1 MKRRILASLLSL
13 VMMLSL
19 LPTAVWAV
27 NDEGSTSS
35 GNGWPAGATGITV
48 ATEKYSVTNYDEDT
62 TNVKASTT
70 IWYKIDGDTLTI
82 GGAGAISDY
91 SNTKDKTNVLRF
103 TQADWFKQRKN
114 IKHVVIEDGITGIGT
129 LAIANMTQLES
140 IEIQGADVELARGA
154 VNNYDG
160 NSGTLTIT
168 VPLSV
173 YQQNNMDENS
183 MDKNSWFE
191 KSNKNPNPTIEFV
204 ISNTDEIKNGYADV
218 LKLDVNEAA
227 SWDKATISQITTA
240 YEEYTALPESVKTVL
255 NTDVGEP
262 LKALYDAAVN
272 KRGWPAGAK
281 GINIALKGFN
291 GSNMDKIGTSDT
303 FWYLLDGSTLK
314 LGGNGAFPLTGYD
327 SSSAKDGNLGFS
339 HASWYDD
346 RASITSVDVAEGITK
361 LDYLNLTNLYNCD
374 DIYLRNPQIE
384 LVDGAVCG
392 YTGDA
397 NGKLTLHL
405 YKRAYDKLPSGWYMT
420 NSLTDAP
427 SGRYLDPTLS
437 YSFLE
442 VEAFESTYA
451 DIWNYSASL
460 TNDQKETV
468 KAAYNEYQ
476 GMDALF
482 QNQLM
487 NVDTLSGG
495 QTYGAKLLEL
505 YSLTTGGTVA
515 KFPDTTDIYYSYD
528 KATETLTLTYTG
540 SDTGTIPDY
549 NPISAPLGTVPIKNV
564 VIDSKIANVGAYA
577 LANHGDITVYASVNT
592 KLAENYAAGST
603 VTLIYS
609 ETQAF
614 IDTYAKVWTLTGVV
628 PSYGIKENG
637 VFLNADVP
645 TAVENAVKAYKN
657 LNSNVKAQL
666 KELKIDGGPTY
677 YEQLLKV
684 TGANDLDNMTV
695 ISGGIPNGVDET
707 GCFTYMDGIHWTLT
721 KNDESTDTWTLRFD
735 TDTGVKAALPD
746 FGNNTTN
753 TTATDFRNQP
763 WYSNCFSSYFKN
775 KVTKTYLGEGITG
788 VGRYGLIHLSN
799 CTDFHFENPD
809 GVDLA
814 GYAFD
819 YYSCFPTFTPK
830 IYLHSNSTLAA
841 NWADD
846 LNKGANAGQNHT
858 TADFNLIYTD
868 ALAFEQTEAFK
879 NLWTMNAADA
889 NTAENASII
898 KSAMDAYRA
907 LSDKAK
913 EQLKKD
919 TCNTD
924 NDTYAGKLMALAK
937 EIGLAGDIGTIQY
950 TISSD
955 GKTLTVTGKGTLS
968 ADMANDAWTEAKVGS
983 VENLVIESAITINN
997 GALNNMSALKTVDA
1011 VRGVEVVGGKNVF
1024 PNADIVIRGY
1034 ADAQNTSLES
1044 YAKAHNI
1051 KFQLKEL
1058 NILCIGNSH
1067 TYDYTTYM
1075 QSILN
1080 DVNANLEGT
1089 KVQLSFIQHGSRKI
1103 GITQTYSDGKATNYS
1118 HESCIQDVVNKVKDS
1133 SAVSSNDVDGD
1144 YFKNLNPA
1152 SNTWDL
1158 IIIQDYRESCVSAA
1172 DNASNNNG
1180 QDYVFINHLRGA
1192 IENLRLLQPT
1202 AQVAWFM
1209 DWMDTYDYSKYFSRY
1224 TENSLSNYTAASN
1237 KTEGNPDFIIAGAT
1251 FIGNAMTS
1259 YLGQSKNLEDTIPL
1273 HNAGTT
1279 QVPQLWRDNTH
1290 MSYETGRYLAGTSV
1304 AAKLFTDIFSKE
1316 ITFKEGADFYSVL
1329 SYNPNSKDSNVRQD
1343 WPGEFTPEIVEIV
1356 KASAKAA
1363 IEKPTEI
1370 TKLTEYAKDP
1380 IENLKALVESADF
1393 TNTEWNEAAIKAKST
1408 EVLAEK
1414 ADAKVISVSVS
1425 DSTTKITLRYG
1436 YSEATATIYTPSD
1449 AAAQWTAHIES
1460 TKLGSTTVPG
1470 SDMKYSEVPAIQAAL
1485 AKGYSDIWA
1494 AKTAEAA
1501 NAALEASKEN
1511 LLKTVKEYVKYLA
1524 DTVYN
1529 NGAPTEL
1536 NGNSYTVSKE
1546 NYGVAVDAI
1555 DSANNV
1561 SGVLDAYDA
1570 MLDTQVC
1577 RTISSVS
1584 IMPDK
1589 ESMVGSSTV
1598 TLTIT
1603 KAPTDA
1609 VVSVTCDDSTVAV
1622 KDNGGG
1628 TYTVSLPNI
1637 TKTYTFTA
1645 SIEQSDTYTAAS
1657 TSCTVSVTRKSSGG
1671 SSSSSGSSGSYAVT
1685 APSTKNGD
1693 VTVSPKN
1700 ASKGDRVTITVT
1712 PDKGYEL
1719 DKLTVKD
1726 ASGNKLKLT
1735 DKGNGKYTFTMPGS
1749 KVTVSAEFVE
1759 EQAASIF
1766 ADVPADAYYAKAV
1779 EWAVKKGITNGKTN
1793 GLFGS
1798 NDPCTRGQIVTFL
1811 WRAAGSP
1818 APKGTA
1824 KVPADVL
1831 PGSYCYDAVAWA
1843 LENGIT
1849 NGLAD
1854 GTFGVNNTC
1863 TRGQSVTFLYRAMGT
1878 APTTVNGFTDVAA
1891 GDFYAEAVAWAVENG
1906 VTNGTSAST
1915 FSPNAGCTRAQIV
1928 TFLFRTYQGK

>member
-1 MKRRILASLLSL
+1 MVK
-13 VMMLSL
+13 
-19 LPTAVWAV
+19 
-27 NDEGSTSS
+27 
-35 GNGWPAGATGITV
+35 
-48 ATEKYSVTNYDEDT
+48 DT
-62 TNVKASTT
+62 
-70 IWYKIDGDTLTI
+70 I
-82 GGAGAISDY
+82 
-91 SNTKDKTNVLRF
+91 
-103 TQADWFKQRKN
+103 KN
-114 IKHVVIEDGITGIGT
+114 VVIEAGITGIGT
-129 LAIANMTQLES
+129 LAIANMTHLES
-140 IEIQGADVELARGA
+140 IEIKGADVELARGA
-154 VNNYDG
+154 VNNYQG
-160 NSGTLTIT
+160 NDGTLTIT

-173 YQQNNMDENS
+173 YQQNKMGENG
-183 MDKNSWFE
+183 WFTE
-191 KSNKNPNPTIEFV
+191 SSQNPNPTIEFV
-204 ISNTDEIKNGYADV
+204 ISNVNDIEAHYADV
-218 LKLDVNEAA
+218 LKLDAA
-227 SWDKATISQITTA
+227 DSANWSAIAAA
-240 YEEYTALPESVKTVL
+240 YEEYEALPDVVKTQL
-255 NTDVGEP
+255 KDSVGTP
-262 LKALYDAAVN
+262 LAEKYATASNL
-272 KRGWPAGAK
+272 RGWPAGAK
-281 GINIALKGFN
+281 GINIALEGFN

-314 LGGNGAFPLTGYD
+314 LGGDGAFPYTGYD
-327 SSSAKDGNLGFS
+327 SSSATDHNLGFS

-374 DIYLRNPQIE
+374 DIYLRNKEIE
-384 LVDGAVCG
+384 LVNGAVCG

-405 YKRAYDKLPSGWYMT
+405 YKSAYDKLPSGWYML
-420 NSLTDAP
+420 NNLTTAP
-427 SGRYLDPTLS
+427 EHRYLDPTLS

-442 VEAFESTYA
+442 VEAFESKYEA
-451 DIWNYSASL
+451 IWALGVSL
-460 TNDQKETV
+460 NDEQKETV

-476 GMDALF
+476 GMDAML

-487 NVDTLSGG
+487 NMDTLSSG

-515 KFPDTTDIYYSYD
+515 KFPGTTDIYYSYD
-528 KATETLTLTYTG
+528 EETKTLTLTYTG
-540 SDTGTIPDY
+540 SGTGTIPDY
-549 NPISAPLGTVPIKNV
+549 NQYTAPLGSVQIENV
-564 VIDSKIANVGAYA
+564 VIDSKITSVGAYA

-592 KLAENYAAGST
+592 TLAENYAAGST

-614 IDTYAKVWTLTGVV
+614 IDTYAQVWTLTGVV
-628 PSYGIKENG
+628 PAGIVENG
-637 VFLNADVP
+637 VSKNDAFV
-645 TAVENAVKAYKN
+645 AVKNAVTAYKK
-657 LNSNVKAQL
+657 LNSNVEAQL
-666 KELKIDGGPTY
+666 KKLKIDGGSTY
-677 YEQLLKV
+677 YAQLLKV
-684 TGANDLDNMTV
+684 TGANDLDNMTK
-695 ISGGIPNGVDET
+695 ISGGIPNGVDEK
-707 GCFTYMDGIHWTLT
+707 GCFTYMAGIHWTLT
-721 KNDESTDTWTLRFD
+721 KNDEGTDTWTLRFD

-746 FGNNTTN
+746 FGNSTTN

-763 WYSNCFSSYFKN
+763 WYSNCFGSAFKN
-775 KVTKTYLGEGITG
+775 KVTKTYLGEGITD

-799 CTDFHFENPD
+799 CTDFYFENPD

-819 YYSCFPTFTPK
+819 YYSCFPAFKPN

-846 LNKGANAGQNHT
+846 LNKGADEGKNHT

-868 ALAFEQTEAFK
+868 ALAFEQNEAFK
-879 NLWTMNAADA
+879 DLWTMNAADA
-889 NTAENASII
+889 NTEGNASII
-898 KSAMDAYRA
+898 KSAMDAYSA

-919 TCNTD
+919 KCNST
-924 NDTYAGKLMALAK
+924 DTYAGKLMALAK
-937 EIGLAGDIGTIQY
+937 AIGLAGDIGSIQY

-955 GKTLTVTGKGTLS
+955 GKTLTVTGSGDLS
-968 ADMANDAWTEAKVGS
+968 ADLANNAWTDEKVGS

-997 GALNNMSALKTVDA
+997 GALNNMTALKTVDA
-1011 VRGVEVVGGKNVF
+1011 VRGVKVGGGKNVF
-1024 PNADIVIRGY
+1024 PNAGTILIRGY

-1067 TYDYTTYM
+1067 TDDYTTYM

-1080 DVNANLEGT
+1080 DVNAKLDGT
-1089 KVQLSFIQHGSRKI
+1089 KVTFSRIVFGSRKI
-1103 GITQTYSDGKATNYS
+1103 GLDGSYSNSNETNYS
-1118 HESCIQDVVNKVKDS
+1118 HESCIQDVVDKVNDS
-1133 SAVSSNDVDGD
+1133 SATSKHDVTGA
-1144 YFKNLNPA
+1144 YFKSLNPA
-1152 SNTWDL
+1152 ANTWDL
-1158 IIIQDYRESCVSAA
+1158 IIIQDYRESCST
-1172 DNASNNNG
+1172 NSN
-1180 QDYVFINHLRGA
+1180 YVFIDHLRNT
-1192 IENLRLLQPT
+1192 IKNLRLLQPT

-1209 DWMDTYDYSKYFSRY
+1209 DWLDHSEDAAHY
-1224 TENSLSNYTAASN
+1224 TDNSLENYKLASE
-1237 KTEGNPDFIIAGAT
+1237 KSVEGNPNFIVAGAT
-1251 FIGNAMTS
+1251 FIRTAMTS
-1259 YLGQSKNLEDTIPL
+1259 YLGKAKNLEDTKPL
-1273 HNAGTT
+1273 HSSDTT
-1279 QVPQLWRDNTH
+1279 QVSQIWRDNTH
-1290 MSYETGRYLAGTSV
+1290 MSYETGRYLAGASV
-1304 AAKLFTDIFSKE
+1304 AAKVLTDVYSKE
-1316 ITFKEGADFYSVL
+1316 ITFTTGDFYSAL
-1329 SYNPNSKDSNVRQD
+1329 SYAPNSANSGVKKD
-1343 WPGEFTPEIVEIV
+1343 WPGEFTPEIAEIV

-1363 IEKPTEI
+1363 IENPTEI
-1370 TKLTEYAKDP
+1370 TELTEYAKDP

-1393 TNTEWNEAAIKAKST
+1393 TNTEWNETAIAAKAAG
-1408 EVLAEK
+1408 VLSEK
-1414 ADAKVISVSVS
+1414 AGAKVNSVSVS
-1425 DSTTKITLRYG
+1425 GNTATITLRYG
-1436 YSEATATIYTPSD
+1436 YSETAATIYTPSD
-1449 AAAQWTAHIES
+1449 AAAQWTAYIES
-1460 TKLGSTTVPG
+1460 TNLGSTTVPG

-1561 SGVLDAYDA
+1561 SGVLGAYDV

-1657 TSCTVSVTRKSSGG
+1657 TSCTVSVTRKSSGS
-1671 SSSSSGSSGSYAVT
+1671 SSSSSGSSGSYAVS

-1700 ASKGDRVTITVT
+1700 ASKGDRVTVTVT

-1779 EWAVKKGITNGKTN
+1779 EWAVKKGITNGKAN

>member
-27 NDEGSTSS
+27 DDEGSTSS
-35 GNGWPAGATGITV
+35 GNGWPSGATGITV
-48 ATEKYSVTNYDEDT
+48 ATEKYSVKDYDEDK
-62 TNVKASTT
+62 TNVTASTT
-70 IWYKIDGDTLTI
+70 IWYKIDSDTLTI
-82 GGAGAISDY
+82 GGKGAISDY
-91 SNTKDKTNVLRF
+91 SNTSKLTNVLRF
-103 TQADWFKQRKN
+103 TQADWYMVKDTIKN
-114 IKHVVIEDGITGIGT
+114 VVIEAGITGIGT
-129 LAIANMTQLES
+129 LAIANMTHLES
-140 IEIQGADVELARGA
+140 IEIKGADVELARGA
-154 VNNYDG
+154 VNNYQG
-160 NSGTLTIT
+160 NDGTLTIT

-173 YQQNNMDENS
+173 YQQNKMGENG
-183 MDKNSWFE
+183 WFTE
-191 KSNKNPNPTIEFV
+191 SSQNPNPTIEFV
-204 ISNTDEIKNGYADV
+204 ISNVNDIEAHYADV
-218 LKLDVNEAA
+218 LKLDAA
-227 SWDKATISQITTA
+227 DSANWSAIAAA
-240 YEEYTALPESVKTVL
+240 YEEYEALPDVVKTQL
-255 NTDVGEP
+255 KDSVGTP
-262 LKALYDAAVN
+262 LAEKYATASNL
-272 KRGWPAGAK
+272 RGWPAGAK
-281 GINIALKGFN
+281 GINIALEGFN

-314 LGGNGAFPLTGYD
+314 LGGDGAFPYTGYD
-327 SSSAKDGNLGFS
+327 SSSATDHNLGFS

-374 DIYLRNPQIE
+374 DIYLRNKEIE
-384 LVDGAVCG
+384 LVNGAVCG

-405 YKRAYDKLPSGWYMT
+405 YKSAYDKLPSGWYML
-420 NSLTDAP
+420 NNLTTAP
-427 SGRYLDPTLS
+427 EHRYLDPTLS

-442 VEAFESTYA
+442 VEAFESKYEA
-451 DIWNYSASL
+451 IWALGVSL
-460 TNDQKETV
+460 NDEQKETV

-476 GMDALF
+476 GMDAML

-487 NVDTLSGG
+487 NMDTLSSG

-515 KFPDTTDIYYSYD
+515 KFPGTTDIYYSYD
-528 KATETLTLTYTG
+528 EETKTLTLTYTG
-540 SDTGTIPDY
+540 SGTGTIPDY
-549 NPISAPLGTVPIKNV
+549 NQYTAPLGSVQIENV
-564 VIDSKIANVGAYA
+564 VIDSKITSVGAYA

-592 KLAENYAAGST
+592 TLAENYAAGST

-614 IDTYAKVWTLTGVV
+614 IDTYAQVWTLTGVV
-628 PSYGIKENG
+628 PAGIVENG
-637 VFLNADVP
+637 VSKNDAFV
-645 TAVENAVKAYKN
+645 AVKNAVTAYKK
-657 LNSNVKAQL
+657 LNSNVEAQL
-666 KELKIDGGPTY
+666 KKLKIDGGSTY
-677 YEQLLKV
+677 YAQLLKV
-684 TGANDLDNMTV
+684 TGANDLDNMTK
-695 ISGGIPNGVDET
+695 ISGGIPNGVDEK

-721 KNDESTDTWTLRFD
+721 KNDEGTDTWTLRFD

-746 FGNNTTN
+746 FGNSTTN

-763 WYSNCFSSYFKN
+763 WYSNCFGSAFKN
-775 KVTKTYLGEGITG
+775 KVTKTYLGEGITD

-799 CTDFHFENPD
+799 CTDFYFENPD

-819 YYSCFPTFTPK
+819 YYSCFPAFKPN

-846 LNKGANAGQNHT
+846 LNKGADEGKNHT

-868 ALAFEQTEAFK
+868 ALAFEQNEAFK
-879 NLWTMNAADA
+879 DLWTMNAADA
-889 NTAENASII
+889 NTEGNASII
-898 KSAMDAYRA
+898 KSAMDAYSA

-919 TCNTD
+919 KCNST
-924 NDTYAGKLMALAK
+924 DTYAGKLMALAK
-937 EIGLAGDIGTIQY
+937 AIGLAGDIGSIQY

-955 GKTLTVTGKGTLS
+955 GKTLTVTGSGDLS
-968 ADMANDAWTEAKVGS
+968 ADLANNAWTDEKVGS

-997 GALNNMSALKTVDA
+997 GALNNMTALKTVDA
-1011 VRGVEVVGGKNVF
+1011 VRGVKVGGGKNVF
-1024 PNADIVIRGY
+1024 PNAGTILIRGY

-1067 TYDYTTYM
+1067 TDDYTTYM

-1080 DVNANLEGT
+1080 DVNAKLDGT
-1089 KVQLSFIQHGSRKI
+1089 KVTFSRIVFGSRKI
-1103 GITQTYSDGKATNYS
+1103 GLDGSYSNSNETNYS
-1118 HESCIQDVVNKVKDS
+1118 HESCIQDVVDKVNDS
-1133 SAVSSNDVDGD
+1133 SATSKHDVTGA
-1144 YFKNLNPA
+1144 YFKSLNPA
-1152 SNTWDL
+1152 ANTWDL
-1158 IIIQDYRESCVSAA
+1158 IIIQDYRESCST
-1172 DNASNNNG
+1172 NSN
-1180 QDYVFINHLRGA
+1180 YVFIDHLRNT
-1192 IENLRLLQPT
+1192 IKNLRLLQPT

-1209 DWMDTYDYSKYFSRY
+1209 DWLDHSEDAAHY
-1224 TENSLSNYTAASN
+1224 TDNSLENYKLASE
-1237 KTEGNPDFIIAGAT
+1237 KSVEGNPNFIVAGAT
-1251 FIGNAMTS
+1251 FIRTAMTS
-1259 YLGQSKNLEDTIPL
+1259 YLGKAKNLEDTKPL
-1273 HNAGTT
+1273 HSSDTT
-1279 QVPQLWRDNTH
+1279 QVSQIWRDNTH
-1290 MSYETGRYLAGTSV
+1290 MSYETGRYLAGASV
-1304 AAKLFTDIFSKE
+1304 AAKVLTDVYSKE
-1316 ITFKEGADFYSVL
+1316 ITFTTGDFYSAL
-1329 SYNPNSKDSNVRQD
+1329 SYAPNSANSGVKKD
-1343 WPGEFTPEIVEIV
+1343 WPGEFTPEIAEIV

-1363 IEKPTEI
+1363 IENPTEI
-1370 TKLTEYAKDP
+1370 TELTEYAKDP

-1393 TNTEWNEAAIKAKST
+1393 TNTEWNETAIAAKAAG
-1408 EVLAEK
+1408 VLSEK
-1414 ADAKVISVSVS
+1414 AGAKVNSVSVS
-1425 DSTTKITLRYG
+1425 GNTATITLRYG
-1436 YSEATATIYTPSD
+1436 YSETAATIYTPSD
-1449 AAAQWTAHIES
+1449 AAAQWTAYIES
-1460 TKLGSTTVPG
+1460 TNLGSTTVPG

-1561 SGVLDAYDA
+1561 SGVLGAYDV

-1645 SIEQSDTYTAAS
+1645 SIEQSVTYTAAS
-1657 TSCTVSVTRKSSGG
+1657 TSCTVSVTRKSSGS
-1671 SSSSSGSSGSYAVT
+1671 SSSSSGSSGSYAVS

-1700 ASKGDRVTITVT
+1700 ASKGDRVTVTVT

-1779 EWAVKKGITNGKTN
+1779 EWAVKKGITNGKAN

>member
-27 NDEGSTSS
+27 DDEGSTSS
-35 GNGWPAGATGITV
+35 GNGWPSGATGITV
-48 ATEKYSVTNYDEDT
+48 ATEKYSVKDYDEDK
-62 TNVKASTT
+62 TNVTASTT
-70 IWYKIDGDTLTI
+70 IWYKIDSDTLTI
-82 GGAGAISDY
+82 GGKGAISDY
-91 SNTKDKTNVLRF
+91 SNTSKLTNVLRF
-103 TQADWFKQRKN
+103 TQADWYMVKDTIKN
-114 IKHVVIEDGITGIGT
+114 VVIEAGITGIGT
-129 LAIANMTQLES
+129 LAIANMTHLES
-140 IEIQGADVELARGA
+140 IEIKGADVELARGA
-154 VNNYDG
+154 VNNYQG
-160 NSGTLTIT
+160 NDGTLTIT

-173 YQQNNMDENS
+173 YQQNKMGENG
-183 MDKNSWFE
+183 WFTE
-191 KSNKNPNPTIEFV
+191 SSQNPNPTIEFV
-204 ISNTDEIKNGYADV
+204 ISNVNDIEAHYADV
-218 LKLDVNEAA
+218 LKLDAA
-227 SWDKATISQITTA
+227 DSANWSAIAAA
-240 YEEYTALPESVKTVL
+240 YEEYEALPDVVKTQL
-255 NTDVGEP
+255 KNSVGTP
-262 LKALYDAAVN
+262 LAEKYATASNL
-272 KRGWPAGAK
+272 RGWPAGAK
-281 GINIALKGFN
+281 GINIALEGFN

-314 LGGNGAFPLTGYD
+314 LGGDGAFPYTGYD
-327 SSSAKDGNLGFS
+327 SSSATDHNLGFS

-374 DIYLRNPQIE
+374 DIYLRNKEIE
-384 LVDGAVCG
+384 LVNGAVCG

-405 YKRAYDKLPSGWYMT
+405 YKSAYDKLPSGWYML
-420 NSLTDAP
+420 NNLTTAP
-427 SGRYLDPTLS
+427 EHRYLDPTLS

-442 VEAFESTYA
+442 VEAFESKYEA
-451 DIWNYSASL
+451 IWALGVSL
-460 TNDQKETV
+460 NDEQKETV

-476 GMDALF
+476 GMDAML

-487 NVDTLSGG
+487 NMDTLSSG

-515 KFPDTTDIYYSYD
+515 KFPGTTDIYYSYD
-528 KATETLTLTYTG
+528 EETKTLTLTYTG
-540 SDTGTIPDY
+540 SGTGTIPDY
-549 NPISAPLGTVPIKNV
+549 NQYTAPLGSVQIENV
-564 VIDSKIANVGAYA
+564 VIDSKITSVGAYA

-592 KLAENYAAGST
+592 TLAENYAAGST

-614 IDTYAKVWTLTGVV
+614 IDTYAQVWTLTGVV
-628 PSYGIKENG
+628 PAGIVENG
-637 VFLNADVP
+637 VSKNDAFV
-645 TAVENAVKAYKN
+645 AVKNAVTAYKK
-657 LNSNVKAQL
+657 LNSNVEAQL
-666 KELKIDGGPTY
+666 KKLKIDGGSTY
-677 YEQLLKV
+677 YAQLLKV
-684 TGANDLDNMTV
+684 TGANDLDNMTK
-695 ISGGIPNGVDET
+695 ISGGIPNGVDEK

-721 KNDESTDTWTLRFD
+721 KNDEGTDTWTLRFD

-746 FGNNTTN
+746 FGNSTTN

-763 WYSNCFSSYFKN
+763 WYSNCFGSAFKN
-775 KVTKTYLGEGITG
+775 KVTKTYLGEGITD

-799 CTDFHFENPD
+799 CTDFYFENPD

-819 YYSCFPTFTPK
+819 YYSCFPAFKPN

-846 LNKGANAGQNHT
+846 LNKGADEGKNHT

-868 ALAFEQTEAFK
+868 ALAFEQNEAFK
-879 NLWTMNAADA
+879 DLWTMNAADA
-889 NTAENASII
+889 NTEGNASII
-898 KSAMDAYRA
+898 KSAMDAYSA

-919 TCNTD
+919 KCNST
-924 NDTYAGKLMALAK
+924 DTYAGKLMALAK
-937 EIGLAGDIGTIQY
+937 AIGLAGDIGSIQY

-955 GKTLTVTGKGTLS
+955 GKTLTVTGSGDLS
-968 ADMANDAWTEAKVGS
+968 ADLANNAWTDEKVGS

-997 GALNNMSALKTVDA
+997 GALNNMTALKTVDA
-1011 VRGVEVVGGKNVF
+1011 VRGVKVGGGKNVF
-1024 PNADIVIRGY
+1024 PNAGTILIRGY

-1067 TYDYTTYM
+1067 TDDYTTYM

-1080 DVNANLEGT
+1080 DVNAKLDGT
-1089 KVQLSFIQHGSRKI
+1089 KVTFSRIVFGSRKI
-1103 GITQTYSDGKATNYS
+1103 GLDGSYSNSNETNYS
-1118 HESCIQDVVNKVKDS
+1118 HESCIQDVVDKVNDS
-1133 SAVSSNDVDGD
+1133 SATSKHDVTGA
-1144 YFKNLNPA
+1144 YFKSLNPA
-1152 SNTWDL
+1152 ANTWDL
-1158 IIIQDYRESCVSAA
+1158 IIIQDYRESCST
-1172 DNASNNNG
+1172 NSN
-1180 QDYVFINHLRGA
+1180 YVFIDHLRNT
-1192 IENLRLLQPT
+1192 IKNLRLLQPT

-1209 DWMDTYDYSKYFSRY
+1209 DWLDHSEDAAHY
-1224 TENSLSNYTAASN
+1224 TDNSLENYKLASE
-1237 KTEGNPDFIIAGAT
+1237 KSVEGNPNFIVAGAT
-1251 FIGNAMTS
+1251 FIRTAMTS
-1259 YLGQSKNLEDTIPL
+1259 YLGKAKNLEDTKPL
-1273 HNAGTT
+1273 HSSDTT
-1279 QVPQLWRDNTH
+1279 QVSQIWRDNTH
-1290 MSYETGRYLAGTSV
+1290 MSYETGRYLAGASV
-1304 AAKLFTDIFSKE
+1304 AAKVLTDVYSKE
-1316 ITFKEGADFYSVL
+1316 ITFTTGDFYSAL
-1329 SYNPNSKDSNVRQD
+1329 SYAPNSANSGVKKD
-1343 WPGEFTPEIVEIV
+1343 WPGEFTPEIAEIV

-1363 IEKPTEI
+1363 IENPTEI
-1370 TKLTEYAKDP
+1370 TELTEYAKDP

-1393 TNTEWNEAAIKAKST
+1393 TNTEWNETAIAAKAAG
-1408 EVLAEK
+1408 VLSEK
-1414 ADAKVISVSVS
+1414 AGAKVNSVSVS
-1425 DSTTKITLRYG
+1425 GNTATITLRYG
-1436 YSEATATIYTPSD
+1436 YSETAATIYTPSD
-1449 AAAQWTAHIES
+1449 AAAQWTAYIES
-1460 TKLGSTTVPG
+1460 TNLGSTTVPG

-1561 SGVLDAYDA
+1561 SGVLGAYDV

-1657 TSCTVSVTRKSSGG
+1657 TSCTVSVTRKSSGS
-1671 SSSSSGSSGSYAVT
+1671 SSSSSGSSGSYAVS

-1700 ASKGDRVTITVT
+1700 ASKGDRVTVTVT

-1779 EWAVKKGITNGKTN
+1779 EWAVKKGITNGKAN

>member
-27 NDEGSTSS
+27 DDEGSTSS
-35 GNGWPAGATGITV
+35 GNGWPSGATGITV
-48 ATEKYSVTNYDEDT
+48 ATEKYSVKDYDEDK
-62 TNVKASTT
+62 TNVTASTT
-70 IWYKIDGDTLTI
+70 IWYKIDSDTLTI
-82 GGAGAISDY
+82 GGKGAISDY
-91 SNTKDKTNVLRF
+91 SNTSKLTNVLRF
-103 TQADWFKQRKN
+103 TQADWYMVKDTIKN
-114 IKHVVIEDGITGIGT
+114 VVIEAGITGIGT
-129 LAIANMTQLES
+129 LAIANMTHLES
-140 IEIQGADVELARGA
+140 IEIKGADVELARGA
-154 VNNYDG
+154 VNNYQG
-160 NSGTLTIT
+160 NDGTLTIT

-173 YQQNNMDENS
+173 YQQNKMGENG
-183 MDKNSWFE
+183 WFTE
-191 KSNKNPNPTIEFV
+191 SSQNPNPTIEFV
-204 ISNTDEIKNGYADV
+204 ISNVNDIEAHYADV
-218 LKLDVNEAA
+218 LKLDAA
-227 SWDKATISQITTA
+227 DSANWSAIAAA
-240 YEEYTALPESVKTVL
+240 YEEYEALPDVVKTQL
-255 NTDVGEP
+255 KDSVGTP
-262 LKALYDAAVN
+262 LAEKYATASNL
-272 KRGWPAGAK
+272 RGWPAGAK
-281 GINIALKGFN
+281 GINIALEGFN

-314 LGGNGAFPLTGYD
+314 LGGDGAFPYTGYD
-327 SSSAKDGNLGFS
+327 SSSATDHTLGFS

-374 DIYLRNPQIE
+374 DIYLRNKEIE
-384 LVDGAVCG
+384 LVNGAVCG

-405 YKRAYDKLPSGWYMT
+405 YKSAYDKLPSGWYML
-420 NSLTDAP
+420 NNLTTAP
-427 SGRYLDPTLS
+427 EHRYLDPTLS

-442 VEAFESTYA
+442 VEAFESKYEA
-451 DIWNYSASL
+451 IWALGVSL
-460 TNDQKETV
+460 NDEQKETV

-476 GMDALF
+476 GMDAML

-487 NVDTLSGG
+487 NMDTLSSG

-515 KFPDTTDIYYSYD
+515 KFPGTTDIYYSYD
-528 KATETLTLTYTG
+528 EETKTLTLTYTG
-540 SDTGTIPDY
+540 SGTGTIPDY
-549 NPISAPLGTVPIKNV
+549 NQYTAPLGSVQIENV
-564 VIDSKIANVGAYA
+564 VIDSKITSVGAYA

-592 KLAENYAAGST
+592 TLAENYAAGST

-614 IDTYAKVWTLTGVV
+614 IDTYAQVWTLTGVV
-628 PSYGIKENG
+628 PAGIVENG
-637 VFLNADVP
+637 VSKNDAFV
-645 TAVENAVKAYKN
+645 AVKNAVTAYKK
-657 LNSNVKAQL
+657 LNSNVEAQL
-666 KELKIDGGPTY
+666 KKLKIDGGSTY
-677 YEQLLKV
+677 YAQLLKV
-684 TGANDLDNMTV
+684 TGANDLDNMTK
-695 ISGGIPNGVDET
+695 ISGGIPNGVDEK

-721 KNDESTDTWTLRFD
+721 KNDEGTDTWTLRFD

-746 FGNNTTN
+746 FGNSTTN

-763 WYSNCFSSYFKN
+763 WYSNCFGSAFKN
-775 KVTKTYLGEGITG
+775 KVTKTYLGEGITD

-799 CTDFHFENPD
+799 CTDFYFENPD

-819 YYSCFPTFTPK
+819 YYSCFPAFKPN

-846 LNKGANAGQNHT
+846 LNKGADEGKNHT

-868 ALAFEQTEAFK
+868 ALAFEQNEAFK
-879 NLWTMNAADA
+879 DLWTMNAADA
-889 NTAENASII
+889 NTEGNASII
-898 KSAMDAYRA
+898 KSAMDAYSA

-919 TCNTD
+919 KCNST
-924 NDTYAGKLMALAK
+924 DTYAGKLMALAK
-937 EIGLAGDIGTIQY
+937 AIGLAGDIGSIQY

-955 GKTLTVTGKGTLS
+955 GKTLTVTGSGDLS
-968 ADMANDAWTEAKVGS
+968 ADLANNAWTDEKVGS

-997 GALNNMSALKTVDA
+997 GALNNMTALKTVDA
-1011 VRGVEVVGGKNVF
+1011 VRGVKVGGGKNVF
-1024 PNADIVIRGY
+1024 PNAGTILIRGY

-1067 TYDYTTYM
+1067 TDDYTTYM

-1080 DVNANLEGT
+1080 DVNAKLDGT
-1089 KVQLSFIQHGSRKI
+1089 KVTFSRIVFGSRKI
-1103 GITQTYSDGKATNYS
+1103 GLDGSYSNSNETNYS
-1118 HESCIQDVVNKVKDS
+1118 HESCIQDVVDKVNDS
-1133 SAVSSNDVDGD
+1133 SATSKHDVTGA
-1144 YFKNLNPA
+1144 YFKSLNPA
-1152 SNTWDL
+1152 ANTWDL
-1158 IIIQDYRESCVSAA
+1158 IIIQDYRESCST
-1172 DNASNNNG
+1172 NSN
-1180 QDYVFINHLRGA
+1180 YVFIDHLRNT
-1192 IENLRLLQPT
+1192 IKNLRLLQPT

-1209 DWMDTYDYSKYFSRY
+1209 DWLDHSEDAAHY
-1224 TENSLSNYTAASN
+1224 TDNSLENYKLASE
-1237 KTEGNPDFIIAGAT
+1237 KSVEGNPNFIVAGAT
-1251 FIGNAMTS
+1251 FIRTAMTS
-1259 YLGQSKNLEDTIPL
+1259 YLGKAKNLEDTKPL
-1273 HNAGTT
+1273 HSSDTT
-1279 QVPQLWRDNTH
+1279 QVSQIWRDNTH
-1290 MSYETGRYLAGTSV
+1290 MSYETGRYLAGASV
-1304 AAKLFTDIFSKE
+1304 AAKVLTDVYSKE
-1316 ITFKEGADFYSVL
+1316 ITFTTGDFYSAL
-1329 SYNPNSKDSNVRQD
+1329 SYAPNSANSGVKKD
-1343 WPGEFTPEIVEIV
+1343 WPGEFTPEIAEIV

-1363 IEKPTEI
+1363 IENPTEI
-1370 TKLTEYAKDP
+1370 TELTEYAKDP

-1393 TNTEWNEAAIKAKST
+1393 TNTEWNETAIAAKAAG
-1408 EVLAEK
+1408 VLSEK
-1414 ADAKVISVSVS
+1414 AGAKVNSVSVS
-1425 DSTTKITLRYG
+1425 GNTATITLRYG
-1436 YSEATATIYTPSD
+1436 YSETAATIYTPSD
-1449 AAAQWTAHIES
+1449 AAAQWTAYIES
-1460 TKLGSTTVPG
+1460 TNLGSTTVPG

-1561 SGVLDAYDA
+1561 SGVLGAYDV

-1657 TSCTVSVTRKSSGG
+1657 TSCTVSVTRKSSGS
-1671 SSSSSGSSGSYAVT
+1671 SSSSSGSSGSYAVS

-1700 ASKGDRVTITVT
+1700 ASKGDRVTVTVT

-1779 EWAVKKGITNGKTN
+1779 EWAVKKGITNGKAN

>member
-27 NDEGSTSS
+27 DDEGSTSS
-35 GNGWPAGATGITV
+35 GNGWPSGATGITV
-48 ATEKYSVTNYDEDT
+48 ATEKYSVKDYDEDK
-62 TNVKASTT
+62 TNVTASTT
-70 IWYKIDGDTLTI
+70 IWYKIDSDTLTI
-82 GGAGAISDY
+82 GGKGAISDY
-91 SNTKDKTNVLRF
+91 SNTSKLTNVLRF
-103 TQADWFKQRKN
+103 TQADWYMVKDTIKN
-114 IKHVVIEDGITGIGT
+114 VVIEAGITGIGT
-129 LAIANMTQLES
+129 LAIANMTHLES
-140 IEIQGADVELARGA
+140 IEIKGADVELARGA
-154 VNNYDG
+154 VNNYQG
-160 NSGTLTIT
+160 NDGTLTIT

-173 YQQNNMDENS
+173 YQQNKMGENG
-183 MDKNSWFE
+183 WFTE
-191 KSNKNPNPTIEFV
+191 SSQNPNPTIEFV
-204 ISNTDEIKNGYADV
+204 ISNVNDIEAHYADV
-218 LKLDVNEAA
+218 LKLDAA
-227 SWDKATISQITTA
+227 DSANWSAIAAA
-240 YEEYTALPESVKTVL
+240 YEEYEALPDVVKTQL
-255 NTDVGEP
+255 KDSVGTP
-262 LKALYDAAVN
+262 LAEKYATASNL
-272 KRGWPAGAK
+272 RGWPAGAK
-281 GINIALKGFN
+281 GINIALEGFN

-314 LGGNGAFPLTGYD
+314 LGGDGAFPYTGYD
-327 SSSAKDGNLGFS
+327 SSSATDHNLGFS

-374 DIYLRNPQIE
+374 DIYLHNKEIE
-384 LVDGAVCG
+384 LVNGAVCG

-405 YKRAYDKLPSGWYMT
+405 YKSAYDKLPSGWYML
-420 NSLTDAP
+420 NNLTTAP
-427 SGRYLDPTLS
+427 EHRYLDPTLS

-442 VEAFESTYA
+442 VEAFESKYEA
-451 DIWNYSASL
+451 IWALGVSL
-460 TNDQKETV
+460 NDEQKETV

-476 GMDALF
+476 GMDAML

-487 NVDTLSGG
+487 NMDTLSSG

-515 KFPDTTDIYYSYD
+515 KFPGTTDIYYSYD
-528 KATETLTLTYTG
+528 EETKTLTLTYTG
-540 SDTGTIPDY
+540 SGTGTIPDY
-549 NPISAPLGTVPIKNV
+549 NQYTAPLGSVQIENV
-564 VIDSKIANVGAYA
+564 VIDSKITSVGAYA

-592 KLAENYAAGST
+592 TLAENYAAGST

-614 IDTYAKVWTLTGVV
+614 IDTYAQVWTLTGVV
-628 PSYGIKENG
+628 PAGIVENG
-637 VFLNADVP
+637 VSKNDAFV
-645 TAVENAVKAYKN
+645 AVKNAVTAYKK
-657 LNSNVKAQL
+657 LNSNVEAQL
-666 KELKIDGGPTY
+666 KKLKIDGGSTY
-677 YEQLLKV
+677 YAQLLKV
-684 TGANDLDNMTV
+684 TGANDLDNMTK
-695 ISGGIPNGVDET
+695 ISGGIPNGVDEK

-721 KNDESTDTWTLRFD
+721 KNDEGTDTWTLRFD

-746 FGNNTTN
+746 FGNSTTN

-763 WYSNCFSSYFKN
+763 WYSNCFGSAFKN
-775 KVTKTYLGEGITG
+775 KVTKTYLGEGITD

-799 CTDFHFENPD
+799 CTDFYFENPD

-819 YYSCFPTFTPK
+819 YYSCFPAFKPN

-846 LNKGANAGQNHT
+846 LNKGADEGKNHT

-868 ALAFEQTEAFK
+868 ALAFEQNEAFK
-879 NLWTMNAADA
+879 DLWTMNAADA
-889 NTAENASII
+889 NTEGNASII
-898 KSAMDAYRA
+898 KSAMDAYSA

-919 TCNTD
+919 KCNST
-924 NDTYAGKLMALAK
+924 DTYAGKLMALAK
-937 EIGLAGDIGTIQY
+937 AIGLAGDIGSIQY

-955 GKTLTVTGKGTLS
+955 GKTLTVTGSGDLS
-968 ADMANDAWTEAKVGS
+968 ADLANNAWTDEKVGS

-997 GALNNMSALKTVDA
+997 GALNNMTALKTVDA
-1011 VRGVEVVGGKNVF
+1011 VRGVKVGGGKNVF
-1024 PNADIVIRGY
+1024 PNAGTILIRGY

-1067 TYDYTTYM
+1067 TDDYTTYM

-1080 DVNANLEGT
+1080 DVNAKLDGT
-1089 KVQLSFIQHGSRKI
+1089 KVTFSRIVFGSRKI
-1103 GITQTYSDGKATNYS
+1103 GLDGSYSNSNETNYS
-1118 HESCIQDVVNKVKDS
+1118 HESCIQDVVDKVNDS
-1133 SAVSSNDVDGD
+1133 SATSKHDVTGA
-1144 YFKNLNPA
+1144 YFKSLNPA
-1152 SNTWDL
+1152 ANTWDL
-1158 IIIQDYRESCVSAA
+1158 IIIQDYRESCST
-1172 DNASNNNG
+1172 NSN
-1180 QDYVFINHLRGA
+1180 YVFIDHLRNT
-1192 IENLRLLQPT
+1192 IKNLRLLQPT

-1209 DWMDTYDYSKYFSRY
+1209 DWLDHSEDAAHY
-1224 TENSLSNYTAASN
+1224 TDNSLENYKLASE
-1237 KTEGNPDFIIAGAT
+1237 KSVEGNPNFIVAGAT
-1251 FIGNAMTS
+1251 FIRTAMTS
-1259 YLGQSKNLEDTIPL
+1259 YLGKAKNLEDTKPL
-1273 HNAGTT
+1273 HSSDTT
-1279 QVPQLWRDNTH
+1279 QVSQIWRDNTH
-1290 MSYETGRYLAGTSV
+1290 MSYETGRYLAGASV
-1304 AAKLFTDIFSKE
+1304 AAKVLTDVYSKE
-1316 ITFKEGADFYSVL
+1316 ITFTTGDFYSAL
-1329 SYNPNSKDSNVRQD
+1329 SYAPNSANSGVKKD
-1343 WPGEFTPEIVEIV
+1343 WPGEFTPEIAEIV

-1363 IEKPTEI
+1363 IENPTEI
-1370 TKLTEYAKDP
+1370 TELTEYAKDP

-1393 TNTEWNEAAIKAKST
+1393 TNTEWNETAIAAKAAG
-1408 EVLAEK
+1408 VLSEK
-1414 ADAKVISVSVS
+1414 AGAKVNSVSVS
-1425 DSTTKITLRYG
+1425 GNTATITLRYG
-1436 YSEATATIYTPSD
+1436 YSETAATIYTPSD
-1449 AAAQWTAHIES
+1449 AAAQWTAYIES
-1460 TKLGSTTVPG
+1460 TNLGSTTVPG

-1561 SGVLDAYDA
+1561 SGVLGAYDV

-1657 TSCTVSVTRKSSGG
+1657 TSCTVSVTRKSSGS
-1671 SSSSSGSSGSYAVT
+1671 SSSSSGSSGSYAVS

-1700 ASKGDRVTITVT
+1700 ASKGDRVTVTVT

-1779 EWAVKKGITNGKTN
+1779 EWAVKKGITNGKAN

>member
-48 ATEKYSVTNYDEDT
+48 ATEQYSAKDYEEDT
-62 TNVKASTT
+62 TNVTHSDT

-82 GGAGAISDY
+82 GGKGAISDY
-91 SNTKDKTNVLRF
+91 SNTSELTKVLRF
-103 TQADWFKQRKN
+103 TQADWYKKKDT
-114 IKHVVIEDGITGIGT
+114 IKKVVIEDGITGIGT
-129 LAIANMTQLES
+129 LAITNMTHLES
-140 IEIQGADVELARGA
+140 IEIKGTNVELARGA
-154 VNNYDG
+154 VNNYQG
-160 NSGTLTIT
+160 NHNSNPTLTMI

-173 YQQNNMDENS
+173 YQQNQME
-183 MDKNSWFE
+183 KGKWFE
-191 KSNKNPNPTIEFV
+191 AASDSRKDEAPNPEIYFNISDMKTIEA
-204 ISNTDEIKNGYADV
+204 KYADV
-218 LKLDVNEAA
+218 LKLNANDSANWSAIAA
-227 SWDKATISQITTA
+227 A
-240 YEEYTALPESVKTVL
+240 YEEYEALPDVVKAQL
-255 NTDVGEP
+255 NDSVGES
-262 LKALYDAAVN
+262 LAKLNDKVSES
-272 KRGWPAGAK
+272 RGWPKGAK
-281 GINIALKGFN
+281 GINIALDGFN

-314 LGGNGAFPLTGYD
+314 LGGDGAFPLTGYD

-374 DIYLRNPQIE
+374 DIYLRNKEIE
-384 LVDGAVCG
+384 LVNGAVCG

-405 YKRAYDKLPSGWYMT
+405 YKSAYDKLPSGWYML
-420 NSLTDAP
+420 NNLTTAP
-427 SGRYLDPTLS
+427 EHRYLDPTLS

-442 VEAFESTYA
+442 VEAFESKYEA
-451 DIWNYSASL
+451 IWALGVSL
-460 TNDQKETV
+460 NDEQKETV

-476 GMDALF
+476 GMDAML

-487 NVDTLSGG
+487 NMDTLSSG

-515 KFPDTTDIYYSYD
+515 KFPGTTDIYYSYD
-528 KATETLTLTYTG
+528 EATKTLTLTYTG
-540 SDTGTIPDY
+540 SGNGTIPDY
-549 NPISAPLGTVPIKNV
+549 NQYTAPLGSVQIENV
-564 VIDSKIANVGAYA
+564 VIDSKITSVGAYA
-577 LANHGDITVYASVNT
+577 LANHGNITVYASVNT
-592 KLAENYAAGST
+592 TLAENYAEGST

-614 IDTYAKVWTLTGVV
+614 IDTYAQVWTLTGVV
-628 PSYGIKENG
+628 PAGIVENG
-637 VFLNADVP
+637 VSKNDAFV
-645 TAVENAVKAYKN
+645 AVKNAVTAYKK
-657 LNSNVKAQL
+657 LNSNVEAQL
-666 KELKIDGGPTY
+666 KKLKIDGGSTY
-677 YEQLLKV
+677 YAQLLKV

-695 ISGGIPNGVDET
+695 ISGGIPNGVDEK

-721 KNDESTDTWTLRFD
+721 KNSEGTDTWTLRFD

-746 FGNNTTN
+746 FGNSTTN

-763 WYSNCFSSYFKN
+763 WYNNCFGSYFKN
-775 KVTKTYLGEGITG
+775 KVTKTYLGEGITD
-788 VGRYGLIHLSN
+788 VGRYGLIHLGN
-799 CTDFHFENPD
+799 CTDFYFENPD

-819 YYSCFPTFTPK
+819 YYSCFPAFKPN

-846 LNKGANAGQNHT
+846 LNKGADEGKNHT

-868 ALAFEQTEAFK
+868 ALAFEQNEAFK
-879 NLWTMNAADA
+879 DLWTMNAADA
-889 NTAENASII
+889 NTEGNASII
-898 KSAMDAYRA
+898 KSAMDAYSA

-919 TCNTD
+919 KCNST
-924 NDTYAGKLMALAK
+924 DTYAGKLMALAK
-937 EIGLAGDIGTIQY
+937 AIGLAGDIGSIQY

-955 GKTLTVTGKGTLS
+955 GKTLTVTGSGDLS
-968 ADMANDAWTEAKVGS
+968 ADLANNAWTDEKVGS

-997 GALNNMSALKTVDA
+997 GALNNMTALKTVDA
-1011 VRGVEVVGGKNVF
+1011 VRGVKVGGGKNVF
-1024 PNADIVIRGY
+1024 PNAGTILIRGY

-1118 HESCIQDVVNKVKDS
+1118 HESCIQDVVNKVKDP
-1133 SAVSSNDVDGD
+1133 SAMSSNDVDGD
-1144 YFKNLNPA
+1144 YFKNLDPA

-1158 IIIQDYRESCVSAA
+1158 IIIQDYRESCLSGS
-1172 DNASNNNG
+1172 DNAKLNG
-1180 QDYVFINHLRGA
+1180 NQDYIFINHLRNT
-1192 IENLRLLQPT
+1192 IKNLRLLQPT

-1209 DWMDTYDYSKYFSRY
+1209 DWLDHSEDAAHY
-1224 TENSLSNYTAASN
+1224 TNNSLENYKLASE
-1237 KTEGNPDFIIAGAT
+1237 KDVEGNPDFIVAGAT
-1251 FIGNAMTS
+1251 FIRTAMTS
-1259 YLGQSKNLEDTIPL
+1259 YLGTVKNLEDTKPL
-1273 HNAGTT
+1273 HTAAVTT
-1279 QVPQLWRDNTH
+1279 NYSLVWRDNTH

-1343 WPGEFTPEIVEIV
+1343 WPGEFTPEIAEIV

-1363 IEKPTEI
+1363 IENPTEI
-1370 TKLTEYAKDP
+1370 TELTEYAKDP

-1393 TNTEWNEAAIKAKST
+1393 TNTEWNKIAIAAKAA
-1408 EVLAEK
+1408 EVLSEK
-1414 ADAKVISVSVS
+1414 AGAEVTSVSVS
-1425 DSTTKITLRYG
+1425 GNTAAITLRYG

-1449 AAAQWTAHIES
+1449 AAAQWTSYIES

-1561 SGVLDAYDA
+1561 SGVLGAYDV

-1657 TSCTVSVTRKSSGG
+1657 TSCTVSVTRKSSGS
-1671 SSSSSGSSGSYAVT
+1671 SSSSSGSSGSYAVS
-1685 APSTKNGD
+1685 ASSTKNGD

-1779 EWAVKKGITNGKTN
+1779 EWAVKKGITNGKAN

>member
-27 NDEGSTSS
+27 DDEGSTSS
-35 GNGWPAGATGITV
+35 GNGWPSGATGITV
-48 ATEKYSVTNYDEDT
+48 ATEKYSVKDYDEDK
-62 TNVKASTT
+62 TNVTASTT
-70 IWYKIDGDTLTI
+70 IWYKIDSDTLTI
-82 GGAGAISDY
+82 GGKGAISDY
-91 SNTKDKTNVLRF
+91 SNTSKLTNVLRF
-103 TQADWFKQRKN
+103 TQADWYMVKDTIKN
-114 IKHVVIEDGITGIGT
+114 VVIEAGITGIGT
-129 LAIANMTQLES
+129 LAIANMTHLES
-140 IEIQGADVELARGA
+140 IEIKGADVELARGA
-154 VNNYDG
+154 VNNYQG
-160 NSGTLTIT
+160 NDGTLTIT

-173 YQQNNMDENS
+173 YQQNKMGENG
-183 MDKNSWFE
+183 WFTE
-191 KSNKNPNPTIEFV
+191 SSQNPNPTIEFV
-204 ISNTDEIKNGYADV
+204 ISNVNDIEAHYADV
-218 LKLDVNEAA
+218 LKLDAA
-227 SWDKATISQITTA
+227 DSANWSAIAAA
-240 YEEYTALPESVKTVL
+240 YEEYEALPDVVKTQL
-255 NTDVGEP
+255 KDSVGTP
-262 LKALYDAAVN
+262 LAEKYATASNL
-272 KRGWPAGAK
+272 RGWPAGAK
-281 GINIALKGFN
+281 GINIALEGFN

-314 LGGNGAFPLTGYD
+314 LGGDGAFPYTGYD
-327 SSSAKDGNLGFS
+327 SSSATDHNLGFS

-374 DIYLRNPQIE
+374 DIYLRNKEIE
-384 LVDGAVCG
+384 LVNGAVCG

-405 YKRAYDKLPSGWYMT
+405 YKSAYDKLPSGWYML
-420 NSLTDAP
+420 NNLTTAP
-427 SGRYLDPTLS
+427 EHRYLDPTLS

-442 VEAFESTYA
+442 VEAFESKYEA
-451 DIWNYSASL
+451 IWAL
-460 TNDQKETV
+460 GVLLNDEQKETV
-468 KAAYNEYQ
+468 KAAYGDYQ
-476 GMDALF
+476 KMDALF

-515 KFPDTTDIYYSYD
+515 KFPGTTDIYYSYD
-528 KATETLTLTYTG
+528 EETKTLTLTYTG
-540 SDTGTIPDY
+540 SGTGTIPDY
-549 NPISAPLGTVPIKNV
+549 NQYTAPLGSVQIENV
-564 VIDSKIANVGAYA
+564 VIDSKITSVGAYA

-592 KLAENYAAGST
+592 TLAENYAAGST

-614 IDTYAKVWTLTGVV
+614 IDTYAQVWTLTGVV
-628 PSYGIKENG
+628 PAGIVENG
-637 VFLNADVP
+637 VSKNDAFV
-645 TAVENAVKAYKN
+645 AVKNAVTAYKK
-657 LNSNVKAQL
+657 LNSNVEAQL
-666 KELKIDGGPTY
+666 KKLKIDGGSTY
-677 YEQLLKV
+677 YAQLLKV
-684 TGANDLDNMTV
+684 TGANDLDNMTK
-695 ISGGIPNGVDET
+695 ISGGIPNGVDEK

-721 KNDESTDTWTLRFD
+721 KNDEGTDTWTLRFD

-746 FGNNTTN
+746 FGNSTTN

-763 WYSNCFSSYFKN
+763 WYSNCFGSAFKN
-775 KVTKTYLGEGITG
+775 KVTKTYLGEGITD

-799 CTDFHFENPD
+799 CTDFYFENPD

-819 YYSCFPTFTPK
+819 YYSCFPAFKPN

-846 LNKGANAGQNHT
+846 LNKGADEGKNHT

-868 ALAFEQTEAFK
+868 ALAFEQNEAFK
-879 NLWTMNAADA
+879 DLWTMNAADA
-889 NTAENASII
+889 NTEGNASII
-898 KSAMDAYRA
+898 KSAMDAYSA

-919 TCNTD
+919 KCNST
-924 NDTYAGKLMALAK
+924 DTYAGKLMALAK
-937 EIGLAGDIGTIQY
+937 AIGLAGDIGSIQY

-955 GKTLTVTGKGTLS
+955 GKTLTVTGSGDLS
-968 ADMANDAWTEAKVGS
+968 ADLANNAWTDEKVGS

-997 GALNNMSALKTVDA
+997 GALNNMTALKTVDA
-1011 VRGVEVVGGKNVF
+1011 VRGVKVGGGKNVF
-1024 PNADIVIRGY
+1024 PNAGTILIRGY

-1067 TYDYTTYM
+1067 TDDYTTYM

-1080 DVNANLEGT
+1080 DVNAKLDGT
-1089 KVQLSFIQHGSRKI
+1089 KVTFSRIVFGSRKI
-1103 GITQTYSDGKATNYS
+1103 GLDGSYSNSNETNYS
-1118 HESCIQDVVNKVKDS
+1118 HESCIQDVVDKVNDS
-1133 SAVSSNDVDGD
+1133 SATSKHDVTGA
-1144 YFKNLNPA
+1144 YFKSLNPA
-1152 SNTWDL
+1152 ANTWDL
-1158 IIIQDYRESCVSAA
+1158 IIIQDYRESCST
-1172 DNASNNNG
+1172 NSN
-1180 QDYVFINHLRGA
+1180 YVFIDHLRNT
-1192 IENLRLLQPT
+1192 IKNLRLLQPT

-1209 DWMDTYDYSKYFSRY
+1209 DWLDHSEDAAHY
-1224 TENSLSNYTAASN
+1224 TDNSLENYKLASE
-1237 KTEGNPDFIIAGAT
+1237 KSVEGNPNFIVAGAT
-1251 FIGNAMTS
+1251 FIRTAMTS
-1259 YLGQSKNLEDTIPL
+1259 YLGKAKNLEDTKPL
-1273 HNAGTT
+1273 HSSDTT
-1279 QVPQLWRDNTH
+1279 QVSQIWRDNTH
-1290 MSYETGRYLAGTSV
+1290 MSYETGRYLAGASV
-1304 AAKLFTDIFSKE
+1304 AAKVLTDVYSKE
-1316 ITFKEGADFYSVL
+1316 ITFTTGDFYSAL
-1329 SYNPNSKDSNVRQD
+1329 SYAPNSANSGVKKD
-1343 WPGEFTPEIVEIV
+1343 WPGEFTPEIAEIV

-1363 IEKPTEI
+1363 IENPTEI
-1370 TKLTEYAKDP
+1370 TELTEYAKDP

-1393 TNTEWNEAAIKAKST
+1393 TNTEWNETAIAAKAAG
-1408 EVLAEK
+1408 VLSEK
-1414 ADAKVISVSVS
+1414 AGAKVNSVSVS
-1425 DSTTKITLRYG
+1425 GNTATITLRYG
-1436 YSEATATIYTPSD
+1436 YSETAATIYTPSD
-1449 AAAQWTAHIES
+1449 AAAQWTAYIES
-1460 TKLGSTTVPG
+1460 TNLGSTTVPG

-1561 SGVLDAYDA
+1561 SGVLGAYDV

-1657 TSCTVSVTRKSSGG
+1657 TSCTVSVTRKSSGS
-1671 SSSSSGSSGSYAVT
+1671 SSSSSGSSGSYAVS

-1700 ASKGDRVTITVT
+1700 ASKGDRVTVTVT

-1779 EWAVKKGITNGKTN
+1779 EWAVKKGITNGKAN

>member
-48 ATEKYSVTNYDEDT
+48 ATEQYSAKDYEEDT
-62 TNVKASTT
+62 TNVTHSDT

-82 GGAGAISDY
+82 GGKGAISDY
-91 SNTKDKTNVLRF
+91 SNTSELTKVLRF
-103 TQADWFKQRKN
+103 TQAAWYKKKDT
-114 IKHVVIEDGITGIGT
+114 IKKVVIEDGITGIGT
-129 LAIANMTQLES
+129 LAITNMTHLES
-140 IEIQGADVELARGA
+140 IEIKGTNVELARGA
-154 VNNYDG
+154 VNNYQG
-160 NSGTLTIT
+160 NHNSNPTLTMI

-173 YQQNNMDENS
+173 YQQNQME
-183 MDKNSWFE
+183 KGKWFE
-191 KSNKNPNPTIEFV
+191 AASDSREDEAPNPEIYFNISDMKTIEA
-204 ISNTDEIKNGYADV
+204 KYADV
-218 LKLDVNEAA
+218 LKLNANDSANWSAIAA
-227 SWDKATISQITTA
+227 A
-240 YEEYTALPESVKTVL
+240 YEEYEALPDVVKAQL
-255 NTDVGEP
+255 NDSVGES
-262 LKALYDAAVN
+262 LAKLNDKVSES
-272 KRGWPAGAK
+272 RGWPKGAK
-281 GINIALKGFN
+281 GINIALDGFN

-314 LGGNGAFPLTGYD
+314 LGGDGAFPLTGYD

-339 HASWYDD
+339 HASWYGD
-346 RASITSVDVAEGITK
+346 RDSITSVDVAEGITK

-374 DIYLRNPQIE
+374 DIYLRNKEIE
-384 LVDGAVCG
+384 LVNGAVCG
-392 YTGDA
+392 YAGDK
-397 NGKLTLHL
+397 NDELTLHL
-405 YKRAYDKLPSGWYMT
+405 YKSAYDKLPSGWYT
-420 NSLTDAP
+420 RNNVTSKTASQYP
-427 SGRYLDPTLS
+427 DPTLS

-442 VEAFESTYA
+442 VEAFESKYA
-451 DIWNYSASL
+451 AIWNLSVSL
-460 TNDQKETV
+460 NDDQKETV
-468 KAAYNEYQ
+468 KAAYSEYQ
-476 GMDALF
+476 KMDALF

-515 KFPDTTDIYYSYD
+515 KFPGTTDIYYSYD
-528 KATETLTLTYTG
+528 EATKTLTLTYTG
-540 SDTGTIPDY
+540 SGNGTIPDY
-549 NPISAPLGTVPIKNV
+549 NQYTAPLGSVQIENV
-564 VIDSKIANVGAYA
+564 VIDSKITSVGAYA
-577 LANHGDITVYASVNT
+577 LANHGNITVYASVNT
-592 KLAENYAAGST
+592 TLAENYAEGST

-628 PSYGIKENG
+628 PSYGIKEDG

-666 KELKIDGGPTY
+666 NELKIDGGLTY
-677 YEQLLKV
+677 YAQLLKV

-695 ISGGIPNGVDET
+695 ISGGIPNGVDEK

-721 KNDESTDTWTLRFD
+721 KNSEGTDTWTLRFD
-735 TDTGVKAALPD
+735 TDTGVKDALPD
-746 FGNNTTN
+746 FGNNTIN

-763 WYSNCFSSYFKN
+763 WYNNCFGSYFKN
-775 KVTKTYLGEGITG
+775 KVTKTYLGKGITG
-788 VGRYGLIHLSN
+788 VGRYGLIHLGN
-799 CTDFHFENPD
+799 CTDFYFENPD
-809 GVDLA
+809 GVELA

-819 YYSCFPTFTPK
+819 YYSCFPAFKPN

-846 LNKGANAGQNHT
+846 LNKGADEGKNHT

-868 ALAFEQTEAFK
+868 ALAFEQNEAFK
-879 NLWTMNAADA
+879 DLWTMNAADA
-889 NTAENASII
+889 NTEGNASII
-898 KSAMDAYRA
+898 KSAMDAYSA

-919 TCNTD
+919 KCNST
-924 NDTYAGKLMALAK
+924 DTYAGKLMALAK
-937 EIGLAGDIGTIQY
+937 AIGLAGDIGSIQY

-955 GKTLTVTGKGTLS
+955 GKTLTVTGSGDLS
-968 ADMANDAWTEAKVGS
+968 ADLANNAWTDEKVGS

-997 GALNNMSALKTVDA
+997 GALNNMTALKTVDA
-1011 VRGVEVVGGKNVF
+1011 VRGVKVGGGKNVF
-1024 PNADIVIRGY
+1024 PNAGTILIRGY

-1118 HESCIQDVVNKVKDS
+1118 HESCIQDVVNKVKDP
-1133 SAVSSNDVDGD
+1133 SAMSSNDVDGD
-1144 YFKNLNPA
+1144 YFKNLDPA

-1158 IIIQDYRESCVSAA
+1158 IIIQDYRESCLSGS
-1172 DNASNNNG
+1172 DNAKLNG
-1180 QDYVFINHLRGA
+1180 NQDYIFINHLRNT
-1192 IENLRLLQPT
+1192 IKNLRLLQPT

-1209 DWMDTYDYSKYFSRY
+1209 DWLDHSEDAAHY
-1224 TENSLSNYTAASN
+1224 TNNSLENYKLASE
-1237 KTEGNPDFIIAGAT
+1237 KDVEGNPDFIVAGAT
-1251 FIGNAMTS
+1251 FIRTAMTS
-1259 YLGQSKNLEDTIPL
+1259 YLGTVKNLEDTKPL
-1273 HNAGTT
+1273 HTAAVTT
-1279 QVPQLWRDNTH
+1279 NYSLVWRDNTH

-1343 WPGEFTPEIVEIV
+1343 WPGEFTPEIAEIV

-1363 IEKPTEI
+1363 IENPTEI
-1370 TKLTEYAKDP
+1370 TELTEYAKDP

-1393 TNTEWNEAAIKAKST
+1393 TNTEWNKIAIAAKAA
-1408 EVLAEK
+1408 EVLSEK
-1414 ADAKVISVSVS
+1414 AGAEVTSVSVS
-1425 DSTTKITLRYG
+1425 GNTAAITLRYG

-1449 AAAQWTAHIES
+1449 AAAQWTSYIES

-1561 SGVLDAYDA
+1561 SGVLGAYDV

-1657 TSCTVSVTRKSSGG
+1657 TSCTVSVTRKSSGS
-1671 SSSSSGSSGSYAVT
+1671 SSSSSGSSGSYAVS
-1685 APSTKNGD
+1685 APGTKNGD

-1779 EWAVKKGITNGKTN
+1779 EWAVKKGITNGKAN

-1878 APTTVNGFTDVAA
+1878 APTTVNGFTDVESNA
-1891 GDFYAEAVAWAVENG
+1891 FCAEAVAWAVENG
-1906 VTNGTSAST
+1906 VTNGTSATT
-1915 FSPNAGCTRAQIV
+1915 FSPSNGCTRAQIV

>member
-1 MKRRILASLLSL
+1 MKRRLLAGVLTF

-19 LPTAVWAV
+19 LPTVAWA

-35 GNGWPAGATGITV
+35 GNDRPAGATGITV
-48 ATEKYSVTNYDEDT
+48 ATENYSVKDYEEDT
-62 TNVKASTT
+62 TNVTHSDT
-70 IWYKIDGDTLTI
+70 IWYKIDGETLTI
-82 GGAGAISDY
+82 GGEGAIPDY
-91 SNTKDKTNVLRF
+91 SNTSAQTNVLRF
-103 TQADWFKQRKN
+103 TQADWYKQRN
-114 IKHVVIEDGITGIGT
+114 DIKHVVIKDSITGIGT
-129 LAIANMTQLES
+129 LAITNMTRLES
-140 IEIQGADVELARGA
+140 IVIEGENVVLARGA

-160 NSGTLTIT
+160 NNGTLTII

-173 YQQNNMDENS
+173 YQQNKMGE
-183 MDKNSWFE
+183 KGWFTE
-191 KSNKNPNPTIEFV
+191 SSLYNNPTIEFV
-204 ISNTDEIKNGYADV
+204 ISNTDKIADGYKDV
-218 LKLDVNEAA
+218 LKLEATDPA
-227 SWDKATISQITTA
+227 NWSAIRVA
-240 YEEYTALPESVKTVL
+240 YEEYEALPDVVKAQL
-255 NTDVGEP
+255 NDPVGTP
-262 LKALYDAAVN
+262 LAEKYATASN
-272 KRGWPAGAK
+272 HRGWPAGAK
-281 GINIALKGFN
+281 GINIALEGFT

-314 LGGNGAFPLTGYD
+314 LGGDGAFPLTGYD

-339 HASWYDD
+339 HASWYGD
-346 RASITSVDVAEGITK
+346 RDSITSVDVAEGITK

-374 DIYLRNPQIE
+374 DIYLRNSEIE
-384 LVDGAVCG
+384 LVNGAVCG

-442 VEAFESTYA
+442 VEAFESKYA
-451 DIWNYSASL
+451 AIWNLGVSL
-460 TNDQKETV
+460 DDAQKETV
-468 KAAYNEYQ
+468 KAAYTEYQ
-476 GMDALF
+476 GMDAML

-505 YSLTTGGTVA
+505 YSLTTGGTVDT
-515 KFPDTTDIYYSYD
+515 FPGTTDIYYSYD
-528 KATETLTLTYTG
+528 EATKTLTLTYTG
-540 SDTGTIPDY
+540 SGNGTIPDY
-549 NPISAPLGTVPIKNV
+549 NQYTAPLGSVQIENV
-564 VIDSKIANVGAYA
+564 VIDSKITSVGAYA
-577 LANHGDITVYASVNT
+577 LANHGNITVYASVNT
-592 KLAENYAAGST
+592 TLAENYAEGST

-628 PSYGIKENG
+628 PSYGIKEDG

-666 KELKIDGGPTY
+666 NELKIDGGLTY
-677 YEQLLKV
+677 YAQLLKV

-695 ISGGIPNGVDET
+695 ISGGIPNGVDEK
-707 GCFTYMDGIHWTLT
+707 GCFTYMNGIHWTLT
-721 KNDESTDTWTLRFD
+721 KNSDGTDTWTLRFD
-735 TDTGVKAALPD
+735 TDEGVKAALPA
-746 FGNNTTN
+746 FGNSTTN

-763 WYSNCFSSYFKN
+763 WYSNCFSSDFKG
-775 KVTKTYLGEGITG
+775 KITKTYLGEGITG
-788 VGRYGLIHLSN
+788 VGTYGLIHLRN
-799 CTDFHFENPD
+799 CTDFYFENLD

-819 YYSCFPTFTPK
+819 YYSCFPTFKPN

-846 LNKGANAGQNHT
+846 LNKGADADQNHT

-868 ALAFEQTEAFK
+868 ALAFERNDKFTA
-879 NLWTMNAADA
+879 LWVMNAADA
-889 NTAENASII
+889 TIEENASII

-919 TCNTD
+919 KCNGT
-924 NDTYAGKLMALAK
+924 DTYADKLMALAK

-955 GKTLTVTGKGTLS
+955 GKTLTVTGSGTLS
-968 ADMANDAWTEAKVGS
+968 ADMANSAWTEAKVGS
-983 VENLVIESAITINN
+983 VENLVIEDKIKINN

-1024 PNADIVIRGY
+1024 PNAGTILIRGY

-1044 YAKAHNI
+1044 YAKANSI

-1133 SAVSSNDVDGD
+1133 SAMSSNDVDGD

-1158 IIIQDYRESCVSAA
+1158 IIIQDYRESCEY
-1172 DNASNNNG
+1172 AST
-1180 QDYVFINHLRGA
+1180 DSSYVFIDHLRDT
-1192 IENLRLLQPT
+1192 IKDLRFLQPT

-1224 TENSLSNYTAASN
+1224 TENSLSNYTAASD

-1259 YLGQSKNLEDTIPL
+1259 YLGQSKNLEDTKPL
-1273 HNAGTT
+1273 HNADTT

-1343 WPGEFTPEIVEIV
+1343 WPGEFTPEIAEIV

-1363 IEKPTEI
+1363 IENPTEI
-1370 TKLTEYAKDP
+1370 TELTEYAKDP

-1393 TNTEWNEAAIKAKST
+1393 TNTEWNKIAIAAKAA
-1408 EVLAEK
+1408 EVLSEK
-1414 ADAKVISVSVS
+1414 AGAEVTSVSVS
-1425 DSTTKITLRYG
+1425 GNTAAITLRYG
-1436 YSEATATIYTPSD
+1436 YSEATATIYTPS
-1449 AAAQWTAHIES
+1449 AVAAQWTAYIES

-1470 SDMKYSEVPAIQAAL
+1470 SDKKYSEAPDIQKAMTD
-1485 AKGYSDIWA
+1485 GYSAIWA
-1494 AKTAEAA
+1494 ATTADAA
-1501 NAALEASKEN
+1501 AKALKDSKAALLNA
-1511 LLKTVKEYVKYLA
+1511 VKDYVKFLA

-1529 NGAPTEL
+1529 NGEATVI
-1536 NGNSYTVSKE
+1536 GDKSYTVSETDYSKAVTAINE
-1546 NYGVAVDAI
+1546 ATDVA
-1555 DSANNV
+1555 
-1561 SGVLDAYDA
+1561 GVLSAYDT
-1570 MLDTQVC
+1570 MLTKQVTK
-1577 RTISSVS
+1577 TI
-1584 IMPDK
+1584 P
-1589 ESMVGSSTV
+1589 TV
-1598 TLTIT
+1598 TITANKATMTGSGTVKLTVN
-1603 KAPTDA
+1603 APA
-1609 VVSVTCDDSTVAV
+1609 GVKVEVTCDDASITV
-1622 KDNGGG
+1622 KDNGDD
-1628 TYTVSLPNI
+1628 TFSAYLPNA
-1637 TKTYTFTA
+1637 TKDYTFTLNT
-1645 SIEQSDTYTAAS
+1645 EENGNYTAA
-1657 TSCTVSVTRKSSGG
+1657 TASCPVSVTRR
-1671 SSSSSGSSGSYAVT
+1671 SSSAANPGNRISV
-1685 APSTKNGD
+1685 PSTPNGTVTVNPSTASKGETVTITTKPSEGYELGSIEVLDKNGD
-1693 VTVSPKN
+1693 S
-1700 ASKGDRVTITVT
+1700 
-1712 PDKGYEL
+1712 L
-1719 DKLTVKD
+1719 
-1726 ASGNKLKLT
+1726 KLKDL
-1735 DKGNGKYTFTMPGS
+1735 GNGKYSFVMPDG
-1749 KVTVSAEFVE
+1749 KVSVEAEFVKT
-1759 EQAASIF
+1759 AATSF
-1766 ADVPADAYYAKAV
+1766 ADVPANAYFADAVK
-1779 EWAVKKGITNGKTN
+1779 WAVDKGITNGLSDTM
-1793 GLFGS
+1793 FGPYES
-1798 NDPCTRGQIVTFL
+1798 CTRAQIVTFL

-1818 APKGTA
+1818 EPKATTSA
-1824 KVPADVL
+1824 MTDLNPNAYYYKAVL
-1831 PGSYCYDAVAWA
+1831 WA
-1843 LENGIT
+1843 IENGIT
-1849 NGLAD
+1849 D
-1854 GTFGVNNTC
+1854 GMTETTFAPNATC
-1863 TRGQSVTFLYRAMGT
+1863 TRGQSVTFLHRALKGT
-1878 APTTVNGFTDVAA
+1878 TSGSANFTDVKSDA
-1891 GDFYAEAVAWAVENG
+1891 FYADAINWAVANN
-1906 VTNGTSAST
+1906 VTNGTSNTT
-1915 FSPNAGCTRAQIV
+1915 FSPNADCTRAEIV
-1928 TFLFRTYQGK
+1928 TFLYRAYQGK

>member
-1 MKRRILASLLSL
+1 
-13 VMMLSL
+13 MMLSL

-27 NDEGSTSS
+27 DDEGSTSS
-35 GNGWPAGATGITV
+35 GNGWPSGATGITV
-48 ATEKYSVTNYDEDT
+48 ATEKYSVKDYDEDK
-62 TNVKASTT
+62 TNVTASTT
-70 IWYKIDGDTLTI
+70 IWYKIDSDTLTI
-82 GGAGAISDY
+82 GGKGAISDY
-91 SNTKDKTNVLRF
+91 SNTSKLTNVLRF
-103 TQADWFKQRKN
+103 TQADWYMVKDTIKN
-114 IKHVVIEDGITGIGT
+114 VVIEAGITGIGT
-129 LAIANMTQLES
+129 LAIANMTHLES
-140 IEIQGADVELARGA
+140 IEIKGADVELARGA
-154 VNNYDG
+154 VNNYQG
-160 NSGTLTIT
+160 NDGTLTIT

-173 YQQNNMDENS
+173 YQQNKMGENG
-183 MDKNSWFE
+183 WFTE
-191 KSNKNPNPTIEFV
+191 SSQNPNPTIEFV
-204 ISNTDEIKNGYADV
+204 ISNVNDIEAHYADV
-218 LKLDVNEAA
+218 LKLDAA
-227 SWDKATISQITTA
+227 DSANWSAIAAA
-240 YEEYTALPESVKTVL
+240 YEEYEALPDVVKTQL
-255 NTDVGEP
+255 KDSVGTP
-262 LKALYDAAVN
+262 LAEKYATASNL
-272 KRGWPAGAK
+272 RGWPAGAK
-281 GINIALKGFN
+281 GINIALEGFN

-314 LGGNGAFPLTGYD
+314 LGGDGAFPYTGYD
-327 SSSAKDGNLGFS
+327 SSSATDHNLGFS

-374 DIYLRNPQIE
+374 DIYLRNKEIE
-384 LVDGAVCG
+384 LVNGAVCG

-405 YKRAYDKLPSGWYMT
+405 YKSAYDKLPSGWYML
-420 NSLTDAP
+420 NNLTTAP
-427 SGRYLDPTLS
+427 EHRYLDPTLS

-442 VEAFESTYA
+442 VEAFESKYEA
-451 DIWNYSASL
+451 IWALGVSL
-460 TNDQKETV
+460 NDEQKETV

-476 GMDALF
+476 GMDAML

-487 NVDTLSGG
+487 NMDTLSSG

-515 KFPDTTDIYYSYD
+515 KFPGTTDIYYSYD
-528 KATETLTLTYTG
+528 EETKTLTLTYTG
-540 SDTGTIPDY
+540 SGTGTIPDY
-549 NPISAPLGTVPIKNV
+549 NQYTAPLGSVQIENV
-564 VIDSKIANVGAYA
+564 VIDSKITSVGAYA

-592 KLAENYAAGST
+592 TLAENYAAGST

-614 IDTYAKVWTLTGVV
+614 IDTYAQVWTLTGVV
-628 PSYGIKENG
+628 PAGIVENG
-637 VFLNADVP
+637 VSKNDAFV
-645 TAVENAVKAYKN
+645 AVKNAVTAYKK
-657 LNSNVKAQL
+657 LNSNVEAQL
-666 KELKIDGGPTY
+666 KKLKIDGGSTY
-677 YEQLLKV
+677 YAQLLKV
-684 TGANDLDNMTV
+684 TGANDLDNMTK
-695 ISGGIPNGVDET
+695 ISGGIPNGVDEK

-721 KNDESTDTWTLRFD
+721 KNDEGTDTWTLRFD

-746 FGNNTTN
+746 FGNSTTN

-763 WYSNCFSSYFKN
+763 WYSNCFGSAFKN
-775 KVTKTYLGEGITG
+775 KVTKTYLGEGITD

-799 CTDFHFENPD
+799 CTDFYFENPD

-819 YYSCFPTFTPK
+819 YYSCFPAFKPN

-846 LNKGANAGQNHT
+846 LNKGADEGKNHT

-868 ALAFEQTEAFK
+868 ALTFEQNEAFK
-879 NLWTMNAADA
+879 DLWTMNAADA
-889 NTAENASII
+889 NTEGNASII
-898 KSAMDAYRA
+898 KSAMDAYSA

-919 TCNTD
+919 KCNST
-924 NDTYAGKLMALAK
+924 DTYAGKLMALAK
-937 EIGLAGDIGTIQY
+937 AIGLAGDIGSIQY

-955 GKTLTVTGKGTLS
+955 GKTLTVTGSGDLS
-968 ADMANDAWTEAKVGS
+968 ADLANNAWTDEKVGS

-997 GALNNMSALKTVDA
+997 GALNNMTALKTVDA
-1011 VRGVEVVGGKNVF
+1011 VRGVKVGGGKNVF
-1024 PNADIVIRGY
+1024 PNAGTILIRGY

-1044 YAKAHNI
+1044 YAKAYNI

-1067 TYDYTTYM
+1067 TDDYTTYM

-1080 DVNANLEGT
+1080 DVNAKLDGT
-1089 KVQLSFIQHGSRKI
+1089 KVTFSRIVFGSRKI
-1103 GITQTYSDGKATNYS
+1103 GLDGSYSNSNETNYS
-1118 HESCIQDVVNKVKDS
+1118 HESCIQDVVDKVNDS
-1133 SAVSSNDVDGD
+1133 SATSKNDVTGA
-1144 YFKNLNPA
+1144 YFKSLNPA
-1152 SNTWDL
+1152 ANTWDL
-1158 IIIQDYRESCVSAA
+1158 IIIQDYRESCST
-1172 DNASNNNG
+1172 NSN
-1180 QDYVFINHLRGA
+1180 YVFIDHLRNT
-1192 IENLRLLQPT
+1192 IKNLRLLQPT

-1209 DWMDTYDYSKYFSRY
+1209 DWLDHSEDAAHY
-1224 TENSLSNYTAASN
+1224 TDNSLENYKLASE
-1237 KTEGNPDFIIAGAT
+1237 KSVEGNPNFIVAGAT
-1251 FIGNAMTS
+1251 FIRTAMTS
-1259 YLGQSKNLEDTIPL
+1259 YLGKAKNLEDTKPL
-1273 HNAGTT
+1273 HSSDTT
-1279 QVPQLWRDNTH
+1279 QVSQIWRDNTH
-1290 MSYETGRYLAGTSV
+1290 MSYETGRYLAGASV
-1304 AAKLFTDIFSKE
+1304 AAKVLTDVYSKE
-1316 ITFKEGADFYSVL
+1316 ITFTTGDFYSAL
-1329 SYNPNSKDSNVRQD
+1329 SYAPNSANSGVKKD
-1343 WPGEFTPEIVEIV
+1343 WPGEFTPEIAEIV

-1363 IEKPTEI
+1363 IENPTEI
-1370 TKLTEYAKDP
+1370 TELTEYAKDP

-1393 TNTEWNEAAIKAKST
+1393 TNTEWNETAIAAKAAG
-1408 EVLAEK
+1408 VLSEK
-1414 ADAKVISVSVS
+1414 AGAKVNSVSVS
-1425 DSTTKITLRYG
+1425 GNTATITLRYG
-1436 YSEATATIYTPSD
+1436 YSETAATIYTPSD
-1449 AAAQWTAHIES
+1449 AAAQWTAYIES
-1460 TKLGSTTVPG
+1460 TNLGSTTVPG

-1561 SGVLDAYDA
+1561 SGVLGAYDV

-1657 TSCTVSVTRKSSGG
+1657 TSCTVSVTRKSSGS
-1671 SSSSSGSSGSYAVT
+1671 SSSSSGSSGSYAVS

-1700 ASKGDRVTITVT
+1700 ASKGDRVTVTVT

-1779 EWAVKKGITNGKTN
+1779 EWAVKKGITNGKAN

>member
-27 NDEGSTSS
+27 DDEGSTSS

-82 GGAGAISDY
+82 GGEGAISDY
-91 SNTKDKTNVLRF
+91 SNTGAKTNVLRF
-103 TQADWFKQRKN
+103 TQADWYKKKDT
-114 IKHVVIEDGITGIGT
+114 IKKVVIEDGITGIGT
-129 LAIANMTQLES
+129 LAITNMTHLES
-140 IEIQGADVELARGA
+140 IEIKGTNVELARGA

-160 NSGTLTIT
+160 NHNAEPTLTMI

-173 YQQNNMDENS
+173 YQQNQMEKGRWFDAASDSRKDEA
-183 MDKNSWFE
+183 
-191 KSNKNPNPTIEFV
+191 PNPEIYFN
-204 ISNTDEIKNGYADV
+204 ISDVEAIAAKYTNVLALEETDPANWSAIRV
-218 LKLDVNEAA
+218 
-227 SWDKATISQITTA
+227 A
-240 YEEYTALPESVKTVL
+240 YEEYEALPDVVKAQL
-255 NTDVGEP
+255 NGPVGTP
-262 LKALYDAAVN
+262 LAEKYATASN
-272 KRGWPAGAK
+272 HRGWPAGAK
-281 GINIALKGFN
+281 GINIALEGFT

-314 LGGNGAFPLTGYD
+314 LGGDGAFPLTGYD

-339 HASWYDD
+339 HASWYGD

-374 DIYLRNPQIE
+374 DIYLHNKEIE
-384 LVDGAVCG
+384 LVSGAVCG

-405 YKRAYDKLPSGWYMT
+405 YKSAYDKLPSGWYIR
-420 NSLTDAP
+420 NNLTTAP
-427 SGRYLDPTLS
+427 EHRYLDPTLS

-442 VEAFESTYA
+442 VEAFESKYEA
-451 DIWNYSASL
+451 IWALGVSL
-460 TNDQKETV
+460 NNEQKETV
-468 KAAYNEYQ
+468 KAAYSEYQ
-476 GMDALF
+476 SMDAML

-515 KFPDTTDIYYSYD
+515 KFPETTDIYYSYD
-528 KATETLTLTYTG
+528 KATKTLTLTYTG
-540 SDTGTIPDY
+540 SGTGTIPDY
-549 NPISAPLGTVPIKNV
+549 NELTAPLGNVQIENV
-564 VIDSKIANVGAYA
+564 VIDSKITRVGAYA
-577 LANHGDITVYASVNT
+577 LASHGNITVYASVNT
-592 KLAENYAAGST
+592 TLAENYAVGST

-628 PSYGIKENG
+628 PSYGIKEDG

-666 KELKIDGGPTY
+666 NELKIDGGLTY
-677 YEQLLKV
+677 YAQLLKV
-684 TGANDLDNMTV
+684 SGANDLDNMTV
-695 ISGGIPNGVDET
+695 ISGGIPNGVDEK

-746 FGNNTTN
+746 FGNSTTN

-763 WYSNCFSSYFKN
+763 WYSNCFSSAFKN
-775 KVTKTYLGEGITG
+775 KVTKTYLGKGITG

-799 CTDFHFENPD
+799 CTDFYFENPD

-819 YYSCFPTFTPK
+819 YYSCFPTFKPN

-846 LNKGANAGQNHT
+846 LNKGADAGQNHT

-868 ALAFEQTEAFK
+868 ALDFEKTEAFK

-919 TCNTD
+919 KCNGT
-924 NDTYAGKLMALAK
+924 DTYAGKLMALAK

-955 GKTLTVTGKGTLS
+955 GKTLTVTGSGALS
-968 ADMANDAWTEAKVGS
+968 ADLATKAWTSEKVGS
-983 VENLVIESAITINN
+983 VENLVIESEITINT
-997 GALNNMSALKTVDA
+997 GALNNMTALKTVDA
-1011 VRGVEVVGGKNVF
+1011 VRGVKVADGKNVF
-1024 PNADIVIRGY
+1024 PNAGTILIRGY

-1044 YAKAHNI
+1044 YAKANSI

-1103 GITQTYSDGKATNYS
+1103 GITQTYSDGRATNYS
-1118 HESCIQDVVNKVKDS
+1118 HESCIQDVVNKVKDP
-1133 SAVSSNDVDGD
+1133 SAMSSNDVDGD
-1144 YFKNLNPA
+1144 YFKNLDPA

-1158 IIIQDYRESCVSAA
+1158 IIIQDYRESCAY
-1172 DNASNNNG
+1172 AST
-1180 QDYVFINHLRGA
+1180 DSSYVFINHLRDT
-1192 IENLRLLQPT
+1192 IKNLRSLQPT

-1209 DWMDTYDYSKYFSRY
+1209 DWLDHSEDAAHY
-1224 TENSLSNYTAASN
+1224 TNNSLENYKLASE
-1237 KTEGNPDFIIAGAT
+1237 KDVEGNPDFIVAGAT
-1251 FIGNAMTS
+1251 FIRTAMTS
-1259 YLGQSKNLEDTIPL
+1259 YLGTVKNLEDTKPL
-1273 HNAGTT
+1273 HTAAVTT
-1279 QVPQLWRDNTH
+1279 NYSLVWRDNTH

-1316 ITFKEGADFYSVL
+1316 ITFKEGADFYSAL

-1380 IENLKALVESADF
+1380 IENLKSLVEAADF
-1393 TNTEWNEAAIKAKST
+1393 TNTEWNAAAIKAKAA

-1414 ADAKVISVSVS
+1414 TGAKVTAASVSGN
-1425 DSTTKITLRYG
+1425 TAAITLRYG

-1485 AKGYSDIWA
+1485 AKGYSNIWA

-1546 NYGVAVDAI
+1546 TYGAAVDAI

-1657 TSCTVSVTRKSSGG
+1657 TSCTVSVTRKSSGS
-1671 SSSSSGSSGSYAVT
+1671 SSSSSGSSGSYAVS

-1779 EWAVKKGITNGKTN
+1779 EWAVKKGITNGKAN

-1824 KVPADVL
+1824 KVPGDVL

-1878 APTTVNGFTDVAA
+1878 APTTANGFTDVAA
-1891 GDFYAEAVAWAVENG
+1891 NAFCAEAVAWAVENG

>member
-27 NDEGSTSS
+27 DDEGSTSS
-35 GNGWPAGATGITV
+35 GNGWPSGATGITV
-48 ATEKYSVTNYDEDT
+48 ATEKYSVKDYDEDK
-62 TNVKASTT
+62 TNVTASTT
-70 IWYKIDGDTLTI
+70 IWYKIDSDTLTI
-82 GGAGAISDY
+82 GGKGAISDY
-91 SNTKDKTNVLRF
+91 SNTSKLTNVLRF
-103 TQADWFKQRKN
+103 TQADWYMVKDTIKN
-114 IKHVVIEDGITGIGT
+114 VVIEAGITGIGT
-129 LAIANMTQLES
+129 LAIANMTHLES
-140 IEIQGADVELARGA
+140 IEIKGADVELARGA
-154 VNNYDG
+154 VNNYQG
-160 NSGTLTIT
+160 NDGTLTIT

-173 YQQNNMDENS
+173 YQQNKMGENG
-183 MDKNSWFE
+183 WFTE
-191 KSNKNPNPTIEFV
+191 SSQNPNPTIEFV
-204 ISNTDEIKNGYADV
+204 ISNVNDIEAHYADV
-218 LKLDVNEAA
+218 LKLDAA
-227 SWDKATISQITTA
+227 DSANWSAIAAA
-240 YEEYTALPESVKTVL
+240 YEEYEALPDVVKTQL
-255 NTDVGEP
+255 KDSVGTP
-262 LKALYDAAVN
+262 LAEKYATASNL
-272 KRGWPAGAK
+272 RGWPAGAK
-281 GINIALKGFN
+281 GINIALEGFN

-314 LGGNGAFPLTGYD
+314 LGGDGAFPYTGYD
-327 SSSAKDGNLGFS
+327 SSSATDHNLGFS

-374 DIYLRNPQIE
+374 DIYLRNKEIE
-384 LVDGAVCG
+384 LVNGAVCG

-405 YKRAYDKLPSGWYMT
+405 YKSAYDKLPSGWYML
-420 NSLTDAP
+420 NNLTTAP
-427 SGRYLDPTLS
+427 EHRYLDPTLS

-442 VEAFESTYA
+442 VEAFESKYEA
-451 DIWNYSASL
+451 IWALGVSL
-460 TNDQKETV
+460 NDEQKETV

-476 GMDALF
+476 GMDAML

-487 NVDTLSGG
+487 NMDTLSSG

-515 KFPDTTDIYYSYD
+515 KFPGTTDIYYSYD
-528 KATETLTLTYTG
+528 EETKTLTLTYTG
-540 SDTGTIPDY
+540 SGTGTIPDY
-549 NPISAPLGTVPIKNV
+549 NQYTAPLGSVQIENV
-564 VIDSKIANVGAYA
+564 VIDSKITSVGAYA

-592 KLAENYAAGST
+592 TLAENYAAGST

-614 IDTYAKVWTLTGVV
+614 IDTYAQVWTLTGVV
-628 PSYGIKENG
+628 PAGIVENG
-637 VFLNADVP
+637 VSKNDAFV
-645 TAVENAVKAYKN
+645 AVKNAVTAYKK
-657 LNSNVKAQL
+657 LNSNVEAQL
-666 KELKIDGGPTY
+666 KKLKIDGGSTY
-677 YEQLLKV
+677 YAQLLKV
-684 TGANDLDNMTV
+684 TGANDLDNMTK
-695 ISGGIPNGVDET
+695 ISGGIPNGVDEK

-721 KNDESTDTWTLRFD
+721 KNDEGTDTWTLRFD

-746 FGNNTTN
+746 FGNSTTN

-763 WYSNCFSSYFKN
+763 WYSNCFGSAFKN
-775 KVTKTYLGEGITG
+775 KVTKTYLGEGITD

-799 CTDFHFENPD
+799 CTDFYFENPD

-819 YYSCFPTFTPK
+819 YYSCFPAFKPN

-846 LNKGANAGQNHT
+846 LNKGADEGKNHT

-868 ALAFEQTEAFK
+868 ALAFEQNEAFK
-879 NLWTMNAADA
+879 DLWTMNAADA
-889 NTAENASII
+889 NTEGNASII
-898 KSAMDAYRA
+898 KSAMDAYSA

-919 TCNTD
+919 KCNST
-924 NDTYAGKLMALAK
+924 DTYAGKLMALAK
-937 EIGLAGDIGTIQY
+937 AIGLAGDIGSIQY

-955 GKTLTVTGKGTLS
+955 GKTLTVTGSGDLS
-968 ADMANDAWTEAKVGS
+968 ADLANNAWTDEKVGS

-997 GALNNMSALKTVDA
+997 GALNNMTALKTVDA
-1011 VRGVEVVGGKNVF
+1011 VRGVKVGGGKNVF
-1024 PNADIVIRGY
+1024 PNAGTILIRGY

-1067 TYDYTTYM
+1067 TDDYTTYM

-1080 DVNANLEGT
+1080 DVNAKLDGT
-1089 KVQLSFIQHGSRKI
+1089 KVTFSRIVFGSRKI
-1103 GITQTYSDGKATNYS
+1103 GLDGSYSNSNETNYS
-1118 HESCIQDVVNKVKDS
+1118 HESCIQDVVDKVNDS
-1133 SAVSSNDVDGD
+1133 SATSKHDVTGA
-1144 YFKNLNPA
+1144 YFKSLNPA
-1152 SNTWDL
+1152 ANTWDL
-1158 IIIQDYRESCVSAA
+1158 IIIQDYRESCST
-1172 DNASNNNG
+1172 NSN
-1180 QDYVFINHLRGA
+1180 YVFIDHLRNT
-1192 IENLRLLQPT
+1192 IKNLRLLQPT

-1209 DWMDTYDYSKYFSRY
+1209 DWLDHSEDAAHY
-1224 TENSLSNYTAASN
+1224 TDNSLENYKLASE
-1237 KTEGNPDFIIAGAT
+1237 KSVEGNPNFIVAGAT
-1251 FIGNAMTS
+1251 FIRTAMTS
-1259 YLGQSKNLEDTIPL
+1259 YLGKAKNLEDTKPL
-1273 HNAGTT
+1273 HSSDTT
-1279 QVPQLWRDNTH
+1279 QVSQIWRDNTH
-1290 MSYETGRYLAGTSV
+1290 MSYETGRYLAGASV
-1304 AAKLFTDIFSKE
+1304 AAKVLTDVYSKE
-1316 ITFKEGADFYSVL
+1316 ITFTTGDFYSAL
-1329 SYNPNSKDSNVRQD
+1329 SYAPNSANSGVKKD
-1343 WPGEFTPEIVEIV
+1343 WPGEFTPEIAEIV

-1363 IEKPTEI
+1363 IENPTEI
-1370 TKLTEYAKDP
+1370 TELTEYAKDP

-1393 TNTEWNEAAIKAKST
+1393 TNTEWNETAIAAKAAG
-1408 EVLAEK
+1408 VLSEK
-1414 ADAKVISVSVS
+1414 AGAKVNSVSVS
-1425 DSTTKITLRYG
+1425 GNTATITLRYG
-1436 YSEATATIYTPSD
+1436 YSETAATIYTPSD
-1449 AAAQWTAHIES
+1449 AAAQWTAYIES
-1460 TKLGSTTVPG
+1460 TNLGSTTVPG

-1561 SGVLDAYDA
+1561 SGVLGAYDV

-1657 TSCTVSVTRKSSGG
+1657 TSCTVSVTRKSSGS
-1671 SSSSSGSSGSYAVT
+1671 SSSSSGSSGSYAVS
-1685 APSTKNGD
+1685 ASSTKNGD

>member
-27 NDEGSTSS
+27 DDEGSTSS
-35 GNGWPAGATGITV
+35 GNGWPSGATGITV
-48 ATEKYSVTNYDEDT
+48 ATEKYSVKDYDEDK
-62 TNVKASTT
+62 TNVTASTT
-70 IWYKIDGDTLTI
+70 IWYKIDSDTLTI
-82 GGAGAISDY
+82 GGKGAISDY
-91 SNTKDKTNVLRF
+91 SNTSKLTNVLRF
-103 TQADWFKQRKN
+103 TQADWYMVKDTIKN
-114 IKHVVIEDGITGIGT
+114 VVIEAGITGIGT

-140 IEIQGADVELARGA
+140 IEIKGADVELARGA
-154 VNNYDG
+154 VNNYQG
-160 NSGTLTIT
+160 NDGTLTIT

-173 YQQNNMDENS
+173 YQQNKMGENG
-183 MDKNSWFE
+183 WFTE
-191 KSNKNPNPTIEFV
+191 SSQNPNPTIEFV
-204 ISNTDEIKNGYADV
+204 ISNVNDIEAHYADV
-218 LKLDVNEAA
+218 LKLDAA
-227 SWDKATISQITTA
+227 DSANWSAIAAA
-240 YEEYTALPESVKTVL
+240 YEEYEALPDVVKTQL
-255 NTDVGEP
+255 KDSVGTP
-262 LKALYDAAVN
+262 LAEKYATASNL
-272 KRGWPAGAK
+272 RGWPAGAK
-281 GINIALKGFN
+281 GINIALEGFN

-314 LGGNGAFPLTGYD
+314 LGGDGAFPYTGYD
-327 SSSAKDGNLGFS
+327 SSSATDHNLGFS

-374 DIYLRNPQIE
+374 DIYLRNKEIE
-384 LVDGAVCG
+384 LVNGAVCG

-405 YKRAYDKLPSGWYMT
+405 YKSAYDKLPSGWYML
-420 NSLTDAP
+420 NNLTTAP
-427 SGRYLDPTLS
+427 EHRYLDPTLS

-442 VEAFESTYA
+442 VEAFESKYEA
-451 DIWNYSASL
+451 IWALGVSL
-460 TNDQKETV
+460 NDEQKETV

-476 GMDALF
+476 GMDAML

-487 NVDTLSGG
+487 NMDTLSSG

-515 KFPDTTDIYYSYD
+515 KFPGTTDIYYSYD
-528 KATETLTLTYTG
+528 EETKTLTLTYTG
-540 SDTGTIPDY
+540 SGTGTIPDY
-549 NPISAPLGTVPIKNV
+549 NQYTAPLGSVQIENV
-564 VIDSKIANVGAYA
+564 VIDSKITSVGAYA

-592 KLAENYAAGST
+592 TLAENYAAGST

-614 IDTYAKVWTLTGVV
+614 IDTYAQVWTLTGVV
-628 PSYGIKENG
+628 PAGIVENG
-637 VFLNADVP
+637 VSKNDAFV
-645 TAVENAVKAYKN
+645 AVKNAVTAYKK
-657 LNSNVKAQL
+657 LNSNVEAQL
-666 KELKIDGGPTY
+666 KKLKIDGGSTY
-677 YEQLLKV
+677 YAQLLKV
-684 TGANDLDNMTV
+684 TGANDLDNMTK
-695 ISGGIPNGVDET
+695 ISGGIPNGVDEK

-721 KNDESTDTWTLRFD
+721 KNDEGTDTWTLRFD

-746 FGNNTTN
+746 FGNSTTN

-763 WYSNCFSSYFKN
+763 WYSNCFGSAFKN
-775 KVTKTYLGEGITG
+775 KVTKTYLGEGITD

-799 CTDFHFENPD
+799 CTDFYFENPD

-819 YYSCFPTFTPK
+819 YYSCFPAFKPN

-846 LNKGANAGQNHT
+846 LNKGADEGKNHT

-868 ALAFEQTEAFK
+868 ALAFEQNEAFK
-879 NLWTMNAADA
+879 DLWTMNAADA
-889 NTAENASII
+889 NTEGNASII
-898 KSAMDAYRA
+898 KSAMDAYSA

-919 TCNTD
+919 KCNST
-924 NDTYAGKLMALAK
+924 DTYAGKLMALAK
-937 EIGLAGDIGTIQY
+937 AIGLAGDIGSIQY

-955 GKTLTVTGKGTLS
+955 GKTLTVTGSGDLS
-968 ADMANDAWTEAKVGS
+968 ADLANNAWTDEKVGS

-997 GALNNMSALKTVDA
+997 GALNNMTALKTVDA
-1011 VRGVEVVGGKNVF
+1011 VRGVKVGGGKNVF
-1024 PNADIVIRGY
+1024 PNAGTILIRGY

-1067 TYDYTTYM
+1067 TDDYTTYM

-1080 DVNANLEGT
+1080 DVNAKLDGT
-1089 KVQLSFIQHGSRKI
+1089 KVTFSRIVFGSRKI
-1103 GITQTYSDGKATNYS
+1103 GLDGSYSNSNETNYS
-1118 HESCIQDVVNKVKDS
+1118 HESCIQDVVDKVNDS
-1133 SAVSSNDVDGD
+1133 SATSKHDVTGA
-1144 YFKNLNPA
+1144 YFKSLNPA
-1152 SNTWDL
+1152 ANTWDL
-1158 IIIQDYRESCVSAA
+1158 IIIQDYRESCST
-1172 DNASNNNG
+1172 NSN
-1180 QDYVFINHLRGA
+1180 YVFIDHLRNT
-1192 IENLRLLQPT
+1192 IKNLRLLQPT

-1209 DWMDTYDYSKYFSRY
+1209 DWLDHSEDAAHY
-1224 TENSLSNYTAASN
+1224 TDNSLENYKLASE
-1237 KTEGNPDFIIAGAT
+1237 KSVEGNPNFIVAGAT
-1251 FIGNAMTS
+1251 FIRTAMTS
-1259 YLGQSKNLEDTIPL
+1259 YLGKAKNLEDTKPL
-1273 HNAGTT
+1273 HSSDTT
-1279 QVPQLWRDNTH
+1279 QVSQIWRDNTH
-1290 MSYETGRYLAGTSV
+1290 MSYETGRYLAGASV
-1304 AAKLFTDIFSKE
+1304 AAKVLTDVYSKE
-1316 ITFKEGADFYSVL
+1316 ITFTTGDFYSAL
-1329 SYNPNSKDSNVRQD
+1329 SYAPNSANSGVKKD
-1343 WPGEFTPEIVEIV
+1343 WPGEFTPEIAEIV

-1363 IEKPTEI
+1363 IENPTEI
-1370 TKLTEYAKDP
+1370 TELTEYAKDP

-1393 TNTEWNEAAIKAKST
+1393 TNTEWNETAIAAKAAG
-1408 EVLAEK
+1408 VLSEK
-1414 ADAKVISVSVS
+1414 AGAKVNSVSVS
-1425 DSTTKITLRYG
+1425 GNTATITLRYG
-1436 YSEATATIYTPSD
+1436 YSETAATIYTPSD
-1449 AAAQWTAHIES
+1449 AAAQWTAYIES
-1460 TKLGSTTVPG
+1460 TNLGSTTVPG

-1561 SGVLDAYDA
+1561 SGVLGAYDV

-1657 TSCTVSVTRKSSGG
+1657 TSCTVSVTRKSSGS
-1671 SSSSSGSSGSYAVT
+1671 SSSSSGSSGSYAVS

-1700 ASKGDRVTITVT
+1700 ASKGDRVTVTVT

-1779 EWAVKKGITNGKTN
+1779 EWAVKKGITNGKAN

>member
-27 NDEGSTSS
+27 DDEGSTSS
-35 GNGWPAGATGITV
+35 GNGWPSGATGITV
-48 ATEKYSVTNYDEDT
+48 ATEKYSVKDYDEDK
-62 TNVKASTT
+62 TNVTASTT
-70 IWYKIDGDTLTI
+70 IWYKIDSDTLTI
-82 GGAGAISDY
+82 GGKGAISDY
-91 SNTKDKTNVLRF
+91 SNTSKLTNVLRF
-103 TQADWFKQRKN
+103 TQADWYMVKDTIKN
-114 IKHVVIEDGITGIGT
+114 VVIEAGITGIGT
-129 LAIANMTQLES
+129 LAIANMTHLES
-140 IEIQGADVELARGA
+140 IEIKGADVELARGA
-154 VNNYDG
+154 VNNYQG
-160 NSGTLTIT
+160 NDGTLTIT

-173 YQQNNMDENS
+173 YQQNKMGENG
-183 MDKNSWFE
+183 WFTE
-191 KSNKNPNPTIEFV
+191 SSQNPNPTIEFV
-204 ISNTDEIKNGYADV
+204 ISNVNDIEAHYADV
-218 LKLDVNEAA
+218 LKLDAA
-227 SWDKATISQITTA
+227 DSANWSAIAAA
-240 YEEYTALPESVKTVL
+240 YEEYEALPDVVKTQL
-255 NTDVGEP
+255 KDSVGTP
-262 LKALYDAAVN
+262 LAEKYATASNL
-272 KRGWPAGAK
+272 RGWPAGAK
-281 GINIALKGFN
+281 GINIALEGFN

-314 LGGNGAFPLTGYD
+314 LGGDGAFPYTGYD
-327 SSSAKDGNLGFS
+327 SSSATDHNLGFS

-374 DIYLRNPQIE
+374 DIYLRNKEIE
-384 LVDGAVCG
+384 LVNGAVCG

-405 YKRAYDKLPSGWYMT
+405 YKSAYDKLPSGWYML
-420 NSLTDAP
+420 NNLTTAP
-427 SGRYLDPTLS
+427 EHRYLDPTLS

-442 VEAFESTYA
+442 VEAFESKYEA
-451 DIWNYSASL
+451 IWALGVSL
-460 TNDQKETV
+460 NDEQKETV

-476 GMDALF
+476 GMDAML

-487 NVDTLSGG
+487 NMDTLSSG

-515 KFPDTTDIYYSYD
+515 KFPGTTDIYYSYD
-528 KATETLTLTYTG
+528 EETKTLTLTYTG
-540 SDTGTIPDY
+540 SGTGTIPDY
-549 NPISAPLGTVPIKNV
+549 NQYTAPLGSVQIENV
-564 VIDSKIANVGAYA
+564 VIDSKITSVGAYA

-592 KLAENYAAGST
+592 TLAENYAAGST

-614 IDTYAKVWTLTGVV
+614 IDTYAQVWTLTGVV
-628 PSYGIKENG
+628 PAGIVENG
-637 VFLNADVP
+637 VSKNDAFV
-645 TAVENAVKAYKN
+645 AVKNAVTAYKK
-657 LNSNVKAQL
+657 LNSNVEAQL
-666 KELKIDGGPTY
+666 KKLKIDGGSTY
-677 YEQLLKV
+677 YAQLLKV
-684 TGANDLDNMTV
+684 TGANDLDNMTK
-695 ISGGIPNGVDET
+695 ISGGIPNGVDEK

-721 KNDESTDTWTLRFD
+721 KNDEGTDTWTLRFD

-746 FGNNTTN
+746 FGNSTTN

-763 WYSNCFSSYFKN
+763 WYSNCFGSAFKN
-775 KVTKTYLGEGITG
+775 KVTKTYLGEGITD

-799 CTDFHFENPD
+799 CTDFYFENPD

-819 YYSCFPTFTPK
+819 YYSCFPAFKPN

-846 LNKGANAGQNHT
+846 LNKGADEGKNHT

-868 ALAFEQTEAFK
+868 ALAFEQNEAFK
-879 NLWTMNAADA
+879 DLWTMNAADA
-889 NTAENASII
+889 NTEGNASII
-898 KSAMDAYRA
+898 KSAMDAYSA

-919 TCNTD
+919 KCNST
-924 NDTYAGKLMALAK
+924 DTYAGKLMALAK
-937 EIGLAGDIGTIQY
+937 AIGLAGDIGSIQY

-955 GKTLTVTGKGTLS
+955 GKTLTVTGSGDLS
-968 ADMANDAWTEAKVGS
+968 ADLANNAWTDEKVGS

-997 GALNNMSALKTVDA
+997 GALNNMTALKTVDA
-1011 VRGVEVVGGKNVF
+1011 VRGVKVGGGKNVF
-1024 PNADIVIRGY
+1024 PNAGTILIRGY

-1067 TYDYTTYM
+1067 TDDYTTYM

-1080 DVNANLEGT
+1080 DVNAKLDGT
-1089 KVQLSFIQHGSRKI
+1089 KVTFSRIVFGSRKI
-1103 GITQTYSDGKATNYS
+1103 GLDGSYSNSNETNYS
-1118 HESCIQDVVNKVKDS
+1118 HESCIQDVVDKVNDS
-1133 SAVSSNDVDGD
+1133 SATSKHDVTGA
-1144 YFKNLNPA
+1144 YFKSLNPA
-1152 SNTWDL
+1152 ANTWDL
-1158 IIIQDYRESCVSAA
+1158 IIIQDYRESCST
-1172 DNASNNNG
+1172 NSN
-1180 QDYVFINHLRGA
+1180 YVFIDHLRNT
-1192 IENLRLLQPT
+1192 IKNLRLLQPT

-1209 DWMDTYDYSKYFSRY
+1209 DWLDHSEDAAHY
-1224 TENSLSNYTAASN
+1224 TDNSLENYKLASE
-1237 KTEGNPDFIIAGAT
+1237 KSVEGNPNFIVAGAT
-1251 FIGNAMTS
+1251 FIRTAMTS
-1259 YLGQSKNLEDTIPL
+1259 YLGKAKNLEDTKPL
-1273 HNAGTT
+1273 HSSDTT
-1279 QVPQLWRDNTH
+1279 QVSQIWRDNTH
-1290 MSYETGRYLAGTSV
+1290 MSYETGRYLAGASV
-1304 AAKLFTDIFSKE
+1304 AAKVLTDVYSKE
-1316 ITFKEGADFYSVL
+1316 ITFTTGDFYSAL
-1329 SYNPNSKDSNVRQD
+1329 SYAPNSANSGVKKD
-1343 WPGEFTPEIVEIV
+1343 WPGEFTPEIAEIV

-1363 IEKPTEI
+1363 IENPTEI
-1370 TKLTEYAKDP
+1370 TELTEYAKDP

-1393 TNTEWNEAAIKAKST
+1393 TNTEWNETAIAAKAAG
-1408 EVLAEK
+1408 VLSEK
-1414 ADAKVISVSVS
+1414 AGAKVNSVSVS
-1425 DSTTKITLRYG
+1425 GNTATITLRYG
-1436 YSEATATIYTPSD
+1436 YSETAATIYTPSD
-1449 AAAQWTAHIES
+1449 AAAQWTAYIES
-1460 TKLGSTTVPG
+1460 TNLGSTTVPG

-1561 SGVLDAYDA
+1561 SGVLGAYDV

-1657 TSCTVSVTRKSSGG
+1657 TSCTVSVTRKSSGS
-1671 SSSSSGSSGSYAVT
+1671 SSSSSGSSGSYAVS

-1700 ASKGDRVTITVT
+1700 ASKGDRVTVTVT

-1779 EWAVKKGITNGKTN
+1779 EWAVKKGITNGKAN

-1863 TRGQSVTFLYRAMGT
+1863 TRGQSVTFLHRALKGT
-1878 APTTVNGFTDVAA
+1878 ASGSTNFTDVKSDA
-1891 GDFYAEAVAWAVENG
+1891 FYADAINWAVANN
-1906 VTNGTSAST
+1906 VTNGTSNTT
-1915 FSPNAGCTRAQIV
+1915 FSPNADCTRAEIV
-1928 TFLFRTYQGK
+1928 TFLYRAYQGK

>member
-27 NDEGSTSS
+27 DDEGSTSS
-35 GNGWPAGATGITV
+35 GNGWPSGATGITV
-48 ATEKYSVTNYDEDT
+48 ATEKYSVKDYDEDK
-62 TNVKASTT
+62 TNVTASTT
-70 IWYKIDGDTLTI
+70 IWYKIDSDTLTI
-82 GGAGAISDY
+82 GGKGAISDY
-91 SNTKDKTNVLRF
+91 SNTSKLTNVLRF
-103 TQADWFKQRKN
+103 TQADWYMVKDTIKN
-114 IKHVVIEDGITGIGT
+114 VVIEAGITGIGT
-129 LAIANMTQLES
+129 LAIANMTHLES
-140 IEIQGADVELARGA
+140 IEIKGADVELARGA
-154 VNNYDG
+154 VNNYQG
-160 NSGTLTIT
+160 NDGTLTIT

-173 YQQNNMDENS
+173 YQQNKMGENG
-183 MDKNSWFE
+183 WFTE
-191 KSNKNPNPTIEFV
+191 SSQNPNPTIEFV
-204 ISNTDEIKNGYADV
+204 ISNVNDIEAHYADV
-218 LKLDVNEAA
+218 LKLDAA
-227 SWDKATISQITTA
+227 DSANWSAIAAA
-240 YEEYTALPESVKTVL
+240 YEEYEALPDVVKTQL
-255 NTDVGEP
+255 KDSVGTP
-262 LKALYDAAVN
+262 LAEKYATASNL
-272 KRGWPAGAK
+272 RGWPAGAK
-281 GINIALKGFN
+281 GINIALEGFN

-314 LGGNGAFPLTGYD
+314 LGGDGAFPYTGYD
-327 SSSAKDGNLGFS
+327 SSSATDHNLGFS

-374 DIYLRNPQIE
+374 DIYLRNKEIE
-384 LVDGAVCG
+384 LVNGAVCG

-405 YKRAYDKLPSGWYMT
+405 YKSAYDKLPSGWYML
-420 NSLTDAP
+420 NNLTTAP
-427 SGRYLDPTLS
+427 EHRYLDPTLS

-442 VEAFESTYA
+442 VEAFESKYEA
-451 DIWNYSASL
+451 IWALGVSL
-460 TNDQKETV
+460 NDEQKETV

-476 GMDALF
+476 GMDAML

-487 NVDTLSGG
+487 NMDTLSSG

-515 KFPDTTDIYYSYD
+515 KFPGTTDIYYSYD
-528 KATETLTLTYTG
+528 EETKTLTLTYTG
-540 SDTGTIPDY
+540 SGTGTIPDY
-549 NPISAPLGTVPIKNV
+549 NQYTAPLGSVQIENV
-564 VIDSKIANVGAYA
+564 VIDSKITSVGAYA

-592 KLAENYAAGST
+592 TLAENYAAGST

-614 IDTYAKVWTLTGVV
+614 IDTYAQVWTLTGVV
-628 PSYGIKENG
+628 PAGIVENG
-637 VFLNADVP
+637 VSKNDAFV
-645 TAVENAVKAYKN
+645 AVKNAVTAYKK
-657 LNSNVKAQL
+657 LNSNVEAQL
-666 KELKIDGGPTY
+666 KKLKIDGGSTY
-677 YEQLLKV
+677 YAQLLKV
-684 TGANDLDNMTV
+684 TGANDLDNMTK
-695 ISGGIPNGVDET
+695 ISGGIPNGVDEK

-721 KNDESTDTWTLRFD
+721 KNDEGTDTWTLRFD

-746 FGNNTTN
+746 FGNSTTN

-763 WYSNCFSSYFKN
+763 WYSNCFGSAFKN
-775 KVTKTYLGEGITG
+775 KVTKTYLGEGITD

-799 CTDFHFENPD
+799 CTDFYFENPD

-819 YYSCFPTFTPK
+819 YYSCFPAFKPN

-846 LNKGANAGQNHT
+846 LNKGADEGKNHT

-868 ALAFEQTEAFK
+868 ALAFEQNEAFK
-879 NLWTMNAADA
+879 DLWTMNAADA
-889 NTAENASII
+889 NTEGNASII
-898 KSAMDAYRA
+898 KSAMGAYSA

-919 TCNTD
+919 KCNST
-924 NDTYAGKLMALAK
+924 DTYAGKLMALAK
-937 EIGLAGDIGTIQY
+937 AIGLAGDIGSIQY

-955 GKTLTVTGKGTLS
+955 GKTLTVTGSGDLS
-968 ADMANDAWTEAKVGS
+968 ADLANNAWTDEKVGS

-997 GALNNMSALKTVDA
+997 GALNNMTALKTVDA
-1011 VRGVEVVGGKNVF
+1011 VRGVKVGGGKNVF
-1024 PNADIVIRGY
+1024 PNAGTILIRGY

-1067 TYDYTTYM
+1067 TDDYTTYM

-1080 DVNANLEGT
+1080 DVNAKLDGT
-1089 KVQLSFIQHGSRKI
+1089 KVTFSRIVFGSRKI
-1103 GITQTYSDGKATNYS
+1103 GLDGSYSNSNETNYS
-1118 HESCIQDVVNKVKDS
+1118 HESCIQDVVDKVNDS
-1133 SAVSSNDVDGD
+1133 SATSKHDVTGA
-1144 YFKNLNPA
+1144 YFKSLNPA
-1152 SNTWDL
+1152 ANTWDL
-1158 IIIQDYRESCVSAA
+1158 IIIQDYRESCST
-1172 DNASNNNG
+1172 NSN
-1180 QDYVFINHLRGA
+1180 YVFIDHLRNT
-1192 IENLRLLQPT
+1192 IKNLRLLQPT

-1209 DWMDTYDYSKYFSRY
+1209 DWLDHSEDAAHY
-1224 TENSLSNYTAASN
+1224 TDNSLENYKLASE
-1237 KTEGNPDFIIAGAT
+1237 KSVEGNPNFIVAGAT
-1251 FIGNAMTS
+1251 FIRTAMTS
-1259 YLGQSKNLEDTIPL
+1259 YLGKAKNLEDTKPL
-1273 HNAGTT
+1273 HSSDTT
-1279 QVPQLWRDNTH
+1279 QVSQIWRDNTH
-1290 MSYETGRYLAGTSV
+1290 MSYETGRYLAGASV
-1304 AAKLFTDIFSKE
+1304 AAKVLTDVYSKE
-1316 ITFKEGADFYSVL
+1316 ITFTTGDFYSAL
-1329 SYNPNSKDSNVRQD
+1329 SYAPNSANSGVKKD
-1343 WPGEFTPEIVEIV
+1343 WPGEFTPEIAEIV

-1363 IEKPTEI
+1363 IENPTEI
-1370 TKLTEYAKDP
+1370 TELTEYAKDP

-1393 TNTEWNEAAIKAKST
+1393 TNTEWNETAIAAKAAG
-1408 EVLAEK
+1408 VLSEK
-1414 ADAKVISVSVS
+1414 AGAKVNSVSVS
-1425 DSTTKITLRYG
+1425 GNTATITLRYG
-1436 YSEATATIYTPSD
+1436 YSETAATIYTPSD
-1449 AAAQWTAHIES
+1449 AAAQWTAYIES
-1460 TKLGSTTVPG
+1460 TNLGSTTVPG

-1561 SGVLDAYDA
+1561 SGVLGAYDV

-1657 TSCTVSVTRKSSGG
+1657 TSCTVSVTRKSSGS
-1671 SSSSSGSSGSYAVT
+1671 SSSSSGSSGSYAVS

-1719 DKLTVKD
+1719 DSLTVKD
-1726 ASGNKLKLT
+1726 VSGNKLKLT

-1779 EWAVKKGITNGKTN
+1779 EWAVKKGITNGKAN

-1811 WRAAGSP
+1811 
-1818 APKGTA
+1818 
-1824 KVPADVL
+1824 
-1831 PGSYCYDAVAWA
+1831 
-1843 LENGIT
+1843 
-1849 NGLAD
+1849 
-1854 GTFGVNNTC
+1854 
-1863 TRGQSVTFLYRAMGT
+1863 YRA
-1878 APTTVNGFTDVAA
+1878 
-1891 GDFYAEAVAWAVENG
+1891 
-1906 VTNGTSAST
+1906 
-1915 FSPNAGCTRAQIV
+1915 
-1928 TFLFRTYQGK
+1928 YQGK

>member
-27 NDEGSTSS
+27 DDEGSTSS
-35 GNGWPAGATGITV
+35 GNGWPSGATGITV
-48 ATEKYSVTNYDEDT
+48 ATEKYSVKDYDEDK
-62 TNVKASTT
+62 TNVTASTT
-70 IWYKIDGDTLTI
+70 IWYKIDSDTLTI
-82 GGAGAISDY
+82 GGKGAISDY
-91 SNTKDKTNVLRF
+91 SNTSKLTNVLRF
-103 TQADWFKQRKN
+103 TQADWYMVKDTIKN
-114 IKHVVIEDGITGIGT
+114 VVIEAGITGIGT
-129 LAIANMTQLES
+129 LAIANMTHLES
-140 IEIQGADVELARGA
+140 IEIKGADVELARGA
-154 VNNYDG
+154 VNNYQG
-160 NSGTLTIT
+160 NDGTLTIT

-173 YQQNNMDENS
+173 YQQNKMGENG
-183 MDKNSWFE
+183 WFTE
-191 KSNKNPNPTIEFV
+191 SSQNPNPTIEFV
-204 ISNTDEIKNGYADV
+204 ISNVNDIEAHYADV
-218 LKLDVNEAA
+218 LKLDAA
-227 SWDKATISQITTA
+227 DSANWSAIAAA
-240 YEEYTALPESVKTVL
+240 YEEYEALPDVVKTQL
-255 NTDVGEP
+255 KDSVGTP
-262 LKALYDAAVN
+262 LAEKYATASNL
-272 KRGWPAGAK
+272 RGWPAGAK
-281 GINIALKGFN
+281 GINIALEGFN

-314 LGGNGAFPLTGYD
+314 LGGDGAFPYTGYD
-327 SSSAKDGNLGFS
+327 SSSATDHNLGFS

-374 DIYLRNPQIE
+374 DIYLRNKEIE
-384 LVDGAVCG
+384 LVNGAVCG

-405 YKRAYDKLPSGWYMT
+405 YKSAYDKLPSGWYML
-420 NSLTDAP
+420 NNLTTAP
-427 SGRYLDPTLS
+427 EHRYLDPTLS

-442 VEAFESTYA
+442 VEAFESKYEA
-451 DIWNYSASL
+451 IWALGVSL
-460 TNDQKETV
+460 NDEQKETV

-476 GMDALF
+476 GMDAML

-487 NVDTLSGG
+487 NMDTLSSG

-515 KFPDTTDIYYSYD
+515 KFPGTTDIYYSYD
-528 KATETLTLTYTG
+528 EETKTLTLTYTG
-540 SDTGTIPDY
+540 SGTGTIPDY
-549 NPISAPLGTVPIKNV
+549 NQYTAPLGSVQIENV
-564 VIDSKIANVGAYA
+564 VIDSKITSVGAYA

-592 KLAENYAAGST
+592 TLAENYAAGST

-614 IDTYAKVWTLTGVV
+614 IDTYAQVWTLTGVV
-628 PSYGIKENG
+628 PAGIVENG
-637 VFLNADVP
+637 VSKNDAFV
-645 TAVENAVKAYKN
+645 AVKNAVTAYKK
-657 LNSNVKAQL
+657 LNSNVEAQL
-666 KELKIDGGPTY
+666 KKLKIDGGSTY
-677 YEQLLKV
+677 YAQLLKV
-684 TGANDLDNMTV
+684 TGANDLDNMTK
-695 ISGGIPNGVDET
+695 ISGGIPNGVDEK

-721 KNDESTDTWTLRFD
+721 KNDEGTDTWTLRFD

-746 FGNNTTN
+746 FGNSTTN

-763 WYSNCFSSYFKN
+763 WYSNCFGSAFKN
-775 KVTKTYLGEGITG
+775 KVTKTYLGEGITD

-799 CTDFHFENPD
+799 CTDFYFENPD

-819 YYSCFPTFTPK
+819 YYSCFPAFKPN

-846 LNKGANAGQNHT
+846 LNKGADEGKNHT

-868 ALAFEQTEAFK
+868 ALAFEQNEAFK
-879 NLWTMNAADA
+879 DLWTMNAADA
-889 NTAENASII
+889 NTEGNASII
-898 KSAMDAYRA
+898 KSAMDAYSA

-919 TCNTD
+919 KCNST
-924 NDTYAGKLMALAK
+924 DTYAGKLMALAK
-937 EIGLAGDIGTIQY
+937 AIGLAGDIGSIQY

-955 GKTLTVTGKGTLS
+955 GKTLTVTGSGDLS
-968 ADMANDAWTEAKVGS
+968 ADLANNAWTDEKVGS

-997 GALNNMSALKTVDA
+997 GALNNMTALKTVDA
-1011 VRGVEVVGGKNVF
+1011 VRGVKVGGGKNVF
-1024 PNADIVIRGY
+1024 PNAGTILIRGY

-1067 TYDYTTYM
+1067 TDDYTTYM

-1080 DVNANLEGT
+1080 DVNAKLDGT
-1089 KVQLSFIQHGSRKI
+1089 KVTFSRIVFGSRKI
-1103 GITQTYSDGKATNYS
+1103 GLDGSYSNSNETNYS
-1118 HESCIQDVVNKVKDS
+1118 HESCIQDVVDKVNDS
-1133 SAVSSNDVDGD
+1133 SATSKHDVTGA
-1144 YFKNLNPA
+1144 YFKSLNPA
-1152 SNTWDL
+1152 ANTWDL
-1158 IIIQDYRESCVSAA
+1158 IIIQDYRESCST
-1172 DNASNNNG
+1172 NSN
-1180 QDYVFINHLRGA
+1180 YVFIDHLRNT
-1192 IENLRLLQPT
+1192 IKNLRLLQPT

-1209 DWMDTYDYSKYFSRY
+1209 DWLDHSEDAAHY
-1224 TENSLSNYTAASN
+1224 TDNSLENYKLASE
-1237 KTEGNPDFIIAGAT
+1237 KSVEGNPNFIVAGAT
-1251 FIGNAMTS
+1251 FIRTAMTS
-1259 YLGQSKNLEDTIPL
+1259 YLGKAKNLEDTKPL
-1273 HNAGTT
+1273 HSSDTT
-1279 QVPQLWRDNTH
+1279 QVSQIWRDNTH
-1290 MSYETGRYLAGTSV
+1290 MSYETGRYLAGASV
-1304 AAKLFTDIFSKE
+1304 AAKVLTDVYSKE
-1316 ITFKEGADFYSVL
+1316 ITFTTGDFYSAL
-1329 SYNPNSKDSNVRQD
+1329 SYAPNSANSGVKKD
-1343 WPGEFTPEIVEIV
+1343 WPGEFTPEIAEIV

-1363 IEKPTEI
+1363 IENPTEI
-1370 TKLTEYAKDP
+1370 TELTEYAKDP

-1393 TNTEWNEAAIKAKST
+1393 TNTEWNETAIAAKAAG
-1408 EVLAEK
+1408 VLSEK
-1414 ADAKVISVSVS
+1414 AGAKVNSVSVS
-1425 DSTTKITLRYG
+1425 GNTATITLRYG
-1436 YSEATATIYTPSD
+1436 YSETAATIYTPSD
-1449 AAAQWTAHIES
+1449 AAAQWTAYIES
-1460 TKLGSTTVPG
+1460 TNLGSTTVPG

-1561 SGVLDAYDA
+1561 SGVLGAYDV

-1657 TSCTVSVTRKSSGG
+1657 TSCTVSVTRKSSGS
-1671 SSSSSGSSGSYAVT
+1671 SSSSSGSSGSYAVS

-1700 ASKGDRVTITVT
+1700 ASKGDRVTVTVT

-1719 DKLTVKD
+1719 NKLTVKD

-1779 EWAVKKGITNGKTN
+1779 EWAVKKGITNGKAN

>member
-27 NDEGSTSS
+27 DDEGSTSS
-35 GNGWPAGATGITV
+35 GNGWPSGATGITV
-48 ATEKYSVTNYDEDT
+48 ATEKYSVKDYDEDK
-62 TNVKASTT
+62 TNVTASTT
-70 IWYKIDGDTLTI
+70 IWYKIDSDTLTI
-82 GGAGAISDY
+82 GGKGAISDY
-91 SNTKDKTNVLRF
+91 SNTSKLTNVLRF
-103 TQADWFKQRKN
+103 TQADWYMAKDTIKN
-114 IKHVVIEDGITGIGT
+114 VVIEAGITGIGT
-129 LAIANMTQLES
+129 LAIANMTHLES
-140 IEIQGADVELARGA
+140 IEIKGADVELARGA
-154 VNNYDG
+154 VNNYQG
-160 NSGTLTIT
+160 NDGTLTIT

-173 YQQNNMDENS
+173 YQQNKMGENG
-183 MDKNSWFE
+183 WFTE
-191 KSNKNPNPTIEFV
+191 SSQNPNPTIEFV
-204 ISNTDEIKNGYADV
+204 ISNVNDIEAHYADV
-218 LKLDVNEAA
+218 LKLDAA
-227 SWDKATISQITTA
+227 DSANWSAIAAA
-240 YEEYTALPESVKTVL
+240 YEEYEALPDVVKTQL
-255 NTDVGEP
+255 KDSVGTP
-262 LKALYDAAVN
+262 LAEKYATASNL
-272 KRGWPAGAK
+272 RGWPAGAK
-281 GINIALKGFN
+281 GINIALEGFN

-314 LGGNGAFPLTGYD
+314 LGGDGAFPYTGYD
-327 SSSAKDGNLGFS
+327 SSSATDHNLGFS

-374 DIYLRNPQIE
+374 DIYLRNKEIE
-384 LVDGAVCG
+384 LVNGAVCG

-405 YKRAYDKLPSGWYMT
+405 YKSAYDKLPSGWYML
-420 NSLTDAP
+420 NNLTTAP
-427 SGRYLDPTLS
+427 EHRYLDPTLS

-442 VEAFESTYA
+442 VEAFESKYEA
-451 DIWNYSASL
+451 IWALGVSL
-460 TNDQKETV
+460 NDEQKETV

-476 GMDALF
+476 GMDAML

-487 NVDTLSGG
+487 NMDTLSSG

-515 KFPDTTDIYYSYD
+515 KFPGTTDIYYSYD
-528 KATETLTLTYTG
+528 EETKTLTLTYTG
-540 SDTGTIPDY
+540 SGTGTIPDY
-549 NPISAPLGTVPIKNV
+549 NQYTAPLGSVQIENV
-564 VIDSKIANVGAYA
+564 VIDSKITSVGAYA

-592 KLAENYAAGST
+592 TLAENYAAGST

-614 IDTYAKVWTLTGVV
+614 IDTYAQVWTLTGVV
-628 PSYGIKENG
+628 PAGIVENG
-637 VFLNADVP
+637 VSKNDAFV
-645 TAVENAVKAYKN
+645 AVKNAVTAYKK
-657 LNSNVKAQL
+657 LNSNVEAQL
-666 KELKIDGGPTY
+666 KKLKIDGGSTY
-677 YEQLLKV
+677 YAQLLKV
-684 TGANDLDNMTV
+684 TGANDLDNMTK
-695 ISGGIPNGVDET
+695 ISGGIPNGVDEK

-721 KNDESTDTWTLRFD
+721 KNDEGTDTWTLRFD

-746 FGNNTTN
+746 FGNSTTN

-763 WYSNCFSSYFKN
+763 WYSNCFGSAFKN
-775 KVTKTYLGEGITG
+775 KVTKTYLGEGITD

-799 CTDFHFENPD
+799 CTDFYFENPD

-819 YYSCFPTFTPK
+819 YYSCFPAFKPN

-846 LNKGANAGQNHT
+846 LNKGADEGKNHT

-868 ALAFEQTEAFK
+868 ALAFEQNEAFK
-879 NLWTMNAADA
+879 DLWTMNAADA
-889 NTAENASII
+889 NTEGNASII
-898 KSAMDAYRA
+898 KSAMDAYSA

-919 TCNTD
+919 KCNST
-924 NDTYAGKLMALAK
+924 DTYAGKLMALAK
-937 EIGLAGDIGTIQY
+937 AIGLAGDIGSIQY

-955 GKTLTVTGKGTLS
+955 GKTLTVTGSGDLS
-968 ADMANDAWTEAKVGS
+968 ADLANNAWTDEKVGS

-997 GALNNMSALKTVDA
+997 GALNNMTALKTVDA
-1011 VRGVEVVGGKNVF
+1011 VRGVKVGGGKNVF
-1024 PNADIVIRGY
+1024 PNAGTILIRGY

-1067 TYDYTTYM
+1067 TDDYTTYM

-1080 DVNANLEGT
+1080 DVNAKLDGT
-1089 KVQLSFIQHGSRKI
+1089 KVTFSRIVFGSRKI
-1103 GITQTYSDGKATNYS
+1103 GLDGSYSNSNETNYS
-1118 HESCIQDVVNKVKDS
+1118 HESCIQDVVDKVNDS
-1133 SAVSSNDVDGD
+1133 SATSKHDVTGA
-1144 YFKNLNPA
+1144 YFKSLNPA
-1152 SNTWDL
+1152 ANTWDL
-1158 IIIQDYRESCVSAA
+1158 IIIQDYRESCST
-1172 DNASNNNG
+1172 NSN
-1180 QDYVFINHLRGA
+1180 YVFIDHLRNT
-1192 IENLRLLQPT
+1192 IKNLRLLQPT

-1209 DWMDTYDYSKYFSRY
+1209 DWLDHSEDAAHY
-1224 TENSLSNYTAASN
+1224 TDNSLENYKLASE
-1237 KTEGNPDFIIAGAT
+1237 KSVEGNPNFIVAGAT
-1251 FIGNAMTS
+1251 FIRTAMTS
-1259 YLGQSKNLEDTIPL
+1259 YLGKAKNLEDPKPL
-1273 HNAGTT
+1273 HSSDTT
-1279 QVPQLWRDNTH
+1279 QVSQIWRDNTH
-1290 MSYETGRYLAGTSV
+1290 MSYETGRYLAGASV
-1304 AAKLFTDIFSKE
+1304 AAKVLTDVYSKE
-1316 ITFKEGADFYSVL
+1316 ITFTTGDFYSAL
-1329 SYNPNSKDSNVRQD
+1329 SYAPNSANSGVKKD
-1343 WPGEFTPEIVEIV
+1343 WPGEFTPEIAEIV

-1363 IEKPTEI
+1363 IENPTEI
-1370 TKLTEYAKDP
+1370 TELTEYAKDP

-1393 TNTEWNEAAIKAKST
+1393 TNTEWNETAIAAKAAG
-1408 EVLAEK
+1408 VLSEK
-1414 ADAKVISVSVS
+1414 AGAKVNSVSVS
-1425 DSTTKITLRYG
+1425 GNTATITLRYG
-1436 YSEATATIYTPSD
+1436 YSETAATIYTPSD
-1449 AAAQWTAHIES
+1449 AAAQWTAYIES
-1460 TKLGSTTVPG
+1460 TNLGSTTVPG

-1561 SGVLDAYDA
+1561 SGVLGAYDV

-1657 TSCTVSVTRKSSGG
+1657 TSCTVSVTRKSSGS
-1671 SSSSSGSSGSYAVT
+1671 SSSSSGSSGSYAVS

-1700 ASKGDRVTITVT
+1700 ASKGDRVTVTVT

-1779 EWAVKKGITNGKTN
+1779 EWAVKKGITNGKAN

>member
-27 NDEGSTSS
+27 DDEGSTSS
-35 GNGWPAGATGITV
+35 GNGWPSGATGITV
-48 ATEKYSVTNYDEDT
+48 ATEKYSVKDYDEDK
-62 TNVKASTT
+62 TNVTASTT
-70 IWYKIDGDTLTI
+70 IWYKIDSDTLTI
-82 GGAGAISDY
+82 GGKGAISDY
-91 SNTKDKTNVLRF
+91 SNTSKLTNVLRF
-103 TQADWFKQRKN
+103 TQADWYMVKDTIKN
-114 IKHVVIEDGITGIGT
+114 VVIEAGITGIGT
-129 LAIANMTQLES
+129 LAIANMTHLES
-140 IEIQGADVELARGA
+140 IEIKGADVELARGA
-154 VNNYDG
+154 VNNYQG
-160 NSGTLTIT
+160 NDGTLTIT

-173 YQQNNMDENS
+173 YQQNKMGENG
-183 MDKNSWFE
+183 WFTE
-191 KSNKNPNPTIEFV
+191 SSQNPNPTIAFV
-204 ISNTDEIKNGYADV
+204 ISNVNDIEAHYADV
-218 LKLDVNEAA
+218 LKLDAA
-227 SWDKATISQITTA
+227 DSANWSAIAAA
-240 YEEYTALPESVKTVL
+240 YEEYEALPDVVKTQL
-255 NTDVGEP
+255 KDSVGTP
-262 LKALYDAAVN
+262 LAEKYATASNL
-272 KRGWPAGAK
+272 RGWPAGAK
-281 GINIALKGFN
+281 GINIALEGFN

-314 LGGNGAFPLTGYD
+314 LGGDGAFPYTGYD
-327 SSSAKDGNLGFS
+327 SSSATDHNLGFS

-374 DIYLRNPQIE
+374 DIYLRNKEIE
-384 LVDGAVCG
+384 LVNGAVCG

-405 YKRAYDKLPSGWYMT
+405 YKSAYDKLPSGWYML
-420 NSLTDAP
+420 NNLTTAP
-427 SGRYLDPTLS
+427 EHRYLDPTLS

-442 VEAFESTYA
+442 VEAFESKYEA
-451 DIWNYSASL
+451 IWALGVSL
-460 TNDQKETV
+460 NDEQKETV

-476 GMDALF
+476 GMDAML

-487 NVDTLSGG
+487 NMDTLSSG

-515 KFPDTTDIYYSYD
+515 KFPGTTDIYYSYD
-528 KATETLTLTYTG
+528 EETKTLTLTYTG
-540 SDTGTIPDY
+540 SGTGTIPDY
-549 NPISAPLGTVPIKNV
+549 NQYTAPLGSVQIENV
-564 VIDSKIANVGAYA
+564 VIDSKITSVGAYA

-592 KLAENYAAGST
+592 TLAENYAAGST

-614 IDTYAKVWTLTGVV
+614 IDTYAQVWTLTGVV
-628 PSYGIKENG
+628 PAGIVENG
-637 VFLNADVP
+637 VSKNDAFV
-645 TAVENAVKAYKN
+645 AVKNAVTAYKK
-657 LNSNVKAQL
+657 LNSNVEAQL
-666 KELKIDGGPTY
+666 KKLKIDGGSTY
-677 YEQLLKV
+677 YAQLLKV
-684 TGANDLDNMTV
+684 TGANDLDNMTK
-695 ISGGIPNGVDET
+695 ISGGIPNGVDEK

-721 KNDESTDTWTLRFD
+721 KNDEGTDTWTLRFD

-746 FGNNTTN
+746 FGNSTTN

-763 WYSNCFSSYFKN
+763 WYSNCFGSAFKN
-775 KVTKTYLGEGITG
+775 KVTKTYLGEGITD

-799 CTDFHFENPD
+799 CTDFYFENPD

-819 YYSCFPTFTPK
+819 YYSCFPAFKPN

-846 LNKGANAGQNHT
+846 LNKGADEGKNHT

-868 ALAFEQTEAFK
+868 ALAFEQNEAFK
-879 NLWTMNAADA
+879 DLWTMNAADA
-889 NTAENASII
+889 NTEGNASII
-898 KSAMDAYRA
+898 KSAMDAYSA

-919 TCNTD
+919 KCNST
-924 NDTYAGKLMALAK
+924 DTYAGKLMALAK
-937 EIGLAGDIGTIQY
+937 AIGLAGDIGSIQY

-955 GKTLTVTGKGTLS
+955 GKTLTVTGSGDLS
-968 ADMANDAWTEAKVGS
+968 ADLANNAWTDEKVGS

-997 GALNNMSALKTVDA
+997 GALNNMTALKTVDA
-1011 VRGVEVVGGKNVF
+1011 VRGVKVGGGKNVF
-1024 PNADIVIRGY
+1024 PNAGTILIRGY

-1067 TYDYTTYM
+1067 TDDYTTYM

-1080 DVNANLEGT
+1080 DVNAKLDGT
-1089 KVQLSFIQHGSRKI
+1089 KVTFSRIVFGSRKI
-1103 GITQTYSDGKATNYS
+1103 GLDGSYSNSNETNYS
-1118 HESCIQDVVNKVKDS
+1118 HESCIQDVVDKVNDS
-1133 SAVSSNDVDGD
+1133 SATSKHDVTGA
-1144 YFKNLNPA
+1144 YFKSLNPA
-1152 SNTWDL
+1152 ANTWDL
-1158 IIIQDYRESCVSAA
+1158 IIIQDYRESCST
-1172 DNASNNNG
+1172 NSN
-1180 QDYVFINHLRGA
+1180 YVFIDHLRNT
-1192 IENLRLLQPT
+1192 IKNLRLLQPT

-1209 DWMDTYDYSKYFSRY
+1209 DWLDHSEDAAHY
-1224 TENSLSNYTAASN
+1224 TDNSLENYKLASE
-1237 KTEGNPDFIIAGAT
+1237 KSVEGNPNFIVAGAT
-1251 FIGNAMTS
+1251 FIRTAMTS
-1259 YLGQSKNLEDTIPL
+1259 YLGKAKNLEDTKPL
-1273 HNAGTT
+1273 HSSDTT
-1279 QVPQLWRDNTH
+1279 QVSQIWRDNTH
-1290 MSYETGRYLAGTSV
+1290 MSYETGRYLAGASV
-1304 AAKLFTDIFSKE
+1304 AAKVLTDVYSKE
-1316 ITFKEGADFYSVL
+1316 ITFTTGDFYSAL
-1329 SYNPNSKDSNVRQD
+1329 SYAPNSANSGVKKD
-1343 WPGEFTPEIVEIV
+1343 WPGEFTPEIAEIV

-1363 IEKPTEI
+1363 IENPTEI
-1370 TKLTEYAKDP
+1370 TELTEYAKDP

-1393 TNTEWNEAAIKAKST
+1393 TNTEWNETAIAAKAAG
-1408 EVLAEK
+1408 VLSEK
-1414 ADAKVISVSVS
+1414 AGAKVNSVSVS
-1425 DSTTKITLRYG
+1425 GNTATITLRYG
-1436 YSEATATIYTPSD
+1436 YSETAATIYTPSD
-1449 AAAQWTAHIES
+1449 AAAQWTAYIES
-1460 TKLGSTTVPG
+1460 TNLGSTTVPG

-1561 SGVLDAYDA
+1561 SGVLGAYDV

-1657 TSCTVSVTRKSSGG
+1657 TSCTVSVTRKSSGS
-1671 SSSSSGSSGSYAVT
+1671 SSSSSGSSGSYAVS

-1700 ASKGDRVTITVT
+1700 ASKGDRVTVTVT

-1779 EWAVKKGITNGKTN
+1779 EWAVKKGITNGKAN

>member
-27 NDEGSTSS
+27 DDEGSTSS
-35 GNGWPAGATGITV
+35 GNGWPSGATGITV
-48 ATEKYSVTNYDEDT
+48 ATEKYSVKDYDEDK
-62 TNVKASTT
+62 TNVTASTT
-70 IWYKIDGDTLTI
+70 IWYKIDSDTLTI
-82 GGAGAISDY
+82 GGKGAISDY
-91 SNTKDKTNVLRF
+91 SNTSKLTNVLRF
-103 TQADWFKQRKN
+103 TQADWYMVKDTIKN
-114 IKHVVIEDGITGIGT
+114 VVIEAGITGIGT
-129 LAIANMTQLES
+129 LAIANMTHLES
-140 IEIQGADVELARGA
+140 IEIKGADVELARGA
-154 VNNYDG
+154 VNNYQG
-160 NSGTLTIT
+160 NDGTLTIT

-173 YQQNNMDENS
+173 YQQNKMGENG
-183 MDKNSWFE
+183 WFTE
-191 KSNKNPNPTIEFV
+191 SSQNPNPTIEFV
-204 ISNTDEIKNGYADV
+204 ISNVNDIEAHYADV
-218 LKLDVNEAA
+218 LKLDAA
-227 SWDKATISQITTA
+227 DSANWSAIAAA
-240 YEEYTALPESVKTVL
+240 YEEYEALPDVVKTQL
-255 NTDVGEP
+255 KDSVGTP
-262 LKALYDAAVN
+262 LAEKYATASNL
-272 KRGWPAGAK
+272 RGWPAGAK
-281 GINIALKGFN
+281 GINIALEGFN

-314 LGGNGAFPLTGYD
+314 LGGDGAFPYTGYD
-327 SSSAKDGNLGFS
+327 SSSATDHNLGFS

-374 DIYLRNPQIE
+374 DIYLRNKEIE
-384 LVDGAVCG
+384 LVNGAVCG

-405 YKRAYDKLPSGWYMT
+405 YKSAYDKLPSGWYML
-420 NSLTDAP
+420 NNLTTAP
-427 SGRYLDPTLS
+427 EHRYLDPTLS

-442 VEAFESTYA
+442 VEAFESKYEA
-451 DIWNYSASL
+451 IWALGVSL
-460 TNDQKETV
+460 NDEQKETV

-476 GMDALF
+476 GMDAML

-487 NVDTLSGG
+487 NMDTLSSG

-515 KFPDTTDIYYSYD
+515 KFPGTTDIYYSYD
-528 KATETLTLTYTG
+528 EETKTLTLTYTG
-540 SDTGTIPDY
+540 SGTGTIPDY
-549 NPISAPLGTVPIKNV
+549 NQYTAPLGSVQIENV
-564 VIDSKIANVGAYA
+564 VIDSKITSVGAYA

-592 KLAENYAAGST
+592 TLAENYAAGST

-614 IDTYAKVWTLTGVV
+614 IDTYAQVWTLTGVV
-628 PSYGIKENG
+628 PAGIVENG
-637 VFLNADVP
+637 VSKNDAFV
-645 TAVENAVKAYKN
+645 AVKNAVTAYKK
-657 LNSNVKAQL
+657 LNSNVEAQL
-666 KELKIDGGPTY
+666 KKLKIDGGSTY
-677 YEQLLKV
+677 YAQLLKV
-684 TGANDLDNMTV
+684 TGANDLDNMTK
-695 ISGGIPNGVDET
+695 ISGGIPNGVDEK

-721 KNDESTDTWTLRFD
+721 KNDEGTDTWTLRFD

-746 FGNNTTN
+746 FGNSTTN

-763 WYSNCFSSYFKN
+763 WYSNCFGSAFKN
-775 KVTKTYLGEGITG
+775 KVTKTYLGEGITD

-799 CTDFHFENPD
+799 CTDFYFENPD

-819 YYSCFPTFTPK
+819 YYSCFPAFKPN

-846 LNKGANAGQNHT
+846 LNKGADEGKNHT

-868 ALAFEQTEAFK
+868 ALAFEQNEAFK
-879 NLWTMNAADA
+879 DLWTMNAADA
-889 NTAENASII
+889 NTEGNASII
-898 KSAMDAYRA
+898 KSAMDAYSA

-919 TCNTD
+919 KCNST
-924 NDTYAGKLMALAK
+924 DTYAGKLMALAK
-937 EIGLAGDIGTIQY
+937 AIGLAGDIGSIQY

-955 GKTLTVTGKGTLS
+955 GKTLTVTGSGDLS
-968 ADMANDAWTEAKVGS
+968 ADLANNAWTDEKVGS

-997 GALNNMSALKTVDA
+997 GALNNMTALKTVDA
-1011 VRGVEVVGGKNVF
+1011 VRGVKVGGGKNVF
-1024 PNADIVIRGY
+1024 PNAGTILIRGY

-1067 TYDYTTYM
+1067 TDDYTTYM

-1080 DVNANLEGT
+1080 DVNAKLDGT
-1089 KVQLSFIQHGSRKI
+1089 KVTFSRIVFGSRKI
-1103 GITQTYSDGKATNYS
+1103 GLDGSYSNSNETNYS
-1118 HESCIQDVVNKVKDS
+1118 HESCIQDVVDKVNDS
-1133 SAVSSNDVDGD
+1133 SATSKHDVTGA
-1144 YFKNLNPA
+1144 YFKSLNPA
-1152 SNTWDL
+1152 ANTWDL
-1158 IIIQDYRESCVSAA
+1158 IIIQDYRESCST
-1172 DNASNNNG
+1172 NSN
-1180 QDYVFINHLRGA
+1180 YVFIDHLRNT
-1192 IENLRLLQPT
+1192 IKNLRLLQPT

-1209 DWMDTYDYSKYFSRY
+1209 DWLDHSEDAAHY
-1224 TENSLSNYTAASN
+1224 TDNSLENYKLASE
-1237 KTEGNPDFIIAGAT
+1237 KSVEGNPNFIVAGAT
-1251 FIGNAMTS
+1251 FIRTAMTS
-1259 YLGQSKNLEDTIPL
+1259 YLGKAKNLEDTKPL
-1273 HNAGTT
+1273 HSSDTT
-1279 QVPQLWRDNTH
+1279 QVSQIWRDNTH
-1290 MSYETGRYLAGTSV
+1290 MSYETGRYLAGASV
-1304 AAKLFTDIFSKE
+1304 AAKVLTDVYSKE
-1316 ITFKEGADFYSVL
+1316 ITFTTGDFYSAL
-1329 SYNPNSKDSNVRQD
+1329 SYAPNSANSGVKKD
-1343 WPGEFTPEIVEIV
+1343 WPGEFTPEIAEIV

-1363 IEKPTEI
+1363 IENPTEI
-1370 TKLTEYAKDP
+1370 TELTEYAKDP

-1393 TNTEWNEAAIKAKST
+1393 TNTEWNETAIAAKAAG
-1408 EVLAEK
+1408 VLSEK
-1414 ADAKVISVSVS
+1414 AGAKVNSVSVS
-1425 DSTTKITLRYG
+1425 GNTATITLRYG
-1436 YSEATATIYTPSD
+1436 YSETAATIYTPSD
-1449 AAAQWTAHIES
+1449 AAAQWTAYIES
-1460 TKLGSTTVPG
+1460 TNLGSTTVPG

-1561 SGVLDAYDA
+1561 SGVLGAYDV

-1657 TSCTVSVTRKSSGG
+1657 TSCTVSVTRKSSGS
-1671 SSSSSGSSGSYAVT
+1671 SSSSSGSSGSYAVS

-1700 ASKGDRVTITVT
+1700 ASKGDRVTVTVT

-1779 EWAVKKGITNGKTN
+1779 EWAVKKGITNGKAN

-1811 WRAAGSP
+1811 
-1818 APKGTA
+1818 
-1824 KVPADVL
+1824 
-1831 PGSYCYDAVAWA
+1831 
-1843 LENGIT
+1843 
-1849 NGLAD
+1849 
-1854 GTFGVNNTC
+1854 
-1863 TRGQSVTFLYRAMGT
+1863 
-1878 APTTVNGFTDVAA
+1878 
-1891 GDFYAEAVAWAVENG
+1891 
-1906 VTNGTSAST
+1906 
-1915 FSPNAGCTRAQIV
+1915 
-1928 TFLFRTYQGK
+1928 FRTYQGK

>member
-27 NDEGSTSS
+27 DDEGSTSS
-35 GNGWPAGATGITV
+35 GNGWPSGATGITV
-48 ATEKYSVTNYDEDT
+48 ATEKYSVKDYDEDK
-62 TNVKASTT
+62 TNVTASTT
-70 IWYKIDGDTLTI
+70 IWYKIDSDTLTI
-82 GGAGAISDY
+82 GGKGAISDY
-91 SNTKDKTNVLRF
+91 SNTSKLTNVLRF
-103 TQADWFKQRKN
+103 TQADWYMVKDTIKN
-114 IKHVVIEDGITGIGT
+114 VVIEAGITGIGT
-129 LAIANMTQLES
+129 LAIANMTHLES
-140 IEIQGADVELARGA
+140 IEIKGADVELARGA
-154 VNNYDG
+154 VNNYQG
-160 NSGTLTIT
+160 NDGTLTIT

-173 YQQNNMDENS
+173 YQQNKMGENG
-183 MDKNSWFE
+183 WFTE
-191 KSNKNPNPTIEFV
+191 SSQNPNPTIEFV
-204 ISNTDEIKNGYADV
+204 ISNVNDIEAHYADV
-218 LKLDVNEAA
+218 LKLDAA
-227 SWDKATISQITTA
+227 DSANWSAIAAA
-240 YEEYTALPESVKTVL
+240 YEEYEALPDVVKTQL
-255 NTDVGEP
+255 KDSVGTP
-262 LKALYDAAVN
+262 LAEKYATASNL
-272 KRGWPAGAK
+272 RGWPAGAK
-281 GINIALKGFN
+281 GINIALEGFN

-314 LGGNGAFPLTGYD
+314 LGGDGAFPYTGYD
-327 SSSAKDGNLGFS
+327 SSSATDHNLGFS

-374 DIYLRNPQIE
+374 DIYLRNKEIE
-384 LVDGAVCG
+384 LVNGAVCG

-405 YKRAYDKLPSGWYMT
+405 YKSAYDKLPSGWYML
-420 NSLTDAP
+420 NNLTTAP
-427 SGRYLDPTLS
+427 EHRYLDPTLS

-442 VEAFESTYA
+442 VEAFESKYEA
-451 DIWNYSASL
+451 IWALGVSL
-460 TNDQKETV
+460 NDEQKETV

-476 GMDALF
+476 GMDAML

-487 NVDTLSGG
+487 NMDTLSSG

-515 KFPDTTDIYYSYD
+515 KFPGTTDIYYSYD
-528 KATETLTLTYTG
+528 EETKTLTLTYTG
-540 SDTGTIPDY
+540 SGTGTIPDY
-549 NPISAPLGTVPIKNV
+549 NQYTAPLGSVQIENV
-564 VIDSKIANVGAYA
+564 VIDSKITSVGAYA

-592 KLAENYAAGST
+592 TLAENYAAGST

-614 IDTYAKVWTLTGVV
+614 IDTYAQVWTLTGVV
-628 PSYGIKENG
+628 PAGIVENG
-637 VFLNADVP
+637 VSKNDAFV
-645 TAVENAVKAYKN
+645 AVKNAVTAYKK
-657 LNSNVKAQL
+657 LNSNVEAQL
-666 KELKIDGGPTY
+666 KKLKIDGGSTY
-677 YEQLLKV
+677 YAQLLKV
-684 TGANDLDNMTV
+684 TGANDLDNMTK
-695 ISGGIPNGVDET
+695 ISGGIPNGVDEK

-721 KNDESTDTWTLRFD
+721 KNDEGTDTWTLRFD

-746 FGNNTTN
+746 FGNSTTN

-763 WYSNCFSSYFKN
+763 WYSNCFGSAFKN
-775 KVTKTYLGEGITG
+775 KVTKTYLGEGITD

-799 CTDFHFENPD
+799 CTDFYFENPD

-819 YYSCFPTFTPK
+819 YYSCFPAFKPN

-846 LNKGANAGQNHT
+846 LNKGADEGKNHT

-868 ALAFEQTEAFK
+868 ALAFEQNEAFK
-879 NLWTMNAADA
+879 DLWTMNAADA
-889 NTAENASII
+889 NTEGNASII
-898 KSAMDAYRA
+898 KSAMDAYSA

-919 TCNTD
+919 KCNST
-924 NDTYAGKLMALAK
+924 DTYAGKLMALAK
-937 EIGLAGDIGTIQY
+937 AIGLAGDIGSIQY

-955 GKTLTVTGKGTLS
+955 GKTLTVTGSGDLS
-968 ADMANDAWTEAKVGS
+968 ADLANNAWTDEKVGS

-997 GALNNMSALKTVDA
+997 GALNNMTALKTVDA
-1011 VRGVEVVGGKNVF
+1011 VRGVKVGGGKNVF
-1024 PNADIVIRGY
+1024 PNAGTILIRGY

-1067 TYDYTTYM
+1067 TDDYTTYM

-1080 DVNANLEGT
+1080 DVNAKLDGT
-1089 KVQLSFIQHGSRKI
+1089 KVTFSRIVFGSRKI
-1103 GITQTYSDGKATNYS
+1103 GLDGSYSNSNETNYS
-1118 HESCIQDVVNKVKDS
+1118 HESCIQDVVDKVNDS
-1133 SAVSSNDVDGD
+1133 SATSKHDVTGA
-1144 YFKNLNPA
+1144 YFKSLNPA
-1152 SNTWDL
+1152 ANTWDL
-1158 IIIQDYRESCVSAA
+1158 IIIQDYRESCST
-1172 DNASNNNG
+1172 NSN
-1180 QDYVFINHLRGA
+1180 YVFIDHLRNT
-1192 IENLRLLQPT
+1192 IKNLRLLQPT

-1209 DWMDTYDYSKYFSRY
+1209 DWLDHSEDAAHY
-1224 TENSLSNYTAASN
+1224 TDNSLENYKLASE
-1237 KTEGNPDFIIAGAT
+1237 KSVEGNPNFIVAGAT
-1251 FIGNAMTS
+1251 FIRTAMTS
-1259 YLGQSKNLEDTIPL
+1259 YLGKAKNLEDTKPL
-1273 HNAGTT
+1273 HSSDTT
-1279 QVPQLWRDNTH
+1279 QVSQIWRDNTH
-1290 MSYETGRYLAGTSV
+1290 MSYETGRYLAGASV
-1304 AAKLFTDIFSKE
+1304 AAKVLTDVYSKE
-1316 ITFKEGADFYSVL
+1316 ITFTTGDFYSAL
-1329 SYNPNSKDSNVRQD
+1329 SYAPNSANSGVKKD
-1343 WPGEFTPEIVEIV
+1343 WPGEFTPEIAEIV

-1363 IEKPTEI
+1363 IENPTEI
-1370 TKLTEYAKDP
+1370 TELTEYAKDP

-1393 TNTEWNEAAIKAKST
+1393 TNTEWNETAIAAKAAG
-1408 EVLAEK
+1408 VLSEK
-1414 ADAKVISVSVS
+1414 AGAKVNSVSVS
-1425 DSTTKITLRYG
+1425 GNTATITLRYG
-1436 YSEATATIYTPSD
+1436 YSETAATIYTPSD
-1449 AAAQWTAHIES
+1449 AAAQWTAYIES
-1460 TKLGSTTVPG
+1460 TNLGSTTVPG

-1561 SGVLDAYDA
+1561 SGVLGAYDV

-1657 TSCTVSVTRKSSGG
+1657 TSCTVSVTRKSSGS
-1671 SSSSSGSSGSYAVT
+1671 SSSSSGSSGSYAVS

-1712 PDKGYEL
+1712 SDKGYEL
-1719 DKLTVKD
+1719 DKLIVKD

-1779 EWAVKKGITNGKTN
+1779 EWAVKKGITNGKAN

-1798 NDPCTRGQIVTFL
+1798 NDSCTRAQIVTFL

-1843 LENGIT
+1843 LENGII

-1891 GDFYAEAVAWAVENG
+1891 DSFCADAVAWAVENG
-1906 VTNGTSAST
+1906 VTNGTSATT
-1915 FSPNAGCTRAQIV
+1915 FSPNNGCTRAQIV
-1928 TFLFRTYQGK
+1928 TFLYRAYQGK

>member
-1 MKRRILASLLSL
+1 MNRRILASLLSL

-27 NDEGSTSS
+27 DDEGSTSS
-35 GNGWPAGATGITV
+35 GNGWPSGATGITV
-48 ATEKYSVTNYDEDT
+48 ATEKYSVKDYDEDK
-62 TNVKASTT
+62 TNVTASTT
-70 IWYKIDGDTLTI
+70 IWYKIDSDTLTI
-82 GGAGAISDY
+82 GGKGAISDY
-91 SNTKDKTNVLRF
+91 SNTSKLTNVLRF
-103 TQADWFKQRKN
+103 TQADWYMVKDTIKN
-114 IKHVVIEDGITGIGT
+114 VVIEAGITGIGT
-129 LAIANMTQLES
+129 LAIANMTHLES
-140 IEIQGADVELARGA
+140 IEIKGADVELARGA
-154 VNNYDG
+154 VNNYQG
-160 NSGTLTIT
+160 NDGTLTIT

-173 YQQNNMDENS
+173 YQQNKMGENG
-183 MDKNSWFE
+183 WFTE
-191 KSNKNPNPTIEFV
+191 SSQNPNPTIEFV
-204 ISNTDEIKNGYADV
+204 ISNVNDIEAHYADV
-218 LKLDVNEAA
+218 LKLDAA
-227 SWDKATISQITTA
+227 DSANWSAIAAA
-240 YEEYTALPESVKTVL
+240 YEEYEALPDVVKTQL
-255 NTDVGEP
+255 KDSVGTP
-262 LKALYDAAVN
+262 LAEKYATASNL
-272 KRGWPAGAK
+272 RGWPAGAK
-281 GINIALKGFN
+281 GINIALEGFN

-314 LGGNGAFPLTGYD
+314 LGGDGAFPYTGYD
-327 SSSAKDGNLGFS
+327 SSSATDHNLGFS

-374 DIYLRNPQIE
+374 DIYLRNKEIE
-384 LVDGAVCG
+384 LVNGAVCG

-405 YKRAYDKLPSGWYMT
+405 YKSAYDKLPSGWYML
-420 NSLTDAP
+420 NNLTTAP
-427 SGRYLDPTLS
+427 EHRYLDPTLS

-442 VEAFESTYA
+442 VEAFESKYEA
-451 DIWNYSASL
+451 IWALGVSL
-460 TNDQKETV
+460 NDEQKETV

-476 GMDALF
+476 GMDAML

-487 NVDTLSGG
+487 NMDTLSSG

-515 KFPDTTDIYYSYD
+515 KFPGTTDIYYSYD
-528 KATETLTLTYTG
+528 EETKTLTLTYTG
-540 SDTGTIPDY
+540 SGTGTIPDY
-549 NPISAPLGTVPIKNV
+549 NQYTAPLGSVQIENV
-564 VIDSKIANVGAYA
+564 VIDSKITSVGAYA

-592 KLAENYAAGST
+592 TLAENYAAGST

-614 IDTYAKVWTLTGVV
+614 IDTYAQVWTLTGVV
-628 PSYGIKENG
+628 PAGIVENG
-637 VFLNADVP
+637 VSKNDAFV
-645 TAVENAVKAYKN
+645 AVKNAVTAYKK
-657 LNSNVKAQL
+657 LNSNVEAQL
-666 KELKIDGGPTY
+666 KKLKIDGGSTY
-677 YEQLLKV
+677 YAQLLKV
-684 TGANDLDNMTV
+684 TGANDLDNMTK
-695 ISGGIPNGVDET
+695 ISGGIPNGVDEK

-721 KNDESTDTWTLRFD
+721 KNDEGTDTWTLRFD

-746 FGNNTTN
+746 FGNSTTN

-763 WYSNCFSSYFKN
+763 WYSNCFGSAFKN
-775 KVTKTYLGEGITG
+775 KVTKTYLGEGITD

-799 CTDFHFENPD
+799 CTDFYFENPD

-819 YYSCFPTFTPK
+819 YYSCFPAFKPN

-846 LNKGANAGQNHT
+846 LNKGADEGKNHT

-868 ALAFEQTEAFK
+868 ALAFEQNEAFK
-879 NLWTMNAADA
+879 DLWTMNAADA
-889 NTAENASII
+889 NTEGNASII
-898 KSAMDAYRA
+898 KSAMDAYSA

-919 TCNTD
+919 KCNST
-924 NDTYAGKLMALAK
+924 DTYAGKLMALAK
-937 EIGLAGDIGTIQY
+937 AIGLAGDIGSIQY

-955 GKTLTVTGKGTLS
+955 GKTLTVTGSGDLS
-968 ADMANDAWTEAKVGS
+968 ADLANNAWTDEKVGS

-997 GALNNMSALKTVDA
+997 GALNNMTALKTVDA
-1011 VRGVEVVGGKNVF
+1011 VRGVKVGGGKNVF
-1024 PNADIVIRGY
+1024 PNAGTILIRGY

-1067 TYDYTTYM
+1067 TDDYTTYM

-1080 DVNANLEGT
+1080 DVNAKLDGT
-1089 KVQLSFIQHGSRKI
+1089 KVTFSRIVFGSRKI
-1103 GITQTYSDGKATNYS
+1103 GLDGSYSNSNETNYS
-1118 HESCIQDVVNKVKDS
+1118 HESCIQDVVDKVNDS
-1133 SAVSSNDVDGD
+1133 SATSKHDVTGA
-1144 YFKNLNPA
+1144 YFKSLNPA
-1152 SNTWDL
+1152 ANTWDL
-1158 IIIQDYRESCVSAA
+1158 IIIQDYRESCST
-1172 DNASNNNG
+1172 NSN
-1180 QDYVFINHLRGA
+1180 YVFIDHLRNT
-1192 IENLRLLQPT
+1192 IKNLRLLQPT

-1209 DWMDTYDYSKYFSRY
+1209 DWLDHSEDAAHY
-1224 TENSLSNYTAASN
+1224 TDNSLENYKLASE
-1237 KTEGNPDFIIAGAT
+1237 KSVEGNPNFIVAGAT
-1251 FIGNAMTS
+1251 FIRTAMTS
-1259 YLGQSKNLEDTIPL
+1259 YLGKAKNLEDTKPL
-1273 HNAGTT
+1273 HSSDTT
-1279 QVPQLWRDNTH
+1279 QVSQIWRDNTH
-1290 MSYETGRYLAGTSV
+1290 MSYETGRYLAGASV
-1304 AAKLFTDIFSKE
+1304 AAKVLTDVYSKE
-1316 ITFKEGADFYSVL
+1316 ITFTTGDFYSAL
-1329 SYNPNSKDSNVRQD
+1329 SYAPNSANSGVKKD
-1343 WPGEFTPEIVEIV
+1343 WPGEFTPEIAEIV

-1363 IEKPTEI
+1363 IENPTEI
-1370 TKLTEYAKDP
+1370 TELTEYAKDP

-1393 TNTEWNEAAIKAKST
+1393 TNTEWNETAIAAKAAG
-1408 EVLAEK
+1408 VLSEK
-1414 ADAKVISVSVS
+1414 AGAKVNSVSVS
-1425 DSTTKITLRYG
+1425 GNTATITLRYG
-1436 YSEATATIYTPSD
+1436 YSETAATIYTPSD
-1449 AAAQWTAHIES
+1449 AAAQWTAYIES
-1460 TKLGSTTVPG
+1460 TNLGSTTVPG

-1561 SGVLDAYDA
+1561 SGVLGAYDV

-1657 TSCTVSVTRKSSGG
+1657 TSCTVSVTRKSSGS
-1671 SSSSSGSSGSYAVT
+1671 SSSSSGSSGSYAVS

-1700 ASKGDRVTITVT
+1700 ASKGDRVTVTVT

-1779 EWAVKKGITNGKTN
+1779 EWAVKKGITNGKAN

-1915 FSPNAGCTRAQIV
+1915 FSPNNGCTRAQIV

>member
-1 MKRRILASLLSL
+1 
-13 VMMLSL
+13 MMLSL

-27 NDEGSTSS
+27 DDEGSTSS
-35 GNGWPAGATGITV
+35 GNGWPSGATGITV
-48 ATEKYSVTNYDEDT
+48 ATEKYSVKDYDEDK
-62 TNVKASTT
+62 TNVTASTT
-70 IWYKIDGDTLTI
+70 IWYKIDSDTLTI
-82 GGAGAISDY
+82 GGKGAISDY
-91 SNTKDKTNVLRF
+91 SNTSKLTNVLRF
-103 TQADWFKQRKN
+103 TQADWYMVKDTIKN
-114 IKHVVIEDGITGIGT
+114 VVIEAGITGIGT
-129 LAIANMTQLES
+129 LAIANMTHLES
-140 IEIQGADVELARGA
+140 IEIKGADVELARGA
-154 VNNYDG
+154 VNNYQG
-160 NSGTLTIT
+160 NDGTLTIT

-173 YQQNNMDENS
+173 YQQNKMGENG
-183 MDKNSWFE
+183 WFTE
-191 KSNKNPNPTIEFV
+191 SSQNPNPTIEFV
-204 ISNTDEIKNGYADV
+204 ISNVNDIEAHYADV
-218 LKLDVNEAA
+218 LKLDAA
-227 SWDKATISQITTA
+227 DSANWSAIAAA
-240 YEEYTALPESVKTVL
+240 YEEYEALPDVVKTQL
-255 NTDVGEP
+255 KNSVGTP
-262 LKALYDAAVN
+262 LAEKYATASNL
-272 KRGWPAGAK
+272 RGWPAGAK
-281 GINIALKGFN
+281 GINIALEGFN

-314 LGGNGAFPLTGYD
+314 LGGDGAFPYTGYD
-327 SSSAKDGNLGFS
+327 SSSATDHNLGFS

-374 DIYLRNPQIE
+374 DIYLRNKEIE
-384 LVDGAVCG
+384 LVNGAVCG

-405 YKRAYDKLPSGWYMT
+405 YKSAYDKLPSGWYML
-420 NSLTDAP
+420 NNLTTAP
-427 SGRYLDPTLS
+427 EHRYLDPTLS

-442 VEAFESTYA
+442 VEAFESKYEA
-451 DIWNYSASL
+451 IWALGVSL
-460 TNDQKETV
+460 NDEQKETV

-476 GMDALF
+476 GMDAML

-487 NVDTLSGG
+487 NMDTLSSG

-515 KFPDTTDIYYSYD
+515 KFPGTTDIYYSYD
-528 KATETLTLTYTG
+528 EETKTLTLTYTG
-540 SDTGTIPDY
+540 SGTGTIPDY
-549 NPISAPLGTVPIKNV
+549 NQYTAPLGSVQIENV
-564 VIDSKIANVGAYA
+564 VIDSKITSVGAYA

-592 KLAENYAAGST
+592 TLAENYAAGST

-614 IDTYAKVWTLTGVV
+614 IDTYAQVWTLTGVV
-628 PSYGIKENG
+628 PAGIVENG
-637 VFLNADVP
+637 VSKNDAFV
-645 TAVENAVKAYKN
+645 AVKNAVTAYKK
-657 LNSNVKAQL
+657 LNSNVEAQL
-666 KELKIDGGPTY
+666 KKLKIDGGSTY
-677 YEQLLKV
+677 YAQLLKV
-684 TGANDLDNMTV
+684 TGANDLDNMTK
-695 ISGGIPNGVDET
+695 ISGGIPNGVDEK

-721 KNDESTDTWTLRFD
+721 KNDEGTDTWTLRFD

-746 FGNNTTN
+746 FGNSTTN

-763 WYSNCFSSYFKN
+763 WYSNCFGSAFKN
-775 KVTKTYLGEGITG
+775 KVTKTYLGEGITD

-799 CTDFHFENPD
+799 CTDFYFENPD

-819 YYSCFPTFTPK
+819 YYSCFPAFKPN

-846 LNKGANAGQNHT
+846 LNKGADEGKNHT

-868 ALAFEQTEAFK
+868 ALAFEQNEAFK
-879 NLWTMNAADA
+879 DLWTMNAADA
-889 NTAENASII
+889 NTEGNASII
-898 KSAMDAYRA
+898 KSAMDAYSA

-919 TCNTD
+919 KCNST
-924 NDTYAGKLMALAK
+924 DTYAGKLMALAK
-937 EIGLAGDIGTIQY
+937 AIGLAGDIGSIQY

-955 GKTLTVTGKGTLS
+955 GKTLTVTGSGDLS
-968 ADMANDAWTEAKVGS
+968 ADLANNAWTDEKVGS

-997 GALNNMSALKTVDA
+997 GALNNMTALKTVDA
-1011 VRGVEVVGGKNVF
+1011 VRGVKVGGGKNVF
-1024 PNADIVIRGY
+1024 PNAGTILIRGY

-1067 TYDYTTYM
+1067 TDDYTTYM

-1080 DVNANLEGT
+1080 DVNAKLDGT
-1089 KVQLSFIQHGSRKI
+1089 KVTFSRIVFGSRKI
-1103 GITQTYSDGKATNYS
+1103 GLDGSYSNSNETNYS
-1118 HESCIQDVVNKVKDS
+1118 HESCIQDVVDKVNDS
-1133 SAVSSNDVDGD
+1133 SATSKHDVTGA
-1144 YFKNLNPA
+1144 YFKSLNPA
-1152 SNTWDL
+1152 ANTWDL
-1158 IIIQDYRESCVSAA
+1158 IIIQDYRESCST
-1172 DNASNNNG
+1172 NSN
-1180 QDYVFINHLRGA
+1180 YVFIDHLRNT
-1192 IENLRLLQPT
+1192 IKNLRLLQPT

-1209 DWMDTYDYSKYFSRY
+1209 DWLDHSEDAAHY
-1224 TENSLSNYTAASN
+1224 TDNSLENYKLASE
-1237 KTEGNPDFIIAGAT
+1237 KSVEGNPNFIVAGAT
-1251 FIGNAMTS
+1251 FIRTAMTS
-1259 YLGQSKNLEDTIPL
+1259 YLGKAKNLEDTKPL
-1273 HNAGTT
+1273 HSSDTT
-1279 QVPQLWRDNTH
+1279 QVSQIWRDNTH
-1290 MSYETGRYLAGTSV
+1290 MSYETGRYLAGASV
-1304 AAKLFTDIFSKE
+1304 AAKVLTDVYSKE
-1316 ITFKEGADFYSVL
+1316 ITFTTGDFYSAL
-1329 SYNPNSKDSNVRQD
+1329 SYAPNSANSGVKKD
-1343 WPGEFTPEIVEIV
+1343 WPGEFTPEIAEIV

-1363 IEKPTEI
+1363 IENPTEI
-1370 TKLTEYAKDP
+1370 TELTEYAKDP

-1393 TNTEWNEAAIKAKST
+1393 TNTEWNETAIAAKAAG
-1408 EVLAEK
+1408 VLSEK
-1414 ADAKVISVSVS
+1414 AGAKVNSVSVS
-1425 DSTTKITLRYG
+1425 GNTATITLRYG
-1436 YSEATATIYTPSD
+1436 YSETAATIYTPSD
-1449 AAAQWTAHIES
+1449 AAAQWTAYIES
-1460 TKLGSTTVPG
+1460 TNLGSTTVPG

-1561 SGVLDAYDA
+1561 SGVLGAYDV

-1657 TSCTVSVTRKSSGG
+1657 TSCTVSVTRKSSGS
-1671 SSSSSGSSGSYAVT
+1671 SSSSSGSSGSYAVS

-1700 ASKGDRVTITVT
+1700 ASKGDRVTVTVT

-1779 EWAVKKGITNGKTN
+1779 EWAVKKGITNGKAN

>member
-48 ATEKYSVTNYDEDT
+48 ATEQYSAKDYEEDT
-62 TNVKASTT
+62 TNVTHSDT

-82 GGAGAISDY
+82 GGKGAISDY
-91 SNTKDKTNVLRF
+91 SNTSELTKVLRF
-103 TQADWFKQRKN
+103 TQADWYKKKDT
-114 IKHVVIEDGITGIGT
+114 IKKVVIEDGITGIGT
-129 LAIANMTQLES
+129 LAIANMTHLES
-140 IEIQGADVELARGA
+140 IEIKGTNVELARGA
-154 VNNYDG
+154 VNNYQG
-160 NSGTLTIT
+160 NDGTLTIT

-173 YQQNNMDENS
+173 YQQNKMGENG
-183 MDKNSWFE
+183 WFTE
-191 KSNKNPNPTIEFV
+191 SSQNPNPTIEFV
-204 ISNTDEIKNGYADV
+204 ISNVNDIEAHYADV
-218 LKLDVNEAA
+218 LKLDAA
-227 SWDKATISQITTA
+227 DSANWSAIAAA
-240 YEEYTALPESVKTVL
+240 YEEYEALPDVVKTQL
-255 NTDVGEP
+255 KDSVGTP
-262 LKALYDAAVN
+262 LAEKYATASNL
-272 KRGWPAGAK
+272 RGWPAGAK
-281 GINIALKGFN
+281 GINIALEGFN

-314 LGGNGAFPLTGYD
+314 LGGDGAFPYTGYD
-327 SSSAKDGNLGFS
+327 SSSATDHNLGFS

-374 DIYLRNPQIE
+374 DIYLRNKEIE
-384 LVDGAVCG
+384 LVNGAVCG

-405 YKRAYDKLPSGWYMT
+405 YKSAYDKLPSGWYML
-420 NSLTDAP
+420 NNLTTAP
-427 SGRYLDPTLS
+427 EHRYLDPTLS

-442 VEAFESTYA
+442 VEAFESKYEA
-451 DIWNYSASL
+451 IWALGVSL
-460 TNDQKETV
+460 NDEQKETV

-476 GMDALF
+476 GMDAML

-487 NVDTLSGG
+487 NMDTLSSG

-515 KFPDTTDIYYSYD
+515 KFPGTTDIYYSYD
-528 KATETLTLTYTG
+528 EETKTLTLTYTG
-540 SDTGTIPDY
+540 SGTGTIPDY
-549 NPISAPLGTVPIKNV
+549 NQYTAPLGSVQIENV
-564 VIDSKIANVGAYA
+564 VIDSKITSVGAYA

-592 KLAENYAAGST
+592 TLAENYAAGST

-614 IDTYAKVWTLTGVV
+614 IDTYAQVWTLTGVV
-628 PSYGIKENG
+628 PAGIVENG
-637 VFLNADVP
+637 VSKNDAFV
-645 TAVENAVKAYKN
+645 AVKNAVTAYKK
-657 LNSNVKAQL
+657 LNSNVEAQL
-666 KELKIDGGPTY
+666 KKLKIDGGSTY
-677 YEQLLKV
+677 YAQLLKV
-684 TGANDLDNMTV
+684 TGANDLDNMTK
-695 ISGGIPNGVDET
+695 ISGGIPNGVDEK

-721 KNDESTDTWTLRFD
+721 KNDEGTDTWTLRFD

-746 FGNNTTN
+746 FGNSTTN

-763 WYSNCFSSYFKN
+763 WYSNCFGSAFKN
-775 KVTKTYLGEGITG
+775 KVTKTYLGEGITD

-799 CTDFHFENPD
+799 CTDFYFENPD

-819 YYSCFPTFTPK
+819 YYSCFPAFKPN

-846 LNKGANAGQNHT
+846 LNKGADEGKNHT

-868 ALAFEQTEAFK
+868 ALAFEQNEAFK
-879 NLWTMNAADA
+879 DLWTMNAADA
-889 NTAENASII
+889 NTEGNASII
-898 KSAMDAYRA
+898 KSAMDAYSA

-919 TCNTD
+919 KCNST
-924 NDTYAGKLMALAK
+924 DTYAGKLMALAK
-937 EIGLAGDIGTIQY
+937 AIGLAGDIGSIQY

-955 GKTLTVTGKGTLS
+955 GKTLTVTGSGDLS
-968 ADMANDAWTEAKVGS
+968 ADLANNAWTDEKVGS

-997 GALNNMSALKTVDA
+997 GALNNMTALKTVDA
-1011 VRGVEVVGGKNVF
+1011 VRGVKVGGGKNVF
-1024 PNADIVIRGY
+1024 PNAGTILIRGY

-1118 HESCIQDVVNKVKDS
+1118 HESCIQDVVNKVKDP
-1133 SAVSSNDVDGD
+1133 SAMSSNDVDGD
-1144 YFKNLNPA
+1144 YFKNLDPA

-1158 IIIQDYRESCVSAA
+1158 IIIQDYRESCLSGS
-1172 DNASNNNG
+1172 DNAKLNG
-1180 QDYVFINHLRGA
+1180 NQDYIFINHLRNT
-1192 IENLRLLQPT
+1192 IKNLRLLQPT

-1209 DWMDTYDYSKYFSRY
+1209 DWLDHSEDAAHY
-1224 TENSLSNYTAASN
+1224 TNNSLENYKLASE
-1237 KTEGNPDFIIAGAT
+1237 KDVEGNPDFIVAGAT
-1251 FIGNAMTS
+1251 FIRTAMTS
-1259 YLGQSKNLEDTIPL
+1259 YLGTVKNLEDTKPL
-1273 HNAGTT
+1273 HTAAVTT
-1279 QVPQLWRDNTH
+1279 NYSLVWRDNTH

-1343 WPGEFTPEIVEIV
+1343 WPGEFTPEIAEIV

-1363 IEKPTEI
+1363 IENPTEI
-1370 TKLTEYAKDP
+1370 TELTEYAKDP

-1393 TNTEWNEAAIKAKST
+1393 TNTEWNKIAIAAKAA
-1408 EVLAEK
+1408 EVLSEK
-1414 ADAKVISVSVS
+1414 AGAEVTSVSVS
-1425 DSTTKITLRYG
+1425 GNTAAITLRYG

-1449 AAAQWTAHIES
+1449 AAAQWTSYIES

-1561 SGVLDAYDA
+1561 SGVLGAYDV

-1657 TSCTVSVTRKSSGG
+1657 TSCTVSVTRKSSGS
-1671 SSSSSGSSGSYAVT
+1671 SSSSSGSSGSYAVS
-1685 APSTKNGD
+1685 ASSTKNGD

>member
-27 NDEGSTSS
+27 DDEGSTSS
-35 GNGWPAGATGITV
+35 GNGWPSGATGITV
-48 ATEKYSVTNYDEDT
+48 ATEKYSVKDYDEDK
-62 TNVKASTT
+62 TNVTASTT
-70 IWYKIDGDTLTI
+70 IWYKIDSDTLTI
-82 GGAGAISDY
+82 GGKGTISDY
-91 SNTKDKTNVLRF
+91 SNTSKLTNVLRF
-103 TQADWFKQRKN
+103 TQADWYMVKDTIKN
-114 IKHVVIEDGITGIGT
+114 VVIEAGITGIGT
-129 LAIANMTQLES
+129 LAIANMTHLES
-140 IEIQGADVELARGA
+140 IEIKGADVELARGA
-154 VNNYDG
+154 VNNYQG
-160 NSGTLTIT
+160 NDGTLTIT

-173 YQQNNMDENS
+173 YQQNKMGENG
-183 MDKNSWFE
+183 WFTE
-191 KSNKNPNPTIEFV
+191 SSQNPNPTIEFV
-204 ISNTDEIKNGYADV
+204 ISNVNDIEAHYADV
-218 LKLDVNEAA
+218 LKLDAA
-227 SWDKATISQITTA
+227 DSANWSAIAAA
-240 YEEYTALPESVKTVL
+240 YEEYEALPDVVKTQL
-255 NTDVGEP
+255 KDSVGTP
-262 LKALYDAAVN
+262 LAEKYATASNL
-272 KRGWPAGAK
+272 RGWPAGAK
-281 GINIALKGFN
+281 GINIALEGFN

-314 LGGNGAFPLTGYD
+314 LGGDGAFPYTGYD
-327 SSSAKDGNLGFS
+327 SSSATDHNLGFS

-374 DIYLRNPQIE
+374 DIYLRNKEIE
-384 LVDGAVCG
+384 LVNGAVCG

-405 YKRAYDKLPSGWYMT
+405 YKSAYDKLPSGWYML
-420 NSLTDAP
+420 NNLTTAP
-427 SGRYLDPTLS
+427 EHRYLDPTLS

-442 VEAFESTYA
+442 VEAFESKYEA
-451 DIWNYSASL
+451 IWALGVSL
-460 TNDQKETV
+460 NDEQKETV

-476 GMDALF
+476 GMDAML

-487 NVDTLSGG
+487 NMDTLSSG

-515 KFPDTTDIYYSYD
+515 KFPGTTDIYYSYD
-528 KATETLTLTYTG
+528 EETKTLTLTYTG
-540 SDTGTIPDY
+540 SGTGTIPDY
-549 NPISAPLGTVPIKNV
+549 NQYTAPLGSVQIENV
-564 VIDSKIANVGAYA
+564 VIDSKITSVGAYA

-592 KLAENYAAGST
+592 TLAENYAAGST

-614 IDTYAKVWTLTGVV
+614 IDTYAQVWTLTGVV
-628 PSYGIKENG
+628 PAGIVENG
-637 VFLNADVP
+637 VSKNDAFV
-645 TAVENAVKAYKN
+645 AVKNAVTAYKK
-657 LNSNVKAQL
+657 LNSNVEAQL
-666 KELKIDGGPTY
+666 KKLKIDGGSTY
-677 YEQLLKV
+677 YAQLLKV
-684 TGANDLDNMTV
+684 TGANDLDNMTK
-695 ISGGIPNGVDET
+695 ISGGIPNGVDEK

-721 KNDESTDTWTLRFD
+721 KNDEGTDTWTLRFD

-746 FGNNTTN
+746 FGNSTTN

-763 WYSNCFSSYFKN
+763 WYSNCFGSAFKN
-775 KVTKTYLGEGITG
+775 KVTKTYLGEGITD

-799 CTDFHFENPD
+799 CTDFYFENPD

-819 YYSCFPTFTPK
+819 YYSCFPAFKPN

-846 LNKGANAGQNHT
+846 LNKGADEGKNHT

-868 ALAFEQTEAFK
+868 ALAFEQNEAFK
-879 NLWTMNAADA
+879 DLWTMNAADA
-889 NTAENASII
+889 NTEGNASII
-898 KSAMDAYRA
+898 KSAMDAYSA

-919 TCNTD
+919 KCNST
-924 NDTYAGKLMALAK
+924 DTYAGKLMALAK
-937 EIGLAGDIGTIQY
+937 AIGLAGDIGSIQY

-955 GKTLTVTGKGTLS
+955 GKTLTVTGSGDLS
-968 ADMANDAWTEAKVGS
+968 ADLANNAWTDEKVGS

-997 GALNNMSALKTVDA
+997 GALNNMTALKTVDA
-1011 VRGVEVVGGKNVF
+1011 VRGVKVGGGKNVF
-1024 PNADIVIRGY
+1024 PNAGTILIRGY

-1067 TYDYTTYM
+1067 TDDYTTYM

-1080 DVNANLEGT
+1080 DVNAKLDGT
-1089 KVQLSFIQHGSRKI
+1089 KVTFSRIVFGSRKI
-1103 GITQTYSDGKATNYS
+1103 GLDGSYSNSNETNYS
-1118 HESCIQDVVNKVKDS
+1118 HESCIQDVVDKVNDS
-1133 SAVSSNDVDGD
+1133 SATSKHDVTGA
-1144 YFKNLNPA
+1144 YFKSLNPA
-1152 SNTWDL
+1152 ANTWDL
-1158 IIIQDYRESCVSAA
+1158 IIIQDYRESCST
-1172 DNASNNNG
+1172 NSN
-1180 QDYVFINHLRGA
+1180 YVFIDHLRNT
-1192 IENLRLLQPT
+1192 IKNLRLLQPT

-1209 DWMDTYDYSKYFSRY
+1209 DWLDHSEDAAHY
-1224 TENSLSNYTAASN
+1224 TDNSLENYKLASE
-1237 KTEGNPDFIIAGAT
+1237 KSVEGNPNFIVAGAT
-1251 FIGNAMTS
+1251 FIRTAMTS
-1259 YLGQSKNLEDTIPL
+1259 YLGKAKNLEDTKPL
-1273 HNAGTT
+1273 HSSDTT
-1279 QVPQLWRDNTH
+1279 QVSQIWRDNTH
-1290 MSYETGRYLAGTSV
+1290 MSYETGRYLAGASV
-1304 AAKLFTDIFSKE
+1304 AAKVLTDVYSKE
-1316 ITFKEGADFYSVL
+1316 ITFTTGDFYSAL
-1329 SYNPNSKDSNVRQD
+1329 SYAPNSANSGVKKD
-1343 WPGEFTPEIVEIV
+1343 WPGEFTPEIAEIV

-1363 IEKPTEI
+1363 IENPTEI
-1370 TKLTEYAKDP
+1370 TELTEYAKDP

-1393 TNTEWNEAAIKAKST
+1393 TNTEWNETAIAAKAAG
-1408 EVLAEK
+1408 VLSEK
-1414 ADAKVISVSVS
+1414 AGAKVNSVSVS
-1425 DSTTKITLRYG
+1425 GNTATITLRYG
-1436 YSEATATIYTPSD
+1436 YSETAATIYTPSD
-1449 AAAQWTAHIES
+1449 AAAQWTAYIES
-1460 TKLGSTTVPG
+1460 TNLGSTTVPG

-1561 SGVLDAYDA
+1561 SGVLGAYDV

-1657 TSCTVSVTRKSSGG
+1657 TSCTVSVTRKSSGS
-1671 SSSSSGSSGSYAVT
+1671 SSSSSGSSGSYAVS

-1700 ASKGDRVTITVT
+1700 ASKGDRVTVTVT

-1779 EWAVKKGITNGKTN
+1779 EWAVKKGITNGKAN

>member
-1 MKRRILASLLSL
+1 MASLLSL

-27 NDEGSTSS
+27 DDEGSTSS
-35 GNGWPAGATGITV
+35 GNGWPSGATGITV
-48 ATEKYSVTNYDEDT
+48 ATEKYSVKDYDEDK
-62 TNVKASTT
+62 TNVTASTT
-70 IWYKIDGDTLTI
+70 IWYKIDSDTLTI
-82 GGAGAISDY
+82 GGKGAISDY
-91 SNTKDKTNVLRF
+91 SNTSKLTNVLRF
-103 TQADWFKQRKN
+103 TQADWYMVKDTIKN
-114 IKHVVIEDGITGIGT
+114 VVIEAGITGIGT
-129 LAIANMTQLES
+129 LAIANMTHLES
-140 IEIQGADVELARGA
+140 IEIKGADVELARGA
-154 VNNYDG
+154 VNNYQG
-160 NSGTLTIT
+160 NDGTLTIT

-173 YQQNNMDENS
+173 YQQNKMGENG
-183 MDKNSWFE
+183 WFTE
-191 KSNKNPNPTIEFV
+191 SSQNPNPTIEFV
-204 ISNTDEIKNGYADV
+204 ISNVNDIEAHYADV
-218 LKLDVNEAA
+218 LKLDAA
-227 SWDKATISQITTA
+227 DSANWSAIAAA
-240 YEEYTALPESVKTVL
+240 YEEYEALPDVVKTQL
-255 NTDVGEP
+255 KDSVGTP
-262 LKALYDAAVN
+262 LAEKYATASNL
-272 KRGWPAGAK
+272 RGWPAGAK
-281 GINIALKGFN
+281 GINIALEGFN

-314 LGGNGAFPLTGYD
+314 LGGDGAFPYTGYD
-327 SSSAKDGNLGFS
+327 SSSATDHNLGFS

-374 DIYLRNPQIE
+374 DIYLRNKEIE
-384 LVDGAVCG
+384 LVNGAVCG

-405 YKRAYDKLPSGWYMT
+405 YKSAYDKLPSGWYML
-420 NSLTDAP
+420 NNLTTAP
-427 SGRYLDPTLS
+427 EHRYLDPTLS

-442 VEAFESTYA
+442 VEAFESKYEA
-451 DIWNYSASL
+451 IWALGVSL
-460 TNDQKETV
+460 NDEQKETV

-476 GMDALF
+476 GMDAML

-487 NVDTLSGG
+487 NMDTLSSG

-515 KFPDTTDIYYSYD
+515 KFPGTTDIYYSYD
-528 KATETLTLTYTG
+528 EETKTLTLTYTG
-540 SDTGTIPDY
+540 SGTGTIPDY
-549 NPISAPLGTVPIKNV
+549 NQYTAPLGSVQIENV
-564 VIDSKIANVGAYA
+564 VIDSKITSVGAYA

-592 KLAENYAAGST
+592 TLAENYAAGST

-614 IDTYAKVWTLTGVV
+614 IDTYAQVWTLTGVV
-628 PSYGIKENG
+628 PAGIVENG
-637 VFLNADVP
+637 VSKNDAFV
-645 TAVENAVKAYKN
+645 AVKNAVTAYKK
-657 LNSNVKAQL
+657 LNSNVEAQL
-666 KELKIDGGPTY
+666 KKLKIDGGSTY
-677 YEQLLKV
+677 YAQLLKV
-684 TGANDLDNMTV
+684 TGANDLDNMTK
-695 ISGGIPNGVDET
+695 ISGGIPNGVDEK

-721 KNDESTDTWTLRFD
+721 KNDEGTDTWTLRFD

-746 FGNNTTN
+746 FGNSTTN

-763 WYSNCFSSYFKN
+763 WYSNCFGSAFKN
-775 KVTKTYLGEGITG
+775 KVTKTYLGEGITD

-799 CTDFHFENPD
+799 CTDFYFENPD

-819 YYSCFPTFTPK
+819 YYSCFPAFKPN

-846 LNKGANAGQNHT
+846 LNKGADEGKNHT

-868 ALAFEQTEAFK
+868 ALAFEQNEAFK
-879 NLWTMNAADA
+879 DLWTMNAADA
-889 NTAENASII
+889 NTEGNASII
-898 KSAMDAYRA
+898 KSAMDAYSA

-919 TCNTD
+919 KCNST
-924 NDTYAGKLMALAK
+924 DTYAGKLMALAK
-937 EIGLAGDIGTIQY
+937 AIGLAGDIGSIQY

-955 GKTLTVTGKGTLS
+955 GKTLTVTGSGDLS
-968 ADMANDAWTEAKVGS
+968 ADLANNAWTDEKVGS

-997 GALNNMSALKTVDA
+997 GALNNMTALKTVDA
-1011 VRGVEVVGGKNVF
+1011 VRGVKVGGGKNVF
-1024 PNADIVIRGY
+1024 PNAGTILIRGY

-1067 TYDYTTYM
+1067 TDDYTTYM

-1080 DVNANLEGT
+1080 DVNAKLDGT
-1089 KVQLSFIQHGSRKI
+1089 KVTFSRIVFGSRKI
-1103 GITQTYSDGKATNYS
+1103 GLDGSYSNSNETNYS
-1118 HESCIQDVVNKVKDS
+1118 HESCIQDVVDKVNDS
-1133 SAVSSNDVDGD
+1133 SATSKHDVTGA
-1144 YFKNLNPA
+1144 YFKSLNPA
-1152 SNTWDL
+1152 ANTWDL
-1158 IIIQDYRESCVSAA
+1158 IIIQDYRESCST
-1172 DNASNNNG
+1172 NSN
-1180 QDYVFINHLRGA
+1180 YVFIDHLRNT
-1192 IENLRLLQPT
+1192 IKNLRLLQPT

-1209 DWMDTYDYSKYFSRY
+1209 DWLDHSEDAAHY
-1224 TENSLSNYTAASN
+1224 TDNSLENYKLASE
-1237 KTEGNPDFIIAGAT
+1237 KSVEGNPNFIVAGAT
-1251 FIGNAMTS
+1251 FIRTAMTS
-1259 YLGQSKNLEDTIPL
+1259 YLGKAKNLEDTKPL
-1273 HNAGTT
+1273 HSSDTT
-1279 QVPQLWRDNTH
+1279 QVSQIWRDNTH
-1290 MSYETGRYLAGTSV
+1290 MSYETGRYLAGASV
-1304 AAKLFTDIFSKE
+1304 AAKVLTDVYSKE
-1316 ITFKEGADFYSVL
+1316 ITFTTGDFYSAL
-1329 SYNPNSKDSNVRQD
+1329 SYAPNSANSGVKKD
-1343 WPGEFTPEIVEIV
+1343 WPDEFTPEIAEIV

-1363 IEKPTEI
+1363 IENPTEI
-1370 TKLTEYAKDP
+1370 TELTEYAKDP

-1393 TNTEWNEAAIKAKST
+1393 TNTEWNETAIAAKAAG
-1408 EVLAEK
+1408 VLSEK
-1414 ADAKVISVSVS
+1414 AGAKVNSVSVS
-1425 DSTTKITLRYG
+1425 GNTATITLRYG
-1436 YSEATATIYTPSD
+1436 YSETAATIYTPSD
-1449 AAAQWTAHIES
+1449 AAAQWTAYIES
-1460 TKLGSTTVPG
+1460 TNLGSTTVPG

-1561 SGVLDAYDA
+1561 SGVLGAYDV

-1657 TSCTVSVTRKSSGG
+1657 TSCTVSVTRKSSGS
-1671 SSSSSGSSGSYAVT
+1671 SSSSSGSSGSYAVS

-1700 ASKGDRVTITVT
+1700 ASKGDRVTVTVT

-1779 EWAVKKGITNGKTN
+1779 EWAVKKGITNGKAN

-1915 FSPNAGCTRAQIV
+1915 FSPNAGCTRVQIV
-1928 TFLFRTYQGK
+1928 TFLYRAYQGK

>member
-27 NDEGSTSS
+27 DDEGSTSS
-35 GNGWPAGATGITV
+35 GNGWPSGATGITV
-48 ATEKYSVTNYDEDT
+48 ATEKYSVKDYDEDK
-62 TNVKASTT
+62 TNVTASTT
-70 IWYKIDGDTLTI
+70 IWYKIDSDTLTI
-82 GGAGAISDY
+82 GGKGAISDY
-91 SNTKDKTNVLRF
+91 SNTSKLTNVLRF
-103 TQADWFKQRKN
+103 TQADWYMVKDTIKN
-114 IKHVVIEDGITGIGT
+114 VVIEVGITGIGT
-129 LAIANMTQLES
+129 LAIANMTHLES
-140 IEIQGADVELARGA
+140 IEIKGADVELARGA
-154 VNNYDG
+154 VNNYQG
-160 NSGTLTIT
+160 NDGTLTIT

-173 YQQNNMDENS
+173 YQQNKMGENG
-183 MDKNSWFE
+183 WFTE
-191 KSNKNPNPTIEFV
+191 SSQNPNPTIEFV
-204 ISNTDEIKNGYADV
+204 ISNVNDIEAHYADV
-218 LKLDVNEAA
+218 LKLDAA
-227 SWDKATISQITTA
+227 DSANWSAIAAA
-240 YEEYTALPESVKTVL
+240 YEEYEALPDVVKTQL
-255 NTDVGEP
+255 KDSVGTP
-262 LKALYDAAVN
+262 LAEKYATASNL
-272 KRGWPAGAK
+272 RGWPAGAK
-281 GINIALKGFN
+281 GINIALEGFN

-314 LGGNGAFPLTGYD
+314 LGGDGAFPYTGYD
-327 SSSAKDGNLGFS
+327 SSSATDHNLGFS

-374 DIYLRNPQIE
+374 DIYLRNKEIE
-384 LVDGAVCG
+384 LVNGAVCG

-405 YKRAYDKLPSGWYMT
+405 YKSAYDKLPSGWYML
-420 NSLTDAP
+420 NNLTTAP
-427 SGRYLDPTLS
+427 EHRYLDPTLS

-442 VEAFESTYA
+442 VEAFESKYEA
-451 DIWNYSASL
+451 IWALGVSL
-460 TNDQKETV
+460 NDEQKETV

-476 GMDALF
+476 GMDAML

-487 NVDTLSGG
+487 NMDTLSSG

-515 KFPDTTDIYYSYD
+515 KFPGTTDIYYSYD
-528 KATETLTLTYTG
+528 EETKTLTLTYTG
-540 SDTGTIPDY
+540 SGTGTIPDY
-549 NPISAPLGTVPIKNV
+549 NQYTAPLGSVQIENV
-564 VIDSKIANVGAYA
+564 VIDSKITSVGAYA

-592 KLAENYAAGST
+592 TLAENYAAGST

-614 IDTYAKVWTLTGVV
+614 IDTYAQVWTLTGVV
-628 PSYGIKENG
+628 PAGIVENG
-637 VFLNADVP
+637 VSKNDAFV
-645 TAVENAVKAYKN
+645 AVKNAVTAYKK
-657 LNSNVKAQL
+657 LNSNVEAQL
-666 KELKIDGGPTY
+666 KKLKIDGGSTY
-677 YEQLLKV
+677 YAQLLKV
-684 TGANDLDNMTV
+684 TGANDLDNMTK
-695 ISGGIPNGVDET
+695 ISGGIPNGVDEK

-721 KNDESTDTWTLRFD
+721 KNDEGTDTWTLRFD

-746 FGNNTTN
+746 FGNSTTN

-763 WYSNCFSSYFKN
+763 WYSNCFGSAFKN
-775 KVTKTYLGEGITG
+775 KVTKTYLGEGITD

-799 CTDFHFENPD
+799 CTDFYFENPD

-819 YYSCFPTFTPK
+819 YYSCFPAFKPN

-846 LNKGANAGQNHT
+846 LNKGADEGKNHT

-868 ALAFEQTEAFK
+868 ALAFEQNEAFK
-879 NLWTMNAADA
+879 DLWTMNAADA
-889 NTAENASII
+889 NTEGNASII
-898 KSAMDAYRA
+898 KSAMDAYSA

-919 TCNTD
+919 KCNST
-924 NDTYAGKLMALAK
+924 DTYAGKLMALAK
-937 EIGLAGDIGTIQY
+937 AIGLAGDIGSIQY

-955 GKTLTVTGKGTLS
+955 GKTLTVTGSGDLS
-968 ADMANDAWTEAKVGS
+968 ADLANNAWTDEKVGS

-997 GALNNMSALKTVDA
+997 GALNNMTALKTVDA
-1011 VRGVEVVGGKNVF
+1011 VRGVKVGGGKNVF
-1024 PNADIVIRGY
+1024 PNAGTILIRGY

-1067 TYDYTTYM
+1067 TDDYTTYM

-1080 DVNANLEGT
+1080 DVNAKLDGT
-1089 KVQLSFIQHGSRKI
+1089 KVTFSRIVFGSRKI
-1103 GITQTYSDGKATNYS
+1103 GLDGSYSNSNETNYS
-1118 HESCIQDVVNKVKDS
+1118 HESCIQDVVDKVNDS
-1133 SAVSSNDVDGD
+1133 SATSKHDVTGA
-1144 YFKNLNPA
+1144 YFKSLNPA
-1152 SNTWDL
+1152 ANTWDL
-1158 IIIQDYRESCVSAA
+1158 IIIQDYRESCST
-1172 DNASNNNG
+1172 NSN
-1180 QDYVFINHLRGA
+1180 YVFIDHLRNT
-1192 IENLRLLQPT
+1192 IKNLRLLQPT

-1209 DWMDTYDYSKYFSRY
+1209 DWLDHSEDAAHY
-1224 TENSLSNYTAASN
+1224 TDNSLENYKLASE
-1237 KTEGNPDFIIAGAT
+1237 KSVEGNPNFIVAGAT
-1251 FIGNAMTS
+1251 FIRTAMTS
-1259 YLGQSKNLEDTIPL
+1259 YLGKAKNLEDTKPL
-1273 HNAGTT
+1273 HSSDTT
-1279 QVPQLWRDNTH
+1279 QVSQIWRDNTH
-1290 MSYETGRYLAGTSV
+1290 MSYETGRYLAGASV
-1304 AAKLFTDIFSKE
+1304 AAKVLTDVYSKE
-1316 ITFKEGADFYSVL
+1316 ITFTTGDFYSAL
-1329 SYNPNSKDSNVRQD
+1329 SYAPNSANSGVKKD
-1343 WPGEFTPEIVEIV
+1343 WPGEFTPEIAEIV

-1363 IEKPTEI
+1363 IENPTEI
-1370 TKLTEYAKDP
+1370 TELTEYAKDP

-1393 TNTEWNEAAIKAKST
+1393 TNTEWNETAIAAKAAG
-1408 EVLAEK
+1408 VLSEK
-1414 ADAKVISVSVS
+1414 AGAKVNSVSVS
-1425 DSTTKITLRYG
+1425 GNTATITLRYG
-1436 YSEATATIYTPSD
+1436 YSETAATIYTPSD
-1449 AAAQWTAHIES
+1449 AAAQWTAYIES
-1460 TKLGSTTVPG
+1460 TNLGSTTVPG

-1561 SGVLDAYDA
+1561 SGVLGAYDV

-1657 TSCTVSVTRKSSGG
+1657 TSCTVSVTRKSSGS
-1671 SSSSSGSSGSYAVT
+1671 SSSSSGSSGSYAVS

-1700 ASKGDRVTITVT
+1700 ASKGDRVTVTVT

-1779 EWAVKKGITNGKTN
+1779 EWAVKKGITNGKAN

>member
-48 ATEKYSVTNYDEDT
+48 ATEQYSAKDYEEDT
-62 TNVKASTT
+62 TNVTHSDT

-82 GGAGAISDY
+82 GGKGAISDY
-91 SNTKDKTNVLRF
+91 SNTSKLTNVLRF
-103 TQADWFKQRKN
+103 TQADWYMVKDTIKN
-114 IKHVVIEDGITGIGT
+114 VVIEAGITGIGT
-129 LAIANMTQLES
+129 LAIANMTHLES
-140 IEIQGADVELARGA
+140 IEIKGADVELARGA
-154 VNNYDG
+154 VNNYQG
-160 NSGTLTIT
+160 NDGTLTIT

-173 YQQNNMDENS
+173 YQQNKMGENG
-183 MDKNSWFE
+183 WFTE
-191 KSNKNPNPTIEFV
+191 SSQNPNPTIEFV
-204 ISNTDEIKNGYADV
+204 ISNVNDIEAHYADV
-218 LKLDVNEAA
+218 LKLDAA
-227 SWDKATISQITTA
+227 DSANWSAIAAA
-240 YEEYTALPESVKTVL
+240 YEEYEALPDVVKTQL
-255 NTDVGEP
+255 KDSVGTP
-262 LKALYDAAVN
+262 LAEKYATASNL
-272 KRGWPAGAK
+272 RGWPAGAK
-281 GINIALKGFN
+281 GINIALEGFN

-314 LGGNGAFPLTGYD
+314 LGGDGAFPYTGYD
-327 SSSAKDGNLGFS
+327 SSSATDHNLGFS

-374 DIYLRNPQIE
+374 DIYLRNKEIE
-384 LVDGAVCG
+384 LVNGAVCG

-405 YKRAYDKLPSGWYMT
+405 YKSAYDKLPSGWYML
-420 NSLTDAP
+420 NNLTTAP
-427 SGRYLDPTLS
+427 EHRYLDPTLS

-442 VEAFESTYA
+442 VEAFESKYEA
-451 DIWNYSASL
+451 IWALGVSL
-460 TNDQKETV
+460 NDEQKETV

-476 GMDALF
+476 GMDAML

-487 NVDTLSGG
+487 NMDTLSSG

-515 KFPDTTDIYYSYD
+515 KFPGTTDIYYSYD
-528 KATETLTLTYTG
+528 EETKTLTLTYTG
-540 SDTGTIPDY
+540 SGTGTIPDY
-549 NPISAPLGTVPIKNV
+549 NQYTAPLGSVQIENV
-564 VIDSKIANVGAYA
+564 VIDSKITSVGAYA

-592 KLAENYAAGST
+592 TLAENYAAGST

-614 IDTYAKVWTLTGVV
+614 IDTYAQVWTLTGVV
-628 PSYGIKENG
+628 PAGIVENG
-637 VFLNADVP
+637 VSKNDAFV
-645 TAVENAVKAYKN
+645 AVKNAVTAYKK
-657 LNSNVKAQL
+657 LNSNVEAQL
-666 KELKIDGGPTY
+666 KKLKIDGGSTY
-677 YEQLLKV
+677 YAQLLKV
-684 TGANDLDNMTV
+684 TGANDLDNMTE
-695 ISGGIPNGVDET
+695 ISGGIPNGVDEK

-721 KNDESTDTWTLRFD
+721 KNDEGTDTWTLRFD

-746 FGNNTTN
+746 FGNSTTN

-763 WYSNCFSSYFKN
+763 WYSNCFGSAFKN
-775 KVTKTYLGEGITG
+775 KVTKTYLGEGITD

-799 CTDFHFENPD
+799 CTDFYFENPD

-819 YYSCFPTFTPK
+819 YYSCFPAFKPN

-846 LNKGANAGQNHT
+846 LNKGADEGKNHT

-868 ALAFEQTEAFK
+868 ALAFEQNEAFK
-879 NLWTMNAADA
+879 DLWTMNAADA
-889 NTAENASII
+889 NTEGNASII
-898 KSAMDAYRA
+898 KSAMDAYSA

-919 TCNTD
+919 KCNST
-924 NDTYAGKLMALAK
+924 DTYAGKLMALAK
-937 EIGLAGDIGTIQY
+937 AIGLAGDIGSIQY

-955 GKTLTVTGKGTLS
+955 GKTLTVTGSGDLS
-968 ADMANDAWTEAKVGS
+968 ADLANNAWTDEKVGS

-997 GALNNMSALKTVDA
+997 GALNNMTALKTVDA
-1011 VRGVEVVGGKNVF
+1011 VRGVKVGGGKNVF
-1024 PNADIVIRGY
+1024 PNAGTILIRGY

-1067 TYDYTTYM
+1067 TDDYTTYM

-1080 DVNANLEGT
+1080 DVNAKLDGT
-1089 KVQLSFIQHGSRKI
+1089 KVTFSRIVFGSRKI
-1103 GITQTYSDGKATNYS
+1103 GLDGSYSNSNETNYS
-1118 HESCIQDVVNKVKDS
+1118 HESCIQDVVDKVNDS
-1133 SAVSSNDVDGD
+1133 SATSKHDVTGA
-1144 YFKNLNPA
+1144 YFKSLNPA
-1152 SNTWDL
+1152 ANTWDL
-1158 IIIQDYRESCVSAA
+1158 IIIQDYRESCST
-1172 DNASNNNG
+1172 NSN
-1180 QDYVFINHLRGA
+1180 YVFIDHLRNT
-1192 IENLRLLQPT
+1192 IKNLRLLQPT

-1209 DWMDTYDYSKYFSRY
+1209 DWLDHSEDAAHY
-1224 TENSLSNYTAASN
+1224 TDNSLENYKLASE
-1237 KTEGNPDFIIAGAT
+1237 KSVEGNPNFIVAGAT
-1251 FIGNAMTS
+1251 FIRTAMTS
-1259 YLGQSKNLEDTIPL
+1259 YLGKAKNLEDTKPL
-1273 HNAGTT
+1273 HSSDTT
-1279 QVPQLWRDNTH
+1279 QVSQIWRDNTH
-1290 MSYETGRYLAGTSV
+1290 MSYETGRYLAGASV
-1304 AAKLFTDIFSKE
+1304 AAKVLTDVYSKE
-1316 ITFKEGADFYSVL
+1316 ITFTTGDFYSAL
-1329 SYNPNSKDSNVRQD
+1329 SYAPNSANSGVKKD
-1343 WPGEFTPEIVEIV
+1343 WPGEFTPEIAEIV

-1363 IEKPTEI
+1363 IENPTEI
-1370 TKLTEYAKDP
+1370 TELTEYAKDP

-1393 TNTEWNEAAIKAKST
+1393 TNTEWNETAIAAKAAG
-1408 EVLAEK
+1408 VLSEK
-1414 ADAKVISVSVS
+1414 AGAKVNSVSVS
-1425 DSTTKITLRYG
+1425 GNTATITLRYG
-1436 YSEATATIYTPSD
+1436 YSETAATIYTPSD
-1449 AAAQWTAHIES
+1449 AAAQWTAYIES
-1460 TKLGSTTVPG
+1460 TNLGSTTVPG

-1561 SGVLDAYDA
+1561 SGVLGAYDV

-1657 TSCTVSVTRKSSGG
+1657 TSCTVSVTRKSSGS
-1671 SSSSSGSSGSYAVT
+1671 SSSSSGSSGSYAVS

-1700 ASKGDRVTITVT
+1700 ASKGDRVTVTVT

-1779 EWAVKKGITNGKTN
+1779 EWAVKKGITNGKAN

>member
-27 NDEGSTSS
+27 DDEGSTSS
-35 GNGWPAGATGITV
+35 GNGWPSGATGITV
-48 ATEKYSVTNYDEDT
+48 ATEKYSVKDYDEDK
-62 TNVKASTT
+62 TNVTASTT
-70 IWYKIDGDTLTI
+70 IWYKIDSDTLTI
-82 GGAGAISDY
+82 GGKGAISDY
-91 SNTKDKTNVLRF
+91 SNTSKLTNVLRF
-103 TQADWFKQRKN
+103 TQADWYMVKDTIKN
-114 IKHVVIEDGITGIGT
+114 VVIEAGITGIGT
-129 LAIANMTQLES
+129 LAIANMTHLES
-140 IEIQGADVELARGA
+140 IEIKGADVELARGA
-154 VNNYDG
+154 VNNYQG
-160 NSGTLTIT
+160 NDGTLTIT

-173 YQQNNMDENS
+173 YQQNKMGENG
-183 MDKNSWFE
+183 WFTE
-191 KSNKNPNPTIEFV
+191 SSQNPNPTIEFV
-204 ISNTDEIKNGYADV
+204 ISNVNDIEAHYADV
-218 LKLDVNEAA
+218 LKLDAA
-227 SWDKATISQITTA
+227 DSANWSAIAAA
-240 YEEYTALPESVKTVL
+240 YEEYEALPDVVKTQL
-255 NTDVGEP
+255 KDSVGTP
-262 LKALYDAAVN
+262 LAEKYATASNL
-272 KRGWPAGAK
+272 RGWPAGAK
-281 GINIALKGFN
+281 GINIALEGFN

-314 LGGNGAFPLTGYD
+314 LGGDGAFPYTGYD
-327 SSSAKDGNLGFS
+327 SSSATDHNLGFS

-374 DIYLRNPQIE
+374 DIYLRNKEIE
-384 LVDGAVCG
+384 LVNGAVCG

-405 YKRAYDKLPSGWYMT
+405 YKSAYDKLPSGWYML
-420 NSLTDAP
+420 NNLTTAP
-427 SGRYLDPTLS
+427 EHRYLDPTLS

-442 VEAFESTYA
+442 VEAFESKYEA
-451 DIWNYSASL
+451 IWALGVSL
-460 TNDQKETV
+460 NDEQKETV

-476 GMDALF
+476 GMDAML

-487 NVDTLSGG
+487 NMDTLSSG

-515 KFPDTTDIYYSYD
+515 KFPGTTDIYYSYD
-528 KATETLTLTYTG
+528 EETKTLTLTYTG
-540 SDTGTIPDY
+540 SGTGTIPDY
-549 NPISAPLGTVPIKNV
+549 NQYTAPLGSVQIENV
-564 VIDSKIANVGAYA
+564 VIDSKITSVGAYA

-592 KLAENYAAGST
+592 TLAENYAAGST

-614 IDTYAKVWTLTGVV
+614 IDTYAQVWTLTGVV
-628 PSYGIKENG
+628 PAGIVENG
-637 VFLNADVP
+637 VSKNDAFV
-645 TAVENAVKAYKN
+645 AVKNAVTAYKK
-657 LNSNVKAQL
+657 LNSNVEAQL
-666 KELKIDGGPTY
+666 KKLKIDGGSTY
-677 YEQLLKV
+677 YAQLLKV
-684 TGANDLDNMTV
+684 TGANDLDNMTK
-695 ISGGIPNGVDET
+695 ISGGIPNGVDEK

-721 KNDESTDTWTLRFD
+721 KNDEGTDTWTLRFD

-746 FGNNTTN
+746 FGNSTTN

-763 WYSNCFSSYFKN
+763 WYSNCFGSAFKN
-775 KVTKTYLGEGITG
+775 KVTKTYLGEGITD

-799 CTDFHFENPD
+799 CTDFYFENPD

-819 YYSCFPTFTPK
+819 YYSCFPAFKPN

-846 LNKGANAGQNHT
+846 LNKGADEGKNHT

-868 ALAFEQTEAFK
+868 ALAFEQNEAFK
-879 NLWTMNAADA
+879 DLWTMNAADA
-889 NTAENASII
+889 NTEGNASII
-898 KSAMDAYRA
+898 KSAMDAYSA

-919 TCNTD
+919 KCNST
-924 NDTYAGKLMALAK
+924 DTYAGKLMALAK
-937 EIGLAGDIGTIQY
+937 AIGLAGDIGSIQY

-955 GKTLTVTGKGTLS
+955 GKTLTVTGSGDLS
-968 ADMANDAWTEAKVGS
+968 ADLANNAWTDEKVGS

-997 GALNNMSALKTVDA
+997 GALNNMTALKTVDA
-1011 VRGVEVVGGKNVF
+1011 VRGVKVGGGKNVF
-1024 PNADIVIRGY
+1024 PNAGTILIRGY

-1067 TYDYTTYM
+1067 TDDYTTYM

-1080 DVNANLEGT
+1080 DVNAKLDGT
-1089 KVQLSFIQHGSRKI
+1089 KVTFSRIVFGSRKI
-1103 GITQTYSDGKATNYS
+1103 GLDGSYSNSNETNYS
-1118 HESCIQDVVNKVKDS
+1118 HESCIQDVVDKVNDS
-1133 SAVSSNDVDGD
+1133 SATSKHDVTGA
-1144 YFKNLNPA
+1144 YFKSLNPA
-1152 SNTWDL
+1152 ANTWDL
-1158 IIIQDYRESCVSAA
+1158 IIIQDYRESCST
-1172 DNASNNNG
+1172 NSN
-1180 QDYVFINHLRGA
+1180 YVFIDHLRNT
-1192 IENLRLLQPT
+1192 IKNLRLLQPT

-1209 DWMDTYDYSKYFSRY
+1209 DWLDHSEDAAHY
-1224 TENSLSNYTAASN
+1224 TDNSLENYKLASE
-1237 KTEGNPDFIIAGAT
+1237 KSVEGNPNFIVAGAT
-1251 FIGNAMTS
+1251 FIRTAMTS
-1259 YLGQSKNLEDTIPL
+1259 YLGKAKNLEDTKPL
-1273 HNAGTT
+1273 HSSDTT
-1279 QVPQLWRDNTH
+1279 QVSQIWRDNTH
-1290 MSYETGRYLAGTSV
+1290 MSYETGRYLAGASV
-1304 AAKLFTDIFSKE
+1304 AAKVLTDVYSKE
-1316 ITFKEGADFYSVL
+1316 ITFTTGDFYSAL
-1329 SYNPNSKDSNVRQD
+1329 SYAPNSANSGVKKD
-1343 WPGEFTPEIVEIV
+1343 WPGEFTPEIAEIV

-1363 IEKPTEI
+1363 IENPTEI
-1370 TKLTEYAKDP
+1370 TELTEYAKDP

-1393 TNTEWNEAAIKAKST
+1393 TNTEWNETAIAAKAAG
-1408 EVLAEK
+1408 VLSEK
-1414 ADAKVISVSVS
+1414 AGAKVNSVSVS
-1425 DSTTKITLRYG
+1425 GNTATITLRYG
-1436 YSEATATIYTPSD
+1436 YSETAATIYTPSD
-1449 AAAQWTAHIES
+1449 AAAQWTAYIES
-1460 TKLGSTTVPG
+1460 TNLGSTTVPG

-1561 SGVLDAYDA
+1561 SGVLGAYDV

-1657 TSCTVSVTRKSSGG
+1657 TSCTVSVTRKSSGS
-1671 SSSSSGSSGSYAVT
+1671 SSSSSGSSGSYAVS

-1700 ASKGDRVTITVT
+1700 ASKGDRVTVTVT

-1779 EWAVKKGITNGKTN
+1779 EWAVKKGITNGKAN

-1831 PGSYCYDAVAWA
+1831 PGSSCYDAVAGA

>member
-27 NDEGSTSS
+27 DDEGSTSS
-35 GNGWPAGATGITV
+35 GNGWPSGATGITV
-48 ATEKYSVTNYDEDT
+48 ATEKYSVKDYDEDK
-62 TNVKASTT
+62 TNVTASTT
-70 IWYKIDGDTLTI
+70 IWYKIDSDTLTI
-82 GGAGAISDY
+82 GGKGAISDY
-91 SNTKDKTNVLRF
+91 SNTSKLTNVLRF
-103 TQADWFKQRKN
+103 TQADWYMVKDTIKN
-114 IKHVVIEDGITGIGT
+114 VVIEAGITGIGT
-129 LAIANMTQLES
+129 LAIANMTHLES
-140 IEIQGADVELARGA
+140 IEIKGADVELARGA
-154 VNNYDG
+154 VNNYQG
-160 NSGTLTIT
+160 NDGTLTIT

-173 YQQNNMDENS
+173 YQQNKMGENG
-183 MDKNSWFE
+183 WFTE
-191 KSNKNPNPTIEFV
+191 SSQNPNPTIEFV
-204 ISNTDEIKNGYADV
+204 ISNVNDIEAHYADV
-218 LKLDVNEAA
+218 LKLDAA
-227 SWDKATISQITTA
+227 DSANWSAIAAA
-240 YEEYTALPESVKTVL
+240 YEEYEALPDVVKTQL
-255 NTDVGEP
+255 KDSVGTP
-262 LKALYDAAVN
+262 LAEKYATASNL
-272 KRGWPAGAK
+272 RGWPAGAK
-281 GINIALKGFN
+281 GINIALEGFN

-314 LGGNGAFPLTGYD
+314 LGGDGAFPYTGYD
-327 SSSAKDGNLGFS
+327 SSSATDHNLGFS

-374 DIYLRNPQIE
+374 DIYLRNKEIE
-384 LVDGAVCG
+384 LVNGAVCG

-405 YKRAYDKLPSGWYMT
+405 YKSAYDKLPSGWYML
-420 NSLTDAP
+420 NNLTTAP
-427 SGRYLDPTLS
+427 EHRYLDPTLS

-442 VEAFESTYA
+442 VEAFESKYEA
-451 DIWNYSASL
+451 IWALGVSL
-460 TNDQKETV
+460 NDEQKETV

-476 GMDALF
+476 GMDAML

-487 NVDTLSGG
+487 NMDTLSSG

-515 KFPDTTDIYYSYD
+515 KFPGTTDIYYSYD
-528 KATETLTLTYTG
+528 EETKTLTLTYTG
-540 SDTGTIPDY
+540 SGTGTIPDY
-549 NPISAPLGTVPIKNV
+549 NQYTAPLGSVQIENV
-564 VIDSKIANVGAYA
+564 VIDSKITSVGAYA

-592 KLAENYAAGST
+592 TLAENYAAGST

-614 IDTYAKVWTLTGVV
+614 IDTYAQVWTLTGVV
-628 PSYGIKENG
+628 PAGIVENG
-637 VFLNADVP
+637 VSKNDAFV
-645 TAVENAVKAYKN
+645 AVKNAVTAYKK
-657 LNSNVKAQL
+657 LNSNVEAQL
-666 KELKIDGGPTY
+666 KKLKIDGGSTY
-677 YEQLLKV
+677 YAQLLKV
-684 TGANDLDNMTV
+684 TGANDLDNMTK
-695 ISGGIPNGVDET
+695 ISGGIPNGVDEK

-721 KNDESTDTWTLRFD
+721 KNDEGTDTWTLRFD

-746 FGNNTTN
+746 FGNSTTN

-763 WYSNCFSSYFKN
+763 WYSNCFGSAFKN
-775 KVTKTYLGEGITG
+775 KVTKTYLGEGITD

-799 CTDFHFENPD
+799 CTDFYFENPD

-819 YYSCFPTFTPK
+819 YYSCFPAFKPN

-846 LNKGANAGQNHT
+846 LNKGADEGKNHT

-868 ALAFEQTEAFK
+868 ALAFEQNEAFK
-879 NLWTMNAADA
+879 DLWTMNAADA
-889 NTAENASII
+889 NTEGNASII
-898 KSAMDAYRA
+898 KSAMDAYSA

-919 TCNTD
+919 KCNST
-924 NDTYAGKLMALAK
+924 DTYGGKLMALAK
-937 EIGLAGDIGTIQY
+937 AIGLAGDIGSIQY

-955 GKTLTVTGKGTLS
+955 GKTLTVTGSGDLS
-968 ADMANDAWTEAKVGS
+968 ADLANNAWTDEKVGS

-997 GALNNMSALKTVDA
+997 GALNNMTALKTVDA
-1011 VRGVEVVGGKNVF
+1011 VRGVKVGGGKNVF
-1024 PNADIVIRGY
+1024 PNAGTILIRGY

-1067 TYDYTTYM
+1067 TDDYTTYM

-1080 DVNANLEGT
+1080 DVNAKLDGT
-1089 KVQLSFIQHGSRKI
+1089 KVTFSRIVFGSRKI
-1103 GITQTYSDGKATNYS
+1103 GLDGSYSNSNETNYS
-1118 HESCIQDVVNKVKDS
+1118 HESCIQDVVDKVNDS
-1133 SAVSSNDVDGD
+1133 SATSKHDVTGA
-1144 YFKNLNPA
+1144 YFKSLNPA
-1152 SNTWDL
+1152 ANTWDL
-1158 IIIQDYRESCVSAA
+1158 IIIQDYRESCST
-1172 DNASNNNG
+1172 NSN
-1180 QDYVFINHLRGA
+1180 YVFIDHLRNT
-1192 IENLRLLQPT
+1192 IKNLRLLQPT

-1209 DWMDTYDYSKYFSRY
+1209 DWLDHSEDAAHY
-1224 TENSLSNYTAASN
+1224 TDNSLENYKLASE
-1237 KTEGNPDFIIAGAT
+1237 KSVEGNPNFIVAGAT
-1251 FIGNAMTS
+1251 FIRTAMTS
-1259 YLGQSKNLEDTIPL
+1259 YLGKAKNLEDTKPL
-1273 HNAGTT
+1273 HSSDTT
-1279 QVPQLWRDNTH
+1279 QVSQIWRDNTH
-1290 MSYETGRYLAGTSV
+1290 MSYETGRYLAGASV
-1304 AAKLFTDIFSKE
+1304 AAKVLTDVYSKE
-1316 ITFKEGADFYSVL
+1316 ITFTTGDFYSAL
-1329 SYNPNSKDSNVRQD
+1329 SYAPNSANSGVKKD
-1343 WPGEFTPEIVEIV
+1343 WPGEFTPEIAEIV

-1363 IEKPTEI
+1363 IENPTEI
-1370 TKLTEYAKDP
+1370 TELTEYAKDP

-1393 TNTEWNEAAIKAKST
+1393 TNTEWNETAIAAKAAG
-1408 EVLAEK
+1408 VLSEK
-1414 ADAKVISVSVS
+1414 AGAKVNSVSVS
-1425 DSTTKITLRYG
+1425 GNTATITLRYG
-1436 YSEATATIYTPSD
+1436 YSETAATIYTPSD
-1449 AAAQWTAHIES
+1449 AAAQWTAYIES
-1460 TKLGSTTVPG
+1460 TNLGSTTVPG

-1561 SGVLDAYDA
+1561 SGVLGAYDV

-1657 TSCTVSVTRKSSGG
+1657 TSCTVSVTRKSSGS
-1671 SSSSSGSSGSYAVT
+1671 SSSSSGSSGSYAVS

-1700 ASKGDRVTITVT
+1700 ASKGDRVTVTVT

-1779 EWAVKKGITNGKTN
+1779 EWAVKKGITNGKAN

>member
-1 MKRRILASLLSL
+1 
-13 VMMLSL
+13 MMLSL

-27 NDEGSTSS
+27 DDEGSTSS
-35 GNGWPAGATGITV
+35 GNGWPSGATGITV
-48 ATEKYSVTNYDEDT
+48 ATEKYSVKDYDEDK
-62 TNVKASTT
+62 TNVTASTT
-70 IWYKIDGDTLTI
+70 IWYKIDSDTLTI
-82 GGAGAISDY
+82 GGKGAISDY
-91 SNTKDKTNVLRF
+91 SNTSKLTNVLRF
-103 TQADWFKQRKN
+103 TQADWYMVKDTIKN
-114 IKHVVIEDGITGIGT
+114 VVIEAGITGIGT
-129 LAIANMTQLES
+129 LAIANMTHLES
-140 IEIQGADVELARGA
+140 IEIKGADVELARGA
-154 VNNYDG
+154 VNNYQG
-160 NSGTLTIT
+160 NDGTLTIT

-173 YQQNNMDENS
+173 YQQNKMGENGWFTES
-183 MDKNSWFE
+183 SQNS
-191 KSNKNPNPTIEFV
+191 NPTIEFV
-204 ISNTDEIKNGYADV
+204 ISNVNDIEAHYADV
-218 LKLDVNEAA
+218 LKLDAA
-227 SWDKATISQITTA
+227 DSANWSAIAAA
-240 YEEYTALPESVKTVL
+240 YEEYEALPDVVKTQL
-255 NTDVGEP
+255 KDSVGTP
-262 LKALYDAAVN
+262 LAEKYATASNL
-272 KRGWPAGAK
+272 RGWPAGAK
-281 GINIALKGFN
+281 GINIALEGFN

-314 LGGNGAFPLTGYD
+314 LGGDGAFPYTGYD
-327 SSSAKDGNLGFS
+327 SSSATDHNLGFS

-374 DIYLRNPQIE
+374 DIYLRNKEIE
-384 LVDGAVCG
+384 LVNGAVCG

-405 YKRAYDKLPSGWYMT
+405 YKSAYDKLPSGWYML
-420 NSLTDAP
+420 NNLTTAP
-427 SGRYLDPTLS
+427 EHRYLDPTLS

-442 VEAFESTYA
+442 VEAFESKYEA
-451 DIWNYSASL
+451 IWALGVSL
-460 TNDQKETV
+460 NDEQKETV

-476 GMDALF
+476 GMDAML

-487 NVDTLSGG
+487 NMDTLSSG

-515 KFPDTTDIYYSYD
+515 KFPGTTDIYYSYD
-528 KATETLTLTYTG
+528 EETKTLTLTYTG
-540 SDTGTIPDY
+540 SGTGTIPDY
-549 NPISAPLGTVPIKNV
+549 NQYTAPLGSVQIENV
-564 VIDSKIANVGAYA
+564 VIDSKITSVGAYA

-592 KLAENYAAGST
+592 TLAENYAAGST

-614 IDTYAKVWTLTGVV
+614 IDTYAQVWTLTGVV
-628 PSYGIKENG
+628 PAGIVENG
-637 VFLNADVP
+637 VSKNDAFV
-645 TAVENAVKAYKN
+645 AVKNAVTAYKK
-657 LNSNVKAQL
+657 LNSNVEAQL
-666 KELKIDGGPTY
+666 KKMKIDGGSTY
-677 YEQLLKV
+677 YAQLLKV
-684 TGANDLDNMTV
+684 TGANDLDNMTK
-695 ISGGIPNGVDET
+695 ISGGIPNGVDEK

-721 KNDESTDTWTLRFD
+721 KNDEGTDTWTLRFD

-746 FGNNTTN
+746 FGNSTTN

-763 WYSNCFSSYFKN
+763 WYSNCFGSAFKN
-775 KVTKTYLGEGITG
+775 KVTKTYLGEGITD

-799 CTDFHFENPD
+799 CTDFYFENPD

-819 YYSCFPTFTPK
+819 YYSCFPAFKPN

-846 LNKGANAGQNHT
+846 LNKGADEGKNHT

-868 ALAFEQTEAFK
+868 ALAFEQNEAFK
-879 NLWTMNAADA
+879 DLWTMNAADA
-889 NTAENASII
+889 NTEGNASII
-898 KSAMDAYRA
+898 KSAMDAYSA

-919 TCNTD
+919 KCNST
-924 NDTYAGKLMALAK
+924 DTYAGKLMALAK
-937 EIGLAGDIGTIQY
+937 AIGLAGDIGSIQY

-955 GKTLTVTGKGTLS
+955 GKTLTVTGSGDLS
-968 ADMANDAWTEAKVGS
+968 ADLANNAWTDEKVGS

-997 GALNNMSALKTVDA
+997 GALNNMTALKTVDA
-1011 VRGVEVVGGKNVF
+1011 VRGVKVGGGKNVF
-1024 PNADIVIRGY
+1024 PNAGTILIRGY

-1067 TYDYTTYM
+1067 TDDYTTYM

-1080 DVNANLEGT
+1080 DVNAKLDGT
-1089 KVQLSFIQHGSRKI
+1089 KVTFSRIVFGSRKI
-1103 GITQTYSDGKATNYS
+1103 GLDGSYSNSNETNYS
-1118 HESCIQDVVNKVKDS
+1118 HESCIQDVVDKVNDS
-1133 SAVSSNDVDGD
+1133 SATSKHDVTGA
-1144 YFKNLNPA
+1144 YFKSLNPA
-1152 SNTWDL
+1152 ANTWDL
-1158 IIIQDYRESCVSAA
+1158 IIIQDYRESCST
-1172 DNASNNNG
+1172 NSN
-1180 QDYVFINHLRGA
+1180 YVFIDHLRNT
-1192 IENLRLLQPT
+1192 IKNLRLLQPT

-1209 DWMDTYDYSKYFSRY
+1209 DWLDHSEDAAHY
-1224 TENSLSNYTAASN
+1224 TDNSLENYKLASE
-1237 KTEGNPDFIIAGAT
+1237 KSVEGNPNFIVAGAT
-1251 FIGNAMTS
+1251 FIRTAMTS
-1259 YLGQSKNLEDTIPL
+1259 YLGKAKNLEDTKPL
-1273 HNAGTT
+1273 HSSDTT
-1279 QVPQLWRDNTH
+1279 QVSQIWRDNTH
-1290 MSYETGRYLAGTSV
+1290 MSYETGRYLAGASV
-1304 AAKLFTDIFSKE
+1304 AAKVLTDVYSKE
-1316 ITFKEGADFYSVL
+1316 ITFTTGDFYSAL
-1329 SYNPNSKDSNVRQD
+1329 SYAPNSANSGVKKD
-1343 WPGEFTPEIVEIV
+1343 WPGEFTPEIAEIV

-1363 IEKPTEI
+1363 IENPTEI
-1370 TKLTEYAKDP
+1370 TELTEYAKDP

-1393 TNTEWNEAAIKAKST
+1393 TNTEWNETAIAAKAAG
-1408 EVLAEK
+1408 VLSEK
-1414 ADAKVISVSVS
+1414 AGAKVNSVSVS
-1425 DSTTKITLRYG
+1425 GNTATITLRYG
-1436 YSEATATIYTPSD
+1436 YSETAATIYTPSD
-1449 AAAQWTAHIES
+1449 AAAQWTAYIES
-1460 TKLGSTTVPG
+1460 TNLGSTTVPG

-1561 SGVLDAYDA
+1561 SGVLGAYDV

-1657 TSCTVSVTRKSSGG
+1657 TSCTVSVTRKSSGS
-1671 SSSSSGSSGSYAVT
+1671 SSSSSGSSGSYAVS

-1700 ASKGDRVTITVT
+1700 ASKGDRVTVTVT

-1779 EWAVKKGITNGKTN
+1779 EWAVKKGITNGKAN

>member
-27 NDEGSTSS
+27 DDEGSTSS
-35 GNGWPAGATGITV
+35 GNGWPSGATGITV
-48 ATEKYSVTNYDEDT
+48 ATEKYSVKDYDEDK
-62 TNVKASTT
+62 TNVTASTT
-70 IWYKIDGDTLTI
+70 IWYKIDSDTLTI
-82 GGAGAISDY
+82 GGKGAISDY
-91 SNTKDKTNVLRF
+91 SNTSKLTNVLRF
-103 TQADWFKQRKN
+103 TQADWYMVKDTIKN
-114 IKHVVIEDGITGIGT
+114 VVIEAGITGIGT
-129 LAIANMTQLES
+129 LAIANMTHLES
-140 IEIQGADVELARGA
+140 IEIKGADVELARGA
-154 VNNYDG
+154 VNNYQG
-160 NSGTLTIT
+160 NDGTLTIT

-173 YQQNNMDENS
+173 YQQNKMGENG
-183 MDKNSWFE
+183 WFTE
-191 KSNKNPNPTIEFV
+191 SSQNPNPTIEFV
-204 ISNTDEIKNGYADV
+204 ISNVNDIEAHYADV
-218 LKLDVNEAA
+218 LKLDAA
-227 SWDKATISQITTA
+227 DSANWSAIAAA
-240 YEEYTALPESVKTVL
+240 YEEYEALPDVVKTQL
-255 NTDVGEP
+255 KDSVGTP
-262 LKALYDAAVN
+262 LAEKYATASNL
-272 KRGWPAGAK
+272 RGWPAGAK
-281 GINIALKGFN
+281 GINIALEGFN

-314 LGGNGAFPLTGYD
+314 LGGDGAFPYTGYD
-327 SSSAKDGNLGFS
+327 SSSATDHNLGFS

-374 DIYLRNPQIE
+374 DIYLRNKEIE
-384 LVDGAVCG
+384 LVNGAVCG

-405 YKRAYDKLPSGWYMT
+405 YKSAYDKLPSGWYML
-420 NSLTDAP
+420 NNLTTAP
-427 SGRYLDPTLS
+427 EHRYLDPTLS

-442 VEAFESTYA
+442 VEAFESKYEA
-451 DIWNYSASL
+451 IWALGVSL
-460 TNDQKETV
+460 NDEQKETV

-476 GMDALF
+476 GMDAML

-487 NVDTLSGG
+487 NMDTLSSG

-515 KFPDTTDIYYSYD
+515 KFPGTTDIYYSYD
-528 KATETLTLTYTG
+528 EETKTLTLTYTG
-540 SDTGTIPDY
+540 SGTGTIPDY
-549 NPISAPLGTVPIKNV
+549 NQYTAPLGSVQIENV
-564 VIDSKIANVGAYA
+564 VIDSKITSVGAYA

-592 KLAENYAAGST
+592 TLAENYAAGST

-614 IDTYAKVWTLTGVV
+614 IDTYAQVWTLTGVV
-628 PSYGIKENG
+628 PAGIVENG
-637 VFLNADVP
+637 VSKNDAFV
-645 TAVENAVKAYKN
+645 AVKNAVTAYKK
-657 LNSNVKAQL
+657 LNSNVEAQL
-666 KELKIDGGPTY
+666 KKLKIDGGSTY
-677 YEQLLKV
+677 YAQLLKV
-684 TGANDLDNMTV
+684 TGANDLDNMTK
-695 ISGGIPNGVDET
+695 ISGGIPNGVDEK

-721 KNDESTDTWTLRFD
+721 KNDEGTDTWTLRFD

-746 FGNNTTN
+746 FGNSTTN

-763 WYSNCFSSYFKN
+763 WYSNCFGSAFKN
-775 KVTKTYLGEGITG
+775 KVTKTYLGEGITD

-799 CTDFHFENPD
+799 CTDFYFENPD

-819 YYSCFPTFTPK
+819 YYSCFPAFKPN

-846 LNKGANAGQNHT
+846 LNKGADEGKNHT

-868 ALAFEQTEAFK
+868 ALAFEQNEAFK
-879 NLWTMNAADA
+879 DLWTMNAADA
-889 NTAENASII
+889 NTEGNASII
-898 KSAMDAYRA
+898 KSAMDAYSA

-919 TCNTD
+919 KCNST
-924 NDTYAGKLMALAK
+924 DTYAGKLMALAK
-937 EIGLAGDIGTIQY
+937 AIGLAGDIGSIQY

-955 GKTLTVTGKGTLS
+955 GKTLTVTGSGDLS
-968 ADMANDAWTEAKVGS
+968 ADLANNAWTDEKVGS

-997 GALNNMSALKTVDA
+997 GALNNMTALKTVDA
-1011 VRGVEVVGGKNVF
+1011 VRGVKVGGGKNVF
-1024 PNADIVIRGY
+1024 PNAGTILIRGY

-1067 TYDYTTYM
+1067 TDDYTTYM

-1080 DVNANLEGT
+1080 DVNAKLDGT
-1089 KVQLSFIQHGSRKI
+1089 KVTFSRIVFGSRKI
-1103 GITQTYSDGKATNYS
+1103 GLDGSYSNSNETNYS
-1118 HESCIQDVVNKVKDS
+1118 HESCIQDVVDKVNDS
-1133 SAVSSNDVDGD
+1133 SATSKHDVTGA
-1144 YFKNLNPA
+1144 YFKSLNPA
-1152 SNTWDL
+1152 ANTWDL
-1158 IIIQDYRESCVSAA
+1158 IIIQDYRESCST
-1172 DNASNNNG
+1172 NSN
-1180 QDYVFINHLRGA
+1180 YVFIDHLRNT
-1192 IENLRLLQPT
+1192 IKNLRLLQPT

-1209 DWMDTYDYSKYFSRY
+1209 DWLDHSEDAAHY
-1224 TENSLSNYTAASN
+1224 TDNSLENYKLASE
-1237 KTEGNPDFIIAGAT
+1237 KSVEGNPNFIVAGAT
-1251 FIGNAMTS
+1251 FIRTAMTS
-1259 YLGQSKNLEDTIPL
+1259 YLGKAKNLEDTKPL
-1273 HNAGTT
+1273 HSSDTT
-1279 QVPQLWRDNTH
+1279 QVSQIWRDNTH
-1290 MSYETGRYLAGTSV
+1290 MSYETGRYLAGASV
-1304 AAKLFTDIFSKE
+1304 AAKVLTDVYSKE
-1316 ITFKEGADFYSVL
+1316 ITFTTGDFYSAL
-1329 SYNPNSKDSNVRQD
+1329 SYAPNSANSGVKKD
-1343 WPGEFTPEIVEIV
+1343 WPGEFTPEIAEIV

-1363 IEKPTEI
+1363 IENPTEI
-1370 TKLTEYAKDP
+1370 TELTEYAKDP

-1393 TNTEWNEAAIKAKST
+1393 TNTEWNETAIAAKAAG
-1408 EVLAEK
+1408 VLSEK
-1414 ADAKVISVSVS
+1414 AGAKVNSVSVS
-1425 DSTTKITLRYG
+1425 GNTATITLRYG
-1436 YSEATATIYTPSD
+1436 YSETAATIYTPSD
-1449 AAAQWTAHIES
+1449 AAAQWTAYIES
-1460 TKLGSTTVPG
+1460 TNLGSTTVPG

-1561 SGVLDAYDA
+1561 SGVLGAYDV

-1657 TSCTVSVTRKSSGG
+1657 TSCTVSVTRKSSGS
-1671 SSSSSGSSGSYAVT
+1671 SSSSSGSSGSYAVS

-1700 ASKGDRVTITVT
+1700 ASKGDRVTVTVT

-1779 EWAVKKGITNGKTN
+1779 EWAVKKGITNGKAN

-1915 FSPNAGCTRAQIV
+1915 FSPNAACTRAQIV

>member
-27 NDEGSTSS
+27 DDEGSTSS
-35 GNGWPAGATGITV
+35 GNGWPSGATGITV
-48 ATEKYSVTNYDEDT
+48 ATEKYSVKDYDEDK
-62 TNVKASTT
+62 TNVTASTT
-70 IWYKIDGDTLTI
+70 IWYKIDSDTLTI
-82 GGAGAISDY
+82 GGKGAISDY
-91 SNTKDKTNVLRF
+91 SNTSKLTNVLRF
-103 TQADWFKQRKN
+103 TQADWYMVKDTIKN
-114 IKHVVIEDGITGIGT
+114 VVIEAGITGIGT
-129 LAIANMTQLES
+129 LAIANMTHLES
-140 IEIQGADVELARGA
+140 IEIKGADVELARGA
-154 VNNYDG
+154 VNNYQG
-160 NSGTLTIT
+160 NDGTLTIT

-173 YQQNNMDENS
+173 YQQNKMGENG
-183 MDKNSWFE
+183 WFTE
-191 KSNKNPNPTIEFV
+191 SSQNPNPTIEFV
-204 ISNTDEIKNGYADV
+204 ISNVNDIEAHYADV
-218 LKLDVNEAA
+218 LKLDAA
-227 SWDKATISQITTA
+227 DSANWSAIAAA
-240 YEEYTALPESVKTVL
+240 YEEYEALPDVVKTQL
-255 NTDVGEP
+255 KDSVGTP
-262 LKALYDAAVN
+262 LAEKYATASNL
-272 KRGWPAGAK
+272 RGWPAGAK
-281 GINIALKGFN
+281 GINIALEGFN

-314 LGGNGAFPLTGYD
+314 LGGDGAFPYTGYD
-327 SSSAKDGNLGFS
+327 SSSATDHNLGFS

-374 DIYLRNPQIE
+374 DIYLRNKEIE
-384 LVDGAVCG
+384 LVNGAVCG

-405 YKRAYDKLPSGWYMT
+405 YKSAYDKLPSGWYML
-420 NSLTDAP
+420 NNLTTAP
-427 SGRYLDPTLS
+427 EHRYLDPTLS

-442 VEAFESTYA
+442 VEAFESKYEA
-451 DIWNYSASL
+451 IWALGVSL
-460 TNDQKETV
+460 NDEQKETV

-476 GMDALF
+476 GMDAML

-487 NVDTLSGG
+487 NMDTLSSG

-515 KFPDTTDIYYSYD
+515 KFPGTTDIYYSYD
-528 KATETLTLTYTG
+528 EETKTLTLTYTG
-540 SDTGTIPDY
+540 SGTGTIPDY
-549 NPISAPLGTVPIKNV
+549 NQYTAPLGSVQIENV
-564 VIDSKIANVGAYA
+564 VIDSKITSVGAYA

-592 KLAENYAAGST
+592 TLAENYAAGST

-614 IDTYAKVWTLTGVV
+614 IDTYAQVWTLTGVV
-628 PSYGIKENG
+628 PAGIVENG
-637 VFLNADVP
+637 VSKNDAFV
-645 TAVENAVKAYKN
+645 AVKNAVTAYKK
-657 LNSNVKAQL
+657 LNSNVEAQL
-666 KELKIDGGPTY
+666 KKLKIDGGSTY
-677 YEQLLKV
+677 YAQLLKV
-684 TGANDLDNMTV
+684 TGANDLDNMTK
-695 ISGGIPNGVDET
+695 ISGGIPNGVDEK

-721 KNDESTDTWTLRFD
+721 KNDEGTDTWTLRFD

-746 FGNNTTN
+746 FGNSTTN

-763 WYSNCFSSYFKN
+763 WYSNCFGSAFKN
-775 KVTKTYLGEGITG
+775 KVTKTYLGEGITD

-799 CTDFHFENPD
+799 CTDFYFENPD

-819 YYSCFPTFTPK
+819 YYSCFPAFKPN

-846 LNKGANAGQNHT
+846 LNKGADEGKNHT

-868 ALAFEQTEAFK
+868 ALAFEQNEAFK
-879 NLWTMNAADA
+879 DLWTMNAADA
-889 NTAENASII
+889 NTEGNASII
-898 KSAMDAYRA
+898 KSAMDAYSA

-919 TCNTD
+919 KCNST
-924 NDTYAGKLMALAK
+924 DTYAGKLMALAK
-937 EIGLAGDIGTIQY
+937 AIGLAGDIGSIQY

-955 GKTLTVTGKGTLS
+955 GKTLTVTGSGDLS
-968 ADMANDAWTEAKVGS
+968 ADLANNAWTDEKVGS

-997 GALNNMSALKTVDA
+997 GALNNMTALKTVDA
-1011 VRGVEVVGGKNVF
+1011 VRGVKVGGGKNVF
-1024 PNADIVIRGY
+1024 PNAGTILIRGY

-1067 TYDYTTYM
+1067 TDDYTTYM

-1080 DVNANLEGT
+1080 DVNAKLDGT
-1089 KVQLSFIQHGSRKI
+1089 KVTFSRIVFGSRKI
-1103 GITQTYSDGKATNYS
+1103 GLDGSYSNSNETNYS
-1118 HESCIQDVVNKVKDS
+1118 HESCIQDVVDKVNDS
-1133 SAVSSNDVDGD
+1133 SATSKHDVTGA
-1144 YFKNLNPA
+1144 YFKSLNPA
-1152 SNTWDL
+1152 ANTWDL
-1158 IIIQDYRESCVSAA
+1158 IIIQDYRESCST
-1172 DNASNNNG
+1172 NSN
-1180 QDYVFINHLRGA
+1180 YVFIDHLRNT
-1192 IENLRLLQPT
+1192 IKNLRLLQPT

-1209 DWMDTYDYSKYFSRY
+1209 DWLDHSEDAAHY
-1224 TENSLSNYTAASN
+1224 TDNSLENYKLASE
-1237 KTEGNPDFIIAGAT
+1237 KSVEGNPNFIVAGAT
-1251 FIGNAMTS
+1251 FIRTAMTS
-1259 YLGQSKNLEDTIPL
+1259 YLGKAKNLEDTKPL
-1273 HNAGTT
+1273 HSSDTT
-1279 QVPQLWRDNTH
+1279 QVSQIWRDNTH
-1290 MSYETGRYLAGTSV
+1290 MSYETGRYLAGASV
-1304 AAKLFTDIFSKE
+1304 AAKVLTDVYSKE
-1316 ITFKEGADFYSVL
+1316 ITFTTGDFYSAL
-1329 SYNPNSKDSNVRQD
+1329 SYAPNSANSGVKKD
-1343 WPGEFTPEIVEIV
+1343 WPGEFTPEIAEIV

-1363 IEKPTEI
+1363 IENPTEI
-1370 TKLTEYAKDP
+1370 TELTEYAKDP

-1393 TNTEWNEAAIKAKST
+1393 TNTEWNETAIAAKAAG
-1408 EVLAEK
+1408 VLSEK
-1414 ADAKVISVSVS
+1414 AGAKVNSVSVS
-1425 DSTTKITLRYG
+1425 GNTATITLRYG
-1436 YSEATATIYTPSD
+1436 YSETAATIYTPSD
-1449 AAAQWTAHIES
+1449 AAAQWTAYIES
-1460 TKLGSTTVPG
+1460 TNLGSTTVPG

-1561 SGVLDAYDA
+1561 SGVLGAYDV

-1657 TSCTVSVTRKSSGG
+1657 TSCTVSVTRKSSGS
-1671 SSSSSGSSGSYAVT
+1671 SSSSSGSSGSYAVS

-1700 ASKGDRVTITVT
+1700 ASKGDRVTVTVT

-1779 EWAVKKGITNGKTN
+1779 EWAVKKGITNGKAN

>member
-1 MKRRILASLLSL
+1 MVK
-13 VMMLSL
+13 
-19 LPTAVWAV
+19 
-27 NDEGSTSS
+27 
-35 GNGWPAGATGITV
+35 
-48 ATEKYSVTNYDEDT
+48 DT
-62 TNVKASTT
+62 
-70 IWYKIDGDTLTI
+70 I
-82 GGAGAISDY
+82 
-91 SNTKDKTNVLRF
+91 
-103 TQADWFKQRKN
+103 KN
-114 IKHVVIEDGITGIGT
+114 VVIEAGITGIGT
-129 LAIANMTQLES
+129 LAIANMTHLES
-140 IEIQGADVELARGA
+140 IEIKGADVELARGA
-154 VNNYDG
+154 VNNYQG
-160 NSGTLTIT
+160 NDGTLTIT

-173 YQQNNMDENS
+173 YQQNKMGENG
-183 MDKNSWFE
+183 WFTE
-191 KSNKNPNPTIEFV
+191 SSQNPNPTIEFV
-204 ISNTDEIKNGYADV
+204 ISNVNDIEAHYADV
-218 LKLDVNEAA
+218 LKLDAA
-227 SWDKATISQITTA
+227 DSANWSAIAAA
-240 YEEYTALPESVKTVL
+240 YEEYEALPDVVKTQL
-255 NTDVGEP
+255 KDSVGTP
-262 LKALYDAAVN
+262 LAEKYATASNL
-272 KRGWPAGAK
+272 RGWPAGAK
-281 GINIALKGFN
+281 GINIALEGFN

-314 LGGNGAFPLTGYD
+314 LGGDGAFPYTGYD
-327 SSSAKDGNLGFS
+327 SSSATDHNLGFS

-374 DIYLRNPQIE
+374 DIYLRNKEIE
-384 LVDGAVCG
+384 LVNGAVCG

-405 YKRAYDKLPSGWYMT
+405 YKSAYDKLPSGWYML
-420 NSLTDAP
+420 NNLTTAP
-427 SGRYLDPTLS
+427 EHRYLDPTLS

-442 VEAFESTYA
+442 VEAFESKYEA
-451 DIWNYSASL
+451 IWALGVSL
-460 TNDQKETV
+460 NDEQKETV

-476 GMDALF
+476 GMDAML

-487 NVDTLSGG
+487 NMDTLSSG

-515 KFPDTTDIYYSYD
+515 KFPGTTDIYYSYD
-528 KATETLTLTYTG
+528 EETKTLTLTYTG
-540 SDTGTIPDY
+540 SGTGTIPDY
-549 NPISAPLGTVPIKNV
+549 NQYTAPLGSVQIENV
-564 VIDSKIANVGAYA
+564 VIDSKITSVGAYA

-592 KLAENYAAGST
+592 TLAENYAAGST

-614 IDTYAKVWTLTGVV
+614 IDTYAQVWTLTGVV
-628 PSYGIKENG
+628 PAGIVENG
-637 VFLNADVP
+637 VSKNDAFV
-645 TAVENAVKAYKN
+645 AVKNAVTAYKK
-657 LNSNVKAQL
+657 LNSNVEAQL
-666 KELKIDGGPTY
+666 KKLKIDGGSTY
-677 YEQLLKV
+677 YAQLLKV
-684 TGANDLDNMTV
+684 TGANDLDNMTK
-695 ISGGIPNGVDET
+695 ISGGIPNGVDEK

-721 KNDESTDTWTLRFD
+721 KNDEGTDTWTLRFD

-746 FGNNTTN
+746 FGNSTTN

-763 WYSNCFSSYFKN
+763 WYSNCFGSAFKN
-775 KVTKTYLGEGITG
+775 KVTKTYLGEGITD

-799 CTDFHFENPD
+799 CTDFYFENPD

-819 YYSCFPTFTPK
+819 YYSCFPAFKPN

-846 LNKGANAGQNHT
+846 LNKGADEGKNHT

-868 ALAFEQTEAFK
+868 ALAFEQNEAFK
-879 NLWTMNAADA
+879 DLWTMNAADA
-889 NTAENASII
+889 NTEGNASII
-898 KSAMDAYRA
+898 KSAMDAYSA

-919 TCNTD
+919 KCNST
-924 NDTYAGKLMALAK
+924 DTYAGKLMALAK
-937 EIGLAGDIGTIQY
+937 AIGLAGDIGSIQY

-955 GKTLTVTGKGTLS
+955 GKTLTVTGSGDLS
-968 ADMANDAWTEAKVGS
+968 ADLANNAWTDEKVGS

-997 GALNNMSALKTVDA
+997 GALNNMTALKTVDA
-1011 VRGVEVVGGKNVF
+1011 VRGVKVGGGKNVF
-1024 PNADIVIRGY
+1024 PNAGTILIRGY

-1067 TYDYTTYM
+1067 TDDYTTYM

-1080 DVNANLEGT
+1080 DVNAKLDGT
-1089 KVQLSFIQHGSRKI
+1089 KVTFSRIVFGSRKI
-1103 GITQTYSDGKATNYS
+1103 GLDGSYSNSNETNYS
-1118 HESCIQDVVNKVKDS
+1118 HESCIQDVVDKVNDS
-1133 SAVSSNDVDGD
+1133 SATSKHDVTGA
-1144 YFKNLNPA
+1144 YFKSLNPA
-1152 SNTWDL
+1152 ANTWDL
-1158 IIIQDYRESCVSAA
+1158 IIIQDYRESCST
-1172 DNASNNNG
+1172 NSN
-1180 QDYVFINHLRGA
+1180 YVFIDHLRNT
-1192 IENLRLLQPT
+1192 IKNLRLLQPT

-1209 DWMDTYDYSKYFSRY
+1209 DWLDHSEDAAHY
-1224 TENSLSNYTAASN
+1224 TDNSLENYKLASE
-1237 KTEGNPDFIIAGAT
+1237 KSVEGNPNFIVAGAT
-1251 FIGNAMTS
+1251 FIRTAMTS
-1259 YLGQSKNLEDTIPL
+1259 YLGKAKNLEDTKPL
-1273 HNAGTT
+1273 HSSDTT
-1279 QVPQLWRDNTH
+1279 QVSQIWRDNTH
-1290 MSYETGRYLAGTSV
+1290 MSYETGRYLAGASV
-1304 AAKLFTDIFSKE
+1304 AAKVLTDVYSKE
-1316 ITFKEGADFYSVL
+1316 ITFTTGDFYSAL
-1329 SYNPNSKDSNVRQD
+1329 SYAPNSANSGVKKD
-1343 WPGEFTPEIVEIV
+1343 WPGEFTPEIAEIV

-1363 IEKPTEI
+1363 IENPTEI
-1370 TKLTEYAKDP
+1370 TELTEYAKDP

-1393 TNTEWNEAAIKAKST
+1393 TNTEWNETAIAAKAAG
-1408 EVLAEK
+1408 VLSEK
-1414 ADAKVISVSVS
+1414 AGAKVNSVSVS
-1425 DSTTKITLRYG
+1425 GNTATITLRYG
-1436 YSEATATIYTPSD
+1436 YSETAATIYTPSD
-1449 AAAQWTAHIES
+1449 AAAQWTAYIES
-1460 TKLGSTTVPG
+1460 TNLGSTTVPG

-1561 SGVLDAYDA
+1561 SGVLGAYDV

-1657 TSCTVSVTRKSSGG
+1657 TSCTVSVTRKSSGS
-1671 SSSSSGSSGSYAVT
+1671 SSSSSGSSGSYAVS

-1700 ASKGDRVTITVT
+1700 ASKGDRVTVTVT

-1779 EWAVKKGITNGKTN
+1779 EWAVKKGITNGKAY

>member
-27 NDEGSTSS
+27 DDEGSTSS
-35 GNGWPAGATGITV
+35 GNGWPSGATGITV
-48 ATEKYSVTNYDEDT
+48 ATEKYSVKDYDEDK
-62 TNVKASTT
+62 TNVTASTT
-70 IWYKIDGDTLTI
+70 IWYKIDSDTLTI
-82 GGAGAISDY
+82 GGKGAISDY
-91 SNTKDKTNVLRF
+91 SNTSKLTNVLRF
-103 TQADWFKQRKN
+103 TQADWYMVKDTIKN
-114 IKHVVIEDGITGIGT
+114 VVIEAGITGIGT
-129 LAIANMTQLES
+129 LAIANMTHLES
-140 IEIQGADVELARGA
+140 IEIKGADVELARGA
-154 VNNYDG
+154 VNNYQG
-160 NSGTLTIT
+160 NDGTLTIT

-173 YQQNNMDENS
+173 YQQNKMGENG
-183 MDKNSWFE
+183 WFTE
-191 KSNKNPNPTIEFV
+191 SSQNPNPTIEFV
-204 ISNTDEIKNGYADV
+204 ISNVNDIEAHYADV
-218 LKLDVNEAA
+218 LKLDAA
-227 SWDKATISQITTA
+227 DSANWSAIAAA
-240 YEEYTALPESVKTVL
+240 YEEYEALPDVVKTQL
-255 NTDVGEP
+255 KDSVGTP
-262 LKALYDAAVN
+262 LAEKYATASNL
-272 KRGWPAGAK
+272 RGWPAGAK
-281 GINIALKGFN
+281 GINIALEGFN

-314 LGGNGAFPLTGYD
+314 LGGDGAFPYTGYD
-327 SSSAKDGNLGFS
+327 SSSATDHNLGFS

-374 DIYLRNPQIE
+374 DIYLRNKEIE
-384 LVDGAVCG
+384 LVNGAVCG

-405 YKRAYDKLPSGWYMT
+405 YKSAYDKLPSGWYML
-420 NSLTDAP
+420 NNLTTAP
-427 SGRYLDPTLS
+427 EHRYLDPTLS

-442 VEAFESTYA
+442 VEAFESKYEA
-451 DIWNYSASL
+451 IWALGVSL
-460 TNDQKETV
+460 NDEQKETV

-476 GMDALF
+476 GMDAML

-487 NVDTLSGG
+487 NMDTLSSG

-515 KFPDTTDIYYSYD
+515 KFPGTTDIYYSYD
-528 KATETLTLTYTG
+528 EETKTLTLTYTG
-540 SDTGTIPDY
+540 SGTGTIPDY
-549 NPISAPLGTVPIKNV
+549 NQYTAPLGSVQIENV
-564 VIDSKIANVGAYA
+564 VIDSKITSVGAYA

-592 KLAENYAAGST
+592 TLAENYAAGST

-614 IDTYAKVWTLTGVV
+614 IDTYAQVWTLTGVV
-628 PSYGIKENG
+628 PAGIVENG
-637 VFLNADVP
+637 VSKNDAFV
-645 TAVENAVKAYKN
+645 AVKNAVTAYKK
-657 LNSNVKAQL
+657 LNSNVEAQL
-666 KELKIDGGPTY
+666 KKLKIDGGSTY
-677 YEQLLKV
+677 YAQLLKV
-684 TGANDLDNMTV
+684 TGANDLDNMTK
-695 ISGGIPNGVDET
+695 ISGGIPNGVDEK

-721 KNDESTDTWTLRFD
+721 KNDEGTDTWTLRFD

-746 FGNNTTN
+746 FGNSTTN

-763 WYSNCFSSYFKN
+763 WYSNCFGSAFKN
-775 KVTKTYLGEGITG
+775 KVTKTYLGEGITD

-799 CTDFHFENPD
+799 CTDFYFENPD

-819 YYSCFPTFTPK
+819 YYSCFPAFKPN

-846 LNKGANAGQNHT
+846 LNKGADEGKNHT

-868 ALAFEQTEAFK
+868 ALAFEQNEAFK
-879 NLWTMNAADA
+879 DLWTMNAADA
-889 NTAENASII
+889 NTEGNASII
-898 KSAMDAYRA
+898 KSAMDAYSA

-919 TCNTD
+919 KCNST
-924 NDTYAGKLMALAK
+924 DTYAGKLMALAK
-937 EIGLAGDIGTIQY
+937 AIGLAGDIGSIQY

-955 GKTLTVTGKGTLS
+955 GKTLTVTGSGDLS
-968 ADMANDAWTEAKVGS
+968 ADLANNAWTDEKVGS

-997 GALNNMSALKTVDA
+997 GALNNMTALKTVDA
-1011 VRGVEVVGGKNVF
+1011 VRGVKVGGGKNVF
-1024 PNADIVIRGY
+1024 PNAGTILIRGY

-1067 TYDYTTYM
+1067 TDDYTTYM

-1080 DVNANLEGT
+1080 DVNAKLDGT
-1089 KVQLSFIQHGSRKI
+1089 KVTFSRIVFGSRKI
-1103 GITQTYSDGKATNYS
+1103 GLDGSYSNSNETNYS
-1118 HESCIQDVVNKVKDS
+1118 HESCIQDVVDKVNDS
-1133 SAVSSNDVDGD
+1133 SATSKHDVTGA
-1144 YFKNLNPA
+1144 YFKSLNPA
-1152 SNTWDL
+1152 ANTWDL
-1158 IIIQDYRESCVSAA
+1158 IIIQDYRESCST
-1172 DNASNNNG
+1172 NSN
-1180 QDYVFINHLRGA
+1180 YVFIDHLRNT
-1192 IENLRLLQPT
+1192 IKNLRLLQPT

-1209 DWMDTYDYSKYFSRY
+1209 DWLDHSEDAAHY
-1224 TENSLSNYTAASN
+1224 TDNSLENYKLASE
-1237 KTEGNPDFIIAGAT
+1237 KSVEGNPNFIVAGAT
-1251 FIGNAMTS
+1251 FIRTAMTS
-1259 YLGQSKNLEDTIPL
+1259 YLGKAKNLEDTKPL
-1273 HNAGTT
+1273 HSSDTT
-1279 QVPQLWRDNTH
+1279 QVSQIWRDNTH
-1290 MSYETGRYLAGTSV
+1290 MSYETGRYLAGASV
-1304 AAKLFTDIFSKE
+1304 AAKVLTDVYSKE
-1316 ITFKEGADFYSVL
+1316 ITFTTGDFYSAL
-1329 SYNPNSKDSNVRQD
+1329 SYAPNSANSGVKKD
-1343 WPGEFTPEIVEIV
+1343 WPGEFTPEIAEIV

-1363 IEKPTEI
+1363 IENPTEI
-1370 TKLTEYAKDP
+1370 TELTEYAKDP

-1393 TNTEWNEAAIKAKST
+1393 TNTEWNETAIAAKAAG
-1408 EVLAEK
+1408 VLSEK
-1414 ADAKVISVSVS
+1414 AGAKVNSVSVS
-1425 DSTTKITLRYG
+1425 GNTATITLRYG
-1436 YSEATATIYTPSD
+1436 YSETAATIYTPSD
-1449 AAAQWTAHIES
+1449 AAAQWTAYIES
-1460 TKLGSTTVPG
+1460 TNLGSTTVPG

-1561 SGVLDAYDA
+1561 SGVLGAYDV

-1657 TSCTVSVTRKSSGG
+1657 TSCTVSVTRKSSGS
-1671 SSSSSGSSGSYAVT
+1671 SSSSSGSSGSYAVS

-1700 ASKGDRVTITVT
+1700 ASKGDRVTVTVT

-1779 EWAVKKGITNGKTN
+1779 EWAVKKGITNGKAN

-1831 PGSYCYDAVAWA
+1831 SGSYCYDAVAWA